1 MAVVAVGAIIAGA
14 SAGAAAYA
22 AGMTIAWSI
31 GIGLATAA
39 ISGLMSYMAMAQT
52 VPQYNTTDTATALGT
67 TSDPK
72 TVLPVVYGQQ
82 RVGGINVWKA
92 VGKDTTYLVQIFAV
106 CEGQIGGF
114 KSVYLDNKKIVLD
127 GNYQSGILNEQAI
140 HPDYRKYVE
149 VELSV
154 GAPNGHVFS
163 LAQKYLGKD
172 INNSGWPDS
181 ATGNNV
187 AAVCVVMRKRNKDL
201 QNQAD
206 ILQPNS
212 QMTADINGLLI
223 QDLNTG
229 KRETSR
235 NGPSQLL
242 DYATNTRYG
251 LAIPL
256 DKIDTESFKACAD
269 HSLRNN
275 LFSDGSTDPNAS
287 FKENITQM
295 TAAFQGVVFESFGRM
310 TCRIDGPDVVQFN
323 FNEDNISAGS
333 VTLNSGGSEGYYNT
347 LNVSYQEPSLDY
359 SDQVLRY
366 PSDVTNDGTIAKDK
380 RIIAKDITYRFVK
393 QKSQLDVVA
402 SIERNKS
409 LLKNQ
414 LVFSTVDAYT
424 VQAWDVIRVTFPELQ
439 LQDSLWRVT
448 QVDRSLEKGAAGLIT
463 ITAAEYDP
471 KVYTDLDYAKD
482 PNNSGSNI
490 PAASVLFAPKNLKVT
505 SVAETAIGRTF
516 NVQWDSEEDFN
527 RAGFF
532 IQYAIVG
539 TDSWT
544 QAGFTSG
551 NYFLIMNMDITKK
564 YDIRVCATG
573 LVYRSEW
580 VYQNNINPAVS
591 YQLPKVTGLH
601 LVNSDAGTNIT
612 TATQFEFAWDDQ
624 SSQKFNVNG
633 TTQTFNEVFQ
643 YYEVQI
649 TGTKTVSYK
658 TKNIN
663 FTYDFRMNQLNGLSR
678 EIIIKV
684 IAVGYAGMKSE
695 PVQITVKNSQHPA
708 IQNFVARTGISL
720 NSGMI
725 FTQWKP
731 STVPDFE
738 QTTVQIARD
747 KEFTKEVRAFVS
759 KDDVLNFELGD
770 KGEGTWYVKSAQNDV
785 FGSDNVIWTSPTI
798 LDVKYEIP
806 FTPDDIG
813 TIEDMLGLNEKLKD
827 TLNSANTHANSV
839 SEQARK
845 DAEKYADD
853 TVKTSEVKSKQYV
866 DGEIKKSDQYTDEQI
881 KNSDA
886 YTDDQIK
893 QADKRTDVKVTAAR
907 EYTDTQVVEA
917 SNALNQTIKDNT
929 TEITGKINGV
939 ETTINGKITTIE
951 KNQTTF
957 QNQTNQK
964 FTSMESNFN
973 TKIGE
978 SETRINA
985 KITGLTETVATND
998 KAYTQKFD
1006 KMESSIEDNSSEI
1019 DKSNGEIKKN
1029 SASITSLSKTVADNE
1044 KNTATSMQQL
1054 EARVGDKIANVS
1066 TEAKAE
1072 IDKVTNQVNSQYAMT
1087 VDANGVYAGFT
1098 LLAQDGPVKGSKA
1111 IFAADKFMIV
1121 PTEKD
1126 AEKARPVFAVDTTTR
1141 TVYLDNA
1148 VIKDASIGTAKI
1160 ADAAIDTAKI
1170 KDASITNGKIT
1181 GFIQS
1186 DNYVA
1191 GSQGWKVH
1199 KNGGSEFSN
1208 VVIRGEVHANSG
1220 VFNGTVNAQD
1230 GVFNGTVNANGGVF
1244 NNVRI
1249 EKNCTVLGTIY
1260 AENIQGDIVTMTDRV
1275 AKSWPSGDISTS
1287 SGTRYPIATIDA
1299 MPFNRIMVFTGDVSI
1314 QQVWRQNVTIRVDE
1328 TTVWTFD
1335 SGNEGKN
1342 FDTNIFSFRIPAA
1355 PMGTKQY
1362 VTIQWPNRGDTGK
1375 FKFTGVVSLY
1385 KTSGSIALA

>member
-14 SAGAAAYA
+14 AAGAAAYA
-22 AGMTIAWSI
+22 AGLTIAWSI

-39 ISGLMSYMAMAQT
+39 ISGLMSYMAMSQT

-72 TVLPVVYGQQ
+72 TVIPVVYGQQ

-92 VGKDTTYLVQIFAV
+92 VGKDTTYLVQIFAIS
-106 CEGQIGGF
+106 EGQIGGF
-114 KSVYLDNKKIVLD
+114 KSLYLDNKKIVLD

-140 HPDYRKYVE
+140 HPDYRKFVE

-154 GAPNGHVFS
+154 GAPKGHVFT

-187 AAVCVVMRKRNKDL
+187 ASVCVVMRKRNKDL

-212 QMTADINGLLI
+212 QLTADINGLLI

-229 KRETSR
+229 NREASR

-251 LAIPL
+251 LGIPL

-275 LFSDGSTDPNAS
+275 LYSDGSTDPNAT
-287 FKENITQM
+287 FKENLTQM
-295 TAAFQGVVFESFGRM
+295 AAAFQGVIFESFGRM
-310 TCRIDGPDVVQFN
+310 TCRIDGPDVVQFD

-347 LNVSYQEPSLDY
+347 LNVSYQDPALDY

-366 PSDVTNDGTIAKDK
+366 PSDTVNDGTIAKDK

-393 QKSQLDVVA
+393 QKSQLDVIA

-414 LVFSTVDAYT
+414 IVFSTVDAYT
-424 VQAWDVIRVTFPELQ
+424 VQAWDVIRVNFPELQ
-439 LQDSLWRVT
+439 LQDSLWRVF

-490 PAASVLFAPKNLKVT
+490 PNASVLIAPKNLQVT

-516 NVQWDSEEDFN
+516 KVQWESEEDFN
-527 RAGFF
+527 RAGFYV
-532 IQYAIVG
+532 QYAVSG
-539 TDSWT
+539 TDEWT

-551 NYFLIMNMDITKK
+551 NYFMIMNMDITKK

-580 VYQNNINPAVS
+580 VYQNNTNPAVS
-591 YQLPKVTGLH
+591 YQLPKVTGLR

-624 SSQKFNVNG
+624 SNQKFNVNG
-633 TTQTFNEVFQ
+633 TTQTFDEVFQ

-649 TGTKTVSYK
+649 TGTKTVSYR

-678 EIIIKV
+678 EITIKV

-695 PVQITVKNSQHPA
+695 PVQITVKNNQHPA

-747 KEFTKEVRAFVS
+747 KEFTKEVRSFVS
-759 KDDVLNFELGD
+759 KDDVLNFELGEN
-770 KGEGTWYVKSAQNDV
+770 GEGTWYVKAAQNDV
-785 FGSDNVIWTSPTI
+785 FGSDNVVWTSPTI

-806 FTPDDIG
+806 FTPDDID
-813 TIEDMLGLNEKLKD
+813 TIEDMLGLKDKLKD
-827 TLNSANTHANSV
+827 TLDSANTHANNV
-839 SEQARK
+839 SEQAKK

-853 TVKTSEVKSKQYV
+853 TVKRSEVKTKEYTDAEV
-866 DGEIKKSDQYTDEQI
+866 KKSNDYTDAEI
-881 KNSDA
+881 GKSND
-886 YTDDQIK
+886 
-893 QADKRTDVKVTAAR
+893 RTDGAIKDSEARTQVKITAAR

-917 SNALNQTIKDNT
+917 TKALNQTIAENT
-929 TEITGKINGV
+929 TEINGKIDGV
-939 ETTINGKITTIE
+939 ETSINGKITTIE

-957 QNQTNQK
+957 EKQTNQK
-964 FTSMESNFN
+964 FTSMESNFT

-978 SETRINA
+978 SEYRTNA
-985 KITGLTETVATND
+985 KITGLTETVTTND
-998 KAYTQKFD
+998 KAYAQKFD
-1006 KMESSIEDNSSEI
+1006 KMESSIENNSSEI

-1029 SASITSLSKTVADNE
+1029 TASISSLRETVATNE
-1044 KNTATSMQQL
+1044 KNTATSMEQL

-1121 PTEKD
+1121 PTEQD
-1126 AEKARPVFAVDTTTR
+1126 AAKAKPVFAVDTTTR
-1141 TVYLDNA
+1141 TIYLDNA

-1186 DNYVA
+1186 DNYVP
-1191 GSQGWKVH
+1191 GSQGWKIN

-1208 VVIRGEVHANSG
+1208 VVVRGEVHANSG
-1220 VFNGTVNAQD
+1220 VFNGTVNAQN

-1249 EKNCTVLGTIY
+1249 ERNCTVLGTIY

-1275 AKSWPSGDISTS
+1275 SKAWPPSGNTS
-1287 SGTRYPIATIDA
+1287 SGTRYPIATIDG
-1299 MPFNRIMVFTGDVSI
+1299 MPFNRVMVFSGDVSI
-1314 QQVWRQNVTIRVDE
+1314 QQTWRQNVTIRVNEDV
-1328 TTVWTFD
+1328 VWTFD
-1335 SGNEGKN
+1335 SGNDGKN
-1342 FDTNIFSFRIPAA
+1342 FNTNIFSFRVPAA

-1362 VTIQWPNRGDTGK
+1362 ITIQWPNRGDSGR
-1375 FKFTGVVSLY
+1375 FAFTGVVSLY

>member
-14 SAGAAAYA
+14 AAGAAAYA
-22 AGMTIAWSI
+22 AGMTIAFAI

-39 ISGLMSYMAMAQT
+39 ISGLMSYMAMNQT
-52 VPQYNTTDTATALGT
+52 IPRYNTTDTATALGT

-72 TVLPVVYGQQ
+72 TVIPVVYGQQ

-92 VGKDTTYLVQIFAV
+92 VGKDTTYLVQIFAL

-114 KSVYLDNKKIVLD
+114 KSLYLDNKKIVLD

-140 HPDYRKYVE
+140 HPDYRKFVE

-154 GAPNGHVFS
+154 GAPKGHVFT

-172 INNSGWPDS
+172 INKSGWPDS

-212 QMTADINGLLI
+212 QLTADINGLLI

-229 KRETSR
+229 NREASR

-251 LAIPL
+251 LGIPL

-275 LFSDGSTDPNAS
+275 LYSDGSTDPNAT
-287 FKENITQM
+287 FKENLTQM
-295 TAAFQGVVFESFGRM
+295 TAAFQGVIFESFGRM
-310 TCRIDGPDVVQFN
+310 TCRIDGPDVVQFD

-347 LNVSYQEPSLDY
+347 LNVSYQDPALDY

-366 PSDVTNDGTIAKDK
+366 PSDTVNDGTIAKDK

-393 QKSQLDVVA
+393 QKSQLDVIA

-414 LVFSTVDAYT
+414 IVFSTVDAYT
-424 VQAWDVIRVTFPELQ
+424 VQAWDVIRVNFPELQ
-439 LQDSLWRVT
+439 LQDSLWRVF

-471 KVYTDLDYAKD
+471 KVYTNLDYAKD

-490 PAASVLFAPKNLKVT
+490 PNASVLIAPKNLQVT

-516 NVQWDSEEDFN
+516 KVQWESEEDFN
-527 RAGFF
+527 RAGFYV
-532 IQYAIVG
+532 QYAVSG
-539 TDSWT
+539 TDEWT

-551 NYFLIMNMDITKK
+551 NYFMIMNMDITKK

-580 VYQNNINPAVS
+580 VYQNNTNPAVS
-591 YQLPKVTGLH
+591 YQLPKVTGLR

-624 SSQKFNVNG
+624 SNQKFNVNG
-633 TTQTFNEVFQ
+633 TTQTFDEVFQ

-649 TGTKTVSYK
+649 TGTKTVSYR

-678 EIIIKV
+678 EITIKV

-695 PVQITVKNSQHPA
+695 PVQITAKNNQHPA

-747 KEFTKEVRAFVS
+747 KEFTKEVRSFVS
-759 KDDVLNFELGD
+759 KDDVLNFELGEN
-770 KGEGTWYVKSAQNDV
+770 GEGTWYVKAAQNDV
-785 FGSDNVIWTSPTI
+785 FGSDNVVWTSPTI

-806 FTPDDIG
+806 FTPDDID

-827 TLNSANTHANSV
+827 TLDSANTHANNV
-839 SEQARK
+839 SEQAKK

-853 TVKTSEVKSKQYV
+853 TVKRSEVKTKEYTDAEV
-866 DGEIKKSDQYTDEQI
+866 KKSNDYTDAEI
-881 KNSDA
+881 GKSND
-886 YTDDQIK
+886 
-893 QADKRTDVKVTAAR
+893 RTDGAIKDSEARTQVKITAAR
-907 EYTDTQVVEA
+907 EYTDTQVAE
-917 SNALNQTIKDNT
+917 STKALNQTIAENI
-929 TEITGKINGV
+929 TEINGKIDGV
-939 ETTINGKITTIE
+939 ETSINGKITTIE

-957 QNQTNQK
+957 EEQTNQK
-964 FTSMESNFN
+964 LTSMESNFT

-978 SETRINA
+978 SEKRTNA
-985 KITGLTETVATND
+985 KITELNETVTTND
-998 KAYTQKFD
+998 EAYTQRFS
-1006 KMESSIEDNSSEI
+1006 KMESSIEDNTTEIGKNTASISSLSETVAT
-1019 DKSNGEIKKN
+1019 NEKN
-1029 SASITSLSKTVADNE
+1029 SA
-1044 KNTATSMQQL
+1044 TSMEQL
-1054 EARVGDKIANVS
+1054 EARVGDKIASVS
-1066 TEAKAE
+1066 SESKAE

-1121 PTEKD
+1121 PAEQD
-1126 AEKARPVFAVDTTTR
+1126 AAKAKPVFSVDTTTR

-1186 DNYVA
+1186 DNYVP
-1191 GSQGWKVH
+1191 GSQGWKIN

-1208 VVIRGEVHANSG
+1208 VVVRGEVHANSG
-1220 VFNGTVNAQD
+1220 VFNGTVNAQN

-1249 EKNCTVLGTIY
+1249 ERNCTVLGTIY

-1275 AKSWPSGDISTS
+1275 SKAWPPSGNTS
-1287 SGTRYPIATIDA
+1287 SGTRYPIATIDG
-1299 MPFNRIMVFTGDVSI
+1299 MPFNRVMVFSGDVSI
-1314 QQVWRQNVTIRVDE
+1314 QQTWRQNVTIRVNEDV
-1328 TTVWTFD
+1328 VWTFD
-1335 SGNEGKN
+1335 SGNDGKN
-1342 FDTNIFSFRIPAA
+1342 FDTNIFSFRVPAA

-1362 VTIQWPNRGDTGK
+1362 VTIQWPNRGDSGR
-1375 FKFTGVVSLY
+1375 FAFTGVVSLY

>member
-14 SAGAAAYA
+14 AAGAAAYA
-22 AGMTIAWSI
+22 AGMTIAFAI

-39 ISGLMSYMAMAQT
+39 ISGLMSYMAMNQT
-52 VPQYNTTDTATALGT
+52 VPRYNTTDTATALGT

-72 TVLPVVYGQQ
+72 TVIPVVYGQQ

-92 VGKDTTYLVQIFAV
+92 VGKDTTYLVQIFAL

-114 KSVYLDNKKIVLD
+114 KSLYLDNKKIVLD

-140 HPDYRKYVE
+140 HPDYRNFVE

-154 GAPNGHVFS
+154 GAPKGHVFT

-187 AAVCVVMRKRNKDL
+187 ASVCVVMRKRNKDL

-212 QMTADINGLLI
+212 QLTADINGLLI

-229 KRETSR
+229 NREASR

-251 LAIPL
+251 LGIPL

-275 LFSDGSTDPNAS
+275 LYSDGSTDPNAT
-287 FKENITQM
+287 FKENLTQM
-295 TAAFQGVVFESFGRM
+295 AAAFQGVIFESFGRM
-310 TCRIDGPDVVQFN
+310 TCRIDGPDVVQFD

-347 LNVSYQEPSLDY
+347 LNVSYQDPALDY

-366 PSDVTNDGTIAKDK
+366 PSDTVNDGTIAKDK

-393 QKSQLDVVA
+393 QKSQLDVIA

-414 LVFSTVDAYT
+414 IVFSTVDAYT
-424 VQAWDVIRVTFPELQ
+424 VQAWDVIRVNFPELQ
-439 LQDSLWRVT
+439 LQDSLWRVF

-471 KVYTDLDYAKD
+471 NVYTNLDYAKD

-490 PAASVLFAPKNLKVT
+490 PNASVLIAPKNLQVT

-516 NVQWDSEEDFN
+516 KVQWESEEDFN
-527 RAGFF
+527 RAGFYV
-532 IQYAIVG
+532 QYAVSG
-539 TDSWT
+539 TDEWT

-551 NYFLIMNMDITKK
+551 NYFMIMNMDITKK

-580 VYQNNINPAVS
+580 VYQNNTNPAVS
-591 YQLPKVTGLH
+591 YQLPKVTGLR

-624 SSQKFNVNG
+624 SNQKFNVNG
-633 TTQTFNEVFQ
+633 TTQTFDEVFQ

-649 TGTKTVSYK
+649 TGTKTVSYR

-678 EIIIKV
+678 EITIKV

-695 PVQITVKNSQHPA
+695 PVQITAKNNQHPA

-747 KEFTKEVRAFVS
+747 KEFTKDVRAFVS
-759 KDDVLNFELGD
+759 KDDVLNFELGEN
-770 KGEGTWYVKSAQNDV
+770 GEGTWYVKAAQNDV
-785 FGSDNVIWTSPTI
+785 FGSDNVVWTSPTI

-806 FTPDDIG
+806 FTPDDID
-813 TIEDMLGLNEKLKD
+813 TIEDMLGLKDKLKD
-827 TLNSANTHANSV
+827 TLDSANTHANNV
-839 SEQARK
+839 SEQAKK

-853 TVKTSEVKSKQYV
+853 TVKRSEVKTKEYTDAEV
-866 DGEIKKSDQYTDEQI
+866 KKSNDYTDAEI
-881 KNSDA
+881 GKSND
-886 YTDDQIK
+886 
-893 QADKRTDVKVTAAR
+893 RTDGAIKDSEARTQVKITAAR

-917 SNALNQTIKDNT
+917 TKALNQTIAENT
-929 TEITGKINGV
+929 TEINGKIDGV
-939 ETTINGKITTIE
+939 ETSINGKITTIE

-957 QNQTNQK
+957 EKQTNQK
-964 FTSMESNFN
+964 FTSMESNFT

-978 SETRINA
+978 SENRTNA
-985 KITGLTETVATND
+985 KITGLTETVTTND
-998 KAYTQKFD
+998 KAYAQKFD
-1006 KMESSIEDNSSEI
+1006 KMESSIENNSSEI

-1029 SASITSLSKTVADNE
+1029 TASISSLRETVATNE
-1044 KNTATSMQQL
+1044 KNTATSMEQL

-1121 PTEKD
+1121 PTEQD
-1126 AEKARPVFAVDTTTR
+1126 AAKAKPVFAVDTTTR

-1170 KDASITNGKIT
+1170 KDASITNAKIQNAS
-1181 GFIQS
+1181 INSAKISQEISS
-1186 DNYVA
+1186 DTHESDGYPTWYINKDGRA
-1191 GSQGWKVH
+1191 RFQ
-1199 KNGGSEFSN
+1199 N
-1208 VVIRGEVHANSG
+1208 VSVK
-1220 VFNGTVNAQD
+1220 GTVNAD
-1230 GVFNGTVNANGGVF
+1230 NGYFNGTVNANGGVF

-1275 AKSWPSGDISTS
+1275 SKAWPPSGNTS
-1287 SGTRYPIATIDA
+1287 SGTRYPIATIDG
-1299 MPFNRIMVFTGDVSI
+1299 MPFNRVMVFSGDVSI
-1314 QQVWRQNVTIRVDE
+1314 QQVWRQNVTIRVNEDV
-1328 TTVWTFD
+1328 VWTFD
-1335 SGNEGKN
+1335 SGNDGKN

>member
-14 SAGAAAYA
+14 AAGAAAYA
-22 AGMTIAWSI
+22 AGMTIAFAI

-39 ISGLMSYMAMAQT
+39 ISGLMSYMAMNQT
-52 VPQYNTTDTATALGT
+52 IPRYNTTDTATALGT

-72 TVLPVVYGQQ
+72 TVIPVVYGQQ

-92 VGKDTTYLVQIFAV
+92 VGKDTTYLVQIFAL

-114 KSVYLDNKKIVLD
+114 KSLYLDNKKIVLD

-140 HPDYRKYVE
+140 HPDYRKFVE

-154 GAPNGHVFS
+154 GAPKGHVFT

-212 QMTADINGLLI
+212 QLTADINGLLI

-229 KRETSR
+229 NREASR

-251 LAIPL
+251 LGIPL

-275 LFSDGSTDPNAS
+275 LYSDGSTDPNAT
-287 FKENITQM
+287 FKENLTQM
-295 TAAFQGVVFESFGRM
+295 TAAFQGVIFESFGRM
-310 TCRIDGPDVVQFN
+310 TCRIDGPDVVQFD

-347 LNVSYQEPSLDY
+347 LNVSYQDPALDY

-366 PSDVTNDGTIAKDK
+366 PSDTVNDGTIAKDK

-393 QKSQLDVVA
+393 QKSQLDVIA

-414 LVFSTVDAYT
+414 IVFSTVDAYT
-424 VQAWDVIRVTFPELQ
+424 VQAWDVIRVNFPELQ
-439 LQDSLWRVT
+439 LQDSLWRVF

-490 PAASVLFAPKNLKVT
+490 PNASVLIAPKNLQVT

-516 NVQWDSEEDFN
+516 KVQWESEEDFN
-527 RAGFF
+527 RAGFYV
-532 IQYAIVG
+532 QYAVSG
-539 TDSWT
+539 TDEWT

-551 NYFLIMNMDITKK
+551 NYFMIMNMDITKK

-580 VYQNNINPAVS
+580 VYQNNTNPAVS
-591 YQLPKVTGLH
+591 YQLPKVTGLR

-624 SSQKFNVNG
+624 SNQKFNVNG
-633 TTQTFNEVFQ
+633 TTQTFDEVFQ

-649 TGTKTVSYK
+649 TGTKTVSYR

-678 EIIIKV
+678 EITIKV

-695 PVQITVKNSQHPA
+695 PVQITAKNNQHPA

-731 STVPDFE
+731 SAVPDFE

-747 KEFTKEVRAFVS
+747 KEFTKEVRSFVS
-759 KDDVLNFELGD
+759 KDDVLNFELGEN
-770 KGEGTWYVKSAQNDV
+770 GEGTWYLKAAQNDV
-785 FGSDNVIWTSPTI
+785 FGSDNAVWTSPTI

-806 FTPDDIG
+806 FTPDDID

-827 TLNSANTHANSV
+827 TLDSANTHANNV
-839 SEQARK
+839 SEQAKK

-853 TVKTSEVKSKQYV
+853 TVKRSEVKTKEYTDAEV
-866 DGEIKKSDQYTDEQI
+866 KKSNDYTDAEI
-881 KNSDA
+881 GKSNDR
-886 YTDDQIK
+886 TDDAIK
-893 QADKRTDVKVTAAR
+893 DSEARTQVKITAAR
-907 EYTDTQVVEA
+907 EYTDTQVAE
-917 SNALNQTIKDNT
+917 STKALNQTIAEN
-929 TEITGKINGV
+929 ITVINGKIDGV
-939 ETTINGKITTIE
+939 ETSINGKITTIE

-957 QNQTNQK
+957 EEQTNQK
-964 FTSMESNFN
+964 LTSMESNFT

-978 SETRINA
+978 SEKRTNA
-985 KITGLTETVATND
+985 KITELNETVTTND
-998 KAYTQKFD
+998 EAYTQRFN
-1006 KMESSIEDNSSEI
+1006 KMESSIEDNTTEIGKNTASISSLSETVAT
-1019 DKSNGEIKKN
+1019 NEKN
-1029 SASITSLSKTVADNE
+1029 SA
-1044 KNTATSMQQL
+1044 TSMEQL
-1054 EARVGDKIANVS
+1054 EARVGDKIASVS
-1066 TEAKAE
+1066 SESKAE

-1121 PTEKD
+1121 PTEQD
-1126 AEKARPVFAVDTTTR
+1126 AAKAKPVFSVDTTTR

-1186 DNYVA
+1186 DNYVP
-1191 GSQGWKVH
+1191 GSQGWKIN

-1208 VVIRGEVHANSG
+1208 VVVRGEVHANS
-1220 VFNGTVNAQD
+1220 

-1249 EKNCTVLGTIY
+1249 ERNCTVLGTIY

-1275 AKSWPSGDISTS
+1275 SKAWPPSGNTS
-1287 SGTRYPIATIDA
+1287 SGTRYPIATIDG
-1299 MPFNRIMVFTGDVSI
+1299 MPFNRVMVFSGDVSI
-1314 QQVWRQNVTIRVDE
+1314 QQTWRQNVTIRVNEDV
-1328 TTVWTFD
+1328 VWTFD
-1335 SGNEGKN
+1335 SGNDGKN
-1342 FDTNIFSFRIPAA
+1342 FDTNIFSFRVPAA

-1362 VTIQWPNRGDTGK
+1362 VTIQWPNRGDSGR
-1375 FKFTGVVSLY
+1375 FAFTGVVSLY

>member
-14 SAGAAAYA
+14 AAGAAAYA
-22 AGMTIAWSI
+22 AGLTIAWSI

-39 ISGLMSYMAMAQT
+39 ISGLMSYMAMNQT
-52 VPQYNTTDTATALGT
+52 VPRYNTTDTATALGT

-72 TVLPVVYGQQ
+72 TVIPVVYGQQ

-92 VGKDTTYLVQIFAV
+92 VGKDTTYLVQIFAL

-114 KSVYLDNKKIVLD
+114 KSLYLDNKKIVLD

-140 HPDYRKYVE
+140 HPDYRKFVE

-154 GAPNGHVFS
+154 GAPKGHVFT

-212 QMTADINGLLI
+212 QLTADINGLLI

-229 KRETSR
+229 NREASR

-251 LAIPL
+251 LGIPL

-275 LFSDGSTDPNAS
+275 LYSDGSTDPNAT
-287 FKENITQM
+287 FKENLTQM
-295 TAAFQGVVFESFGRM
+295 TAAFQGVIFESFGRM
-310 TCRIDGPDVVQFN
+310 TCRIDGPDVVQFD

-347 LNVSYQEPSLDY
+347 LNVSYQDPALDY

-366 PSDVTNDGTIAKDK
+366 PSDTVNDGTIAKDK

-393 QKSQLDVVA
+393 QKSQLDVIA

-414 LVFSTVDAYT
+414 IVFSTVDAYT
-424 VQAWDVIRVTFPELQ
+424 VQAWDVIRVNFPELQ
-439 LQDSLWRVT
+439 LQDSLWRVF

-490 PAASVLFAPKNLKVT
+490 PNASVLIAPKNLQVT

-516 NVQWDSEEDFN
+516 KVQWESEEDFN
-527 RAGFF
+527 RAGFYV
-532 IQYAIVG
+532 QYAVSG
-539 TDSWT
+539 TDEWT

-551 NYFLIMNMDITKK
+551 NYFMIMNMDITKK

-580 VYQNNINPAVS
+580 VYQNNTNPAVS
-591 YQLPKVTGLH
+591 YQLPKVTGLR

-624 SSQKFNVNG
+624 SNQKFNVNG
-633 TTQTFNEVFQ
+633 TTQTFDEVFQ

-649 TGTKTVSYK
+649 TGTKTVSYR

-678 EIIIKV
+678 EITIKV

-695 PVQITVKNSQHPA
+695 PVQITVKNNQHPV

-747 KEFTKEVRAFVS
+747 KEFTKEVRSFVS
-759 KDDVLNFELGD
+759 KDDVLNFELGEN
-770 KGEGTWYVKSAQNDV
+770 GEGTWYVKAAQNDV
-785 FGSDNVIWTSPTI
+785 FGSDNVVWTSPTI

-806 FTPDDIG
+806 FTPDDID

-827 TLNSANTHANSV
+827 TLDSANTHANNV
-839 SEQARK
+839 SEQAKK

-853 TVKTSEVKSKQYV
+853 TVKRSEVKTK
-866 DGEIKKSDQYTDEQI
+866 EYTDAEVE
-881 KNSDA
+881 KSND
-886 YTDDQIK
+886 YTDAEIGKSND
-893 QADKRTDVKVTAAR
+893 RTDGAIKDSEARTQVKITAAR
-907 EYTDTQVVEA
+907 EYTDTQVAE
-917 SNALNQTIKDNT
+917 STKALNQTIAENI
-929 TEITGKINGV
+929 TEINGKIDGV
-939 ETTINGKITTIE
+939 ETSINGKITTIE

-957 QNQTNQK
+957 EEQTNQK
-964 FTSMESNFN
+964 LTSMESNFT

-978 SETRINA
+978 SEKRTNA
-985 KITGLTETVATND
+985 KITELNETVTTND
-998 KAYTQKFD
+998 EAYTQRFS
-1006 KMESSIEDNSSEI
+1006 KMESSIEDNTTEIGKNTASISSLSETVAT
-1019 DKSNGEIKKN
+1019 NEKN
-1029 SASITSLSKTVADNE
+1029 SA
-1044 KNTATSMQQL
+1044 TSMEQL
-1054 EARVGDKIANVS
+1054 EARVGDKIASVS
-1066 TEAKAE
+1066 SESKAE

-1121 PTEKD
+1121 PTEQD
-1126 AEKARPVFAVDTTTR
+1126 AAKAKPVFSVDTTTR

-1186 DNYVA
+1186 DNYVP
-1191 GSQGWKVH
+1191 GSQGWKIN

-1208 VVIRGEVHANSG
+1208 VVVRGEVHANSG
-1220 VFNGTVNAQD
+1220 VFNGTVNAQN

-1249 EKNCTVLGTIY
+1249 ERNCTVLGTIY
-1260 AENIQGDIVTMTDRV
+1260 AENIQGDIVTMSDRV
-1275 AKSWPSGDISTS
+1275 SKAWPPSGNTS
-1287 SGTRYPIATIDA
+1287 SGTRYPIATIDG
-1299 MPFNRIMVFTGDVSI
+1299 MPFNRVMVFSGDVSI
-1314 QQVWRQNVTIRVDE
+1314 QQTWRQNVTIRVNEDV
-1328 TTVWTFD
+1328 VWTFD
-1335 SGNEGKN
+1335 SGNDGKN
-1342 FDTNIFSFRIPAA
+1342 FDTNIFSFRVPAA

-1362 VTIQWPNRGDTGK
+1362 VTIQWPNRGDSGR
-1375 FKFTGVVSLY
+1375 FAFTGVVSLY

>member
-14 SAGAAAYA
+14 AAGAAAYA
-22 AGMTIAWSI
+22 AGMTIAFAI

-39 ISGLMSYMAMAQT
+39 ISGLMSYMAMNQT
-52 VPQYNTTDTATALGT
+52 VPRYNTTDTATALGT

-72 TVLPVVYGQQ
+72 TVIPVVYGQQ

-92 VGKDTTYLVQIFAV
+92 VGKDTTYLVQIFAL

-114 KSVYLDNKKIVLD
+114 KSLYLDNKKIVLD

-140 HPDYRKYVE
+140 HPDYRKFVE

-154 GAPNGHVFS
+154 GAPKGHVFT

-187 AAVCVVMRKRNKDL
+187 ASVCVVMRKRNKDL

-212 QMTADINGLLI
+212 QLTADINGLLI

-229 KRETSR
+229 NREASR

-251 LAIPL
+251 LGIPL

-275 LFSDGSTDPNAS
+275 LYSDGSTDPNAT
-287 FKENITQM
+287 FKENLTQM
-295 TAAFQGVVFESFGRM
+295 TAAFQGVIFESFGRM
-310 TCRIDGPDVVQFN
+310 TCRIDGPDVVQFD

-347 LNVSYQEPSLDY
+347 LNVSYQDPALDY

-366 PSDVTNDGTIAKDK
+366 PSDTVNDGTIAKDK

-393 QKSQLDVVA
+393 QKSQLDVIA

-414 LVFSTVDAYT
+414 IVFSTVDAYT
-424 VQAWDVIRVTFPELQ
+424 VQAWDVIRVNFPELQ
-439 LQDSLWRVT
+439 LQDSLWRVF

-471 KVYTDLDYAKD
+471 NVYTNLDYAKD

-490 PAASVLFAPKNLKVT
+490 PNASVLIAPKNLQVT

-516 NVQWDSEEDFN
+516 KVQWESEEDFN
-527 RAGFF
+527 RAGFYV
-532 IQYAIVG
+532 QYAVSG
-539 TDSWT
+539 TDEWT

-551 NYFLIMNMDITKK
+551 NYFMIMNMDITKK

-580 VYQNNINPAVS
+580 VYQNNTNPAVS

-624 SSQKFNVNG
+624 SNQKFNVNG
-633 TTQTFNEVFQ
+633 TTQTFDEVFQ

-649 TGTKTVSYK
+649 TGTKTVSYR

-678 EIIIKV
+678 EITIKV

-695 PVQITVKNSQHPA
+695 PVQITAKNNQHPA

-747 KEFTKEVRAFVS
+747 KEFTKEVRSFVS
-759 KDDVLNFELGD
+759 KDDVLNFELGEN
-770 KGEGTWYVKSAQNDV
+770 GEGTWYVKAAQNDV
-785 FGSDNVIWTSPTI
+785 FGSDNVVWTSPTI

-806 FTPDDIG
+806 FTPDDID

-827 TLNSANTHANSV
+827 TLDSANTHANNV
-839 SEQARK
+839 SEQAKK

-853 TVKTSEVKSKQYV
+853 TVKRSEVKTKEYTDAEV
-866 DGEIKKSDQYTDEQI
+866 KKSNDYTDAEI
-881 KNSDA
+881 GKSND
-886 YTDDQIK
+886 
-893 QADKRTDVKVTAAR
+893 RTDGAIKDSEARTQVKITAAR
-907 EYTDTQVVEA
+907 EYTDTQVAE
-917 SNALNQTIKDNT
+917 STKALNQTIAENT
-929 TEITGKINGV
+929 TEINGKIDGV
-939 ETTINGKITTIE
+939 ETSINGKITTIE

-957 QNQTNQK
+957 EEQTNQK
-964 FTSMESNFN
+964 LTSMESNFT

-978 SETRINA
+978 SEKRTNA
-985 KITGLTETVATND
+985 KITELNETVTTND
-998 KAYTQKFD
+998 EAYTQRFS
-1006 KMESSIEDNSSEI
+1006 KMESSIEDNTTEIGKNTASISSLSETVAT
-1019 DKSNGEIKKN
+1019 NEKN
-1029 SASITSLSKTVADNE
+1029 SA
-1044 KNTATSMQQL
+1044 TSMKQL
-1054 EARVGDKIANVS
+1054 EARVGDKIASVS
-1066 TEAKAE
+1066 SEAKAE

-1121 PTEKD
+1121 PTEQD
-1126 AEKARPVFAVDTTTR
+1126 AAKAKPVFSVDTTTR

-1186 DNYVA
+1186 DNYVP
-1191 GSQGWKVH
+1191 GSQGWKIN

-1208 VVIRGEVHANSG
+1208 VVVRGEVHANSG
-1220 VFNGTVNAQD
+1220 VFNGTVNAQN

-1249 EKNCTVLGTIY
+1249 ERNCTVLGTIY

-1275 AKSWPSGDISTS
+1275 SKAWPPSGNTS
-1287 SGTRYPIATIDA
+1287 SGTRYPIATIDG
-1299 MPFNRIMVFTGDVSI
+1299 MPFNRVMVFSGDVSI
-1314 QQVWRQNVTIRVDE
+1314 QQTWRQNVTIRVNEDV
-1328 TTVWTFD
+1328 VWTFD
-1335 SGNEGKN
+1335 SGNDGKN
-1342 FDTNIFSFRIPAA
+1342 FDTNIFSFRVPAA

-1362 VTIQWPNRGDTGK
+1362 VTIQWPNRGDSGR
-1375 FKFTGVVSLY
+1375 FAFTGVVSLY

>member
-14 SAGAAAYA
+14 AAGAAAYA
-22 AGMTIAWSI
+22 AGMTIAFAI

-39 ISGLMSYMAMAQT
+39 ISGLMSYMAMHQT
-52 VPQYNTTDTATALGT
+52 IPRYNTTDTATALGT

-72 TVLPVVYGQQ
+72 TVIPVVYGQQ

-92 VGKDTTYLVQIFAV
+92 VGKDTTYLVQIFAL

-114 KSVYLDNKKIVLD
+114 KSLYLDNKKIVLD

-140 HPDYRKYVE
+140 HPDYRKFVE

-154 GAPNGHVFS
+154 GAPKGHVFT

-212 QMTADINGLLI
+212 QLTADINGLLI

-229 KRETSR
+229 NREASR

-251 LAIPL
+251 LGIPL

-275 LFSDGSTDPNAS
+275 LYSDGSTDPNAT
-287 FKENITQM
+287 FKENLTQM
-295 TAAFQGVVFESFGRM
+295 TAAFQGVIFESFGRM
-310 TCRIDGPDVVQFN
+310 TCRIDGPDVVQFD

-347 LNVSYQEPSLDY
+347 LNVSYQDPALDY

-366 PSDVTNDGTIAKDK
+366 PSDTVNDGTIAKDK

-393 QKSQLDVVA
+393 QKSQLDVIA

-414 LVFSTVDAYT
+414 IVFSTVDAYT
-424 VQAWDVIRVTFPELQ
+424 VQAWDVIKVNFPELQ
-439 LQDSLWRVT
+439 LQDSLWRVF

-490 PAASVLFAPKNLKVT
+490 PNASVLIAPKNLQVT

-516 NVQWDSEEDFN
+516 KVQWESEEDFN
-527 RAGFF
+527 RAGFYV
-532 IQYAIVG
+532 QYAVSG
-539 TDSWT
+539 TDEWT

-551 NYFLIMNMDITKK
+551 NYFMIMNMDITKK

-580 VYQNNINPAVS
+580 VYQNNTNPAVS
-591 YQLPKVTGLH
+591 YQLPKVTGLR

-624 SSQKFNVNG
+624 SNQKFNVNG
-633 TTQTFNEVFQ
+633 TTQTFDEVFQ

-649 TGTKTVSYK
+649 TGTKTVSYR

-678 EIIIKV
+678 EITIKV

-695 PVQITVKNSQHPA
+695 PVQITAKNNQHPA

-747 KEFTKEVRAFVS
+747 KEFTKEVRSFVS
-759 KDDVLNFELGD
+759 KDDVLNFELGEN
-770 KGEGTWYVKSAQNDV
+770 GEGTWYLKAAQNDV
-785 FGSDNVIWTSPTI
+785 FGSDNAVWTSPTI

-806 FTPDDIG
+806 FTPDDID

-827 TLNSANTHANSV
+827 TLDSANTHANNV
-839 SEQARK
+839 SEQAKK

-853 TVKTSEVKSKQYV
+853 TVKRSEVKTKEYTDAEV
-866 DGEIKKSDQYTDEQI
+866 KKSNDYTDAEI
-881 KNSDA
+881 GKSND
-886 YTDDQIK
+886 
-893 QADKRTDVKVTAAR
+893 RTDGAIKDSEARTHVKITAAR
-907 EYTDTQVVEA
+907 EYTDTQVAE
-917 SNALNQTIKDNT
+917 STKALNQTIAENT
-929 TEITGKINGV
+929 TEINGKIDGV
-939 ETTINGKITTIE
+939 ETSINGKITTIE

-957 QNQTNQK
+957 EEQTNQK
-964 FTSMESNFN
+964 LTSMESNFT

-978 SETRINA
+978 SEKRTNA
-985 KITGLTETVATND
+985 KITELNETVTTND
-998 KAYTQKFD
+998 EAYTQRFS
-1006 KMESSIEDNSSEI
+1006 KMESSIEDNTTEIGKNTASISSLSETVAT
-1019 DKSNGEIKKN
+1019 NEKN
-1029 SASITSLSKTVADNE
+1029 SA
-1044 KNTATSMQQL
+1044 TSMEQL
-1054 EARVGDKIANVS
+1054 EARVGDKIASVS
-1066 TEAKAE
+1066 SESKAE

-1121 PTEKD
+1121 PTEQD
-1126 AEKARPVFAVDTTTR
+1126 AAKAKPVFSVDTTTR

-1186 DNYVA
+1186 DNYVP
-1191 GSQGWKVH
+1191 GSQGWKIN

-1208 VVIRGEVHANSG
+1208 VVVRGEVHANSG
-1220 VFNGTVNAQD
+1220 VFNGTVNAKD

-1249 EKNCTVLGTIY
+1249 ERNCTVLGTIY

-1275 AKSWPSGDISTS
+1275 SKAWPPSGNTS
-1287 SGTRYPIATIDA
+1287 SGTRYPIATIDG
-1299 MPFNRIMVFTGDVSI
+1299 MPFNRVMVFSGDVSI
-1314 QQVWRQNVTIRVDE
+1314 QQTWRQNVTIRVNEDV
-1328 TTVWTFD
+1328 VWTFD
-1335 SGNEGKN
+1335 SGNDGKN
-1342 FDTNIFSFRIPAA
+1342 FDTNIFSFRVPAA

-1362 VTIQWPNRGDTGK
+1362 VTIQWPNRGDSGR
-1375 FKFTGVVSLY
+1375 FAFTGVVSLY

>member
-14 SAGAAAYA
+14 AAGAAAYA
-22 AGMTIAWSI
+22 AGLTIAWSI

-39 ISGLMSYMAMAQT
+39 ISGLMSYMAMSQT

-72 TVLPVVYGQQ
+72 TVIPVVYGQQ

-92 VGKDTTYLVQIFAV
+92 VGKDTTYLVQIFAIS
-106 CEGQIGGF
+106 EGQIGGF
-114 KSVYLDNKKIVLD
+114 KSLYLDNKKIVLD

-140 HPDYRKYVE
+140 HPDYRKFVE

-154 GAPNGHVFS
+154 GAPKGHVFT

-187 AAVCVVMRKRNKDL
+187 ASVCVVMRKRNKDL

-212 QMTADINGLLI
+212 QLTADINGLLI

-229 KRETSR
+229 NREASR

-251 LAIPL
+251 LGIPL

-275 LFSDGSTDPNAS
+275 LYSDGSTDPNAT
-287 FKENITQM
+287 FKENLTQM
-295 TAAFQGVVFESFGRM
+295 AAAFQGVIFESFGRM
-310 TCRIDGPDVVQFN
+310 TCRIDGPDVVQFD

-347 LNVSYQEPSLDY
+347 LNVSYQDPALDY

-366 PSDVTNDGTIAKDK
+366 PSDTVNDGTIAKDK

-393 QKSQLDVVA
+393 QKSQLDVIA

-414 LVFSTVDAYT
+414 IVFSTVDAYT
-424 VQAWDVIRVTFPELQ
+424 VQAWDVIRVNFPELQ
-439 LQDSLWRVT
+439 LQDSLWRVF

-490 PAASVLFAPKNLKVT
+490 PNASVLIAPKNLQVT

-516 NVQWDSEEDFN
+516 KVQWESEEDFN
-527 RAGFF
+527 RAGFYV
-532 IQYAIVG
+532 QYAVSG
-539 TDSWT
+539 TDEWT

-551 NYFLIMNMDITKK
+551 NYFMIMNMDITKK

-580 VYQNNINPAVS
+580 VYQNNTNPAVS
-591 YQLPKVTGLH
+591 YQLPKVTGLR

-624 SSQKFNVNG
+624 SNQKFNVNG
-633 TTQTFNEVFQ
+633 TTQTFDEVFQ

-649 TGTKTVSYK
+649 TGTKTVSYR

-678 EIIIKV
+678 EITIKV

-695 PVQITVKNSQHPA
+695 PVQITVKNNQHPA

-747 KEFTKEVRAFVS
+747 KEFTKEVRSFVS
-759 KDDVLNFELGD
+759 KDDVLNFELGEN
-770 KGEGTWYVKSAQNDV
+770 GEGTWYVKAAQNDV
-785 FGSDNVIWTSPTI
+785 FGSDNVVWTSPTI

-806 FTPDDIG
+806 FTPDDID
-813 TIEDMLGLNEKLKD
+813 TIEDMLGLKDKLKD
-827 TLNSANTHANSV
+827 TLDSANTHANNV
-839 SEQARK
+839 SEQAKK

-853 TVKTSEVKSKQYV
+853 TVKRSEVKTKEYTDAEV
-866 DGEIKKSDQYTDEQI
+866 KKSNDYTDAEI
-881 KNSDA
+881 GKSND
-886 YTDDQIK
+886 
-893 QADKRTDVKVTAAR
+893 RTDGAIKDSEARTQVKITAAR

-917 SNALNQTIKDNT
+917 TKALNQTIAENT
-929 TEITGKINGV
+929 TEINGKIDGV
-939 ETTINGKITTIE
+939 ETSINGKITTIE

-957 QNQTNQK
+957 EKQTNQK
-964 FTSMESNFN
+964 FTSMESNFT

-978 SETRINA
+978 SENRTNA
-985 KITGLTETVATND
+985 KITGLTETVTTND
-998 KAYTQKFD
+998 KAYAQKFD
-1006 KMESSIEDNSSEI
+1006 KMESSIENNSSEI

-1029 SASITSLSKTVADNE
+1029 TASISSLRETVATNE
-1044 KNTATSMQQL
+1044 KNTATSMEQL

-1121 PTEKD
+1121 PTEQD
-1126 AEKARPVFAVDTTTR
+1126 AAKAKPVFAVDTTTR
-1141 TVYLDNA
+1141 TIYLDNA

-1186 DNYVA
+1186 DNYVP
-1191 GSQGWKVH
+1191 GSQGWKIN

-1208 VVIRGEVHANSG
+1208 VVVRGEVHANSG
-1220 VFNGTVNAQD
+1220 VFNGTVNAQN

-1249 EKNCTVLGTIY
+1249 ERNCTVLGTIY

-1275 AKSWPSGDISTS
+1275 SKAWPPSGNTS
-1287 SGTRYPIATIDA
+1287 SGTRYPIATIDG
-1299 MPFNRIMVFTGDVSI
+1299 MPFNRVMVFSGDVSI
-1314 QQVWRQNVTIRVDE
+1314 QQTWRQNVTIRVNEDV
-1328 TTVWTFD
+1328 VWTFD
-1335 SGNEGKN
+1335 SGNDGKN
-1342 FDTNIFSFRIPAA
+1342 FETNIFSFRVPAA

-1362 VTIQWPNRGDTGK
+1362 VTIQWPNRGDSGR
-1375 FKFTGVVSLY
+1375 FAFTGVVSLY

>member
-14 SAGAAAYA
+14 AAGAAAYA
-22 AGMTIAWSI
+22 AGLTIAWSI

-39 ISGLMSYMAMAQT
+39 ISGLMSYMAMNQT
-52 VPQYNTTDTATALGT
+52 VPRYNTTDTATALGT

-72 TVLPVVYGQQ
+72 TVIPVVYGQQ

-92 VGKDTTYLVQIFAV
+92 VGKDTTYLVQIFAL

-114 KSVYLDNKKIVLD
+114 KSLYLDNKKIVLD

-140 HPDYRKYVE
+140 HPDYRKFVE

-154 GAPNGHVFS
+154 GAPKGHVFT

-187 AAVCVVMRKRNKDL
+187 ASVCVVMRKRNKDL

-212 QMTADINGLLI
+212 QLTADINGLLI

-229 KRETSR
+229 NREASR

-251 LAIPL
+251 LGIPL

-275 LFSDGSTDPNAS
+275 LYSDGSTDPNAT
-287 FKENITQM
+287 FKENLTQM
-295 TAAFQGVVFESFGRM
+295 TAAFQGVIFESFGRM
-310 TCRIDGPDVVQFN
+310 TCRIDGPDVVQFD

-333 VTLNSGGSEGYYNT
+333 VTLNSGGSDGYYNT
-347 LNVSYQEPSLDY
+347 LNVSYQDPALDY

-366 PSDVTNDGTIAKDK
+366 PSDTVNDGTIAKDK

-393 QKSQLDVVA
+393 QKSQLDVIA

-414 LVFSTVDAYT
+414 IVFSTVDAYT
-424 VQAWDVIRVTFPELQ
+424 VQAWDVIRVNFPELQ
-439 LQDSLWRVT
+439 LQDSLWRVF

-490 PAASVLFAPKNLKVT
+490 PNASVLIAPKNLQVT

-516 NVQWDSEEDFN
+516 KVQWESEEDFN
-527 RAGFF
+527 RAGFYV
-532 IQYAIVG
+532 QYAVSG
-539 TDSWT
+539 TDEWT

-551 NYFLIMNMDITKK
+551 NYFMIMNMDITKK

-580 VYQNNINPAVS
+580 VYQNNTNPAVS
-591 YQLPKVTGLH
+591 YQLPKVTGLR

-624 SSQKFNVNG
+624 SNQKFNVNG
-633 TTQTFNEVFQ
+633 TTQTFDEVFQ

-649 TGTKTVSYK
+649 TGTKTVSYR

-678 EIIIKV
+678 EITIKV

-695 PVQITVKNSQHPA
+695 PVQITAKNNQHPA

-747 KEFTKEVRAFVS
+747 KEFTKEVRSFVS
-759 KDDVLNFELGD
+759 KDDVLNFELGEN
-770 KGEGTWYVKSAQNDV
+770 GEGTWYLKAAQNDV
-785 FGSDNVIWTSPTI
+785 FGSDNAVWTSPTI

-806 FTPDDIG
+806 FTPDDID
-813 TIEDMLGLNEKLKD
+813 TIENMLGLNEKLKD
-827 TLNSANTHANSV
+827 TLDNANTHANNV
-839 SEQARK
+839 SEQAKK

-853 TVKTSEVKSKQYV
+853 TVKRSEVKTKEYTDAEV
-866 DGEIKKSDQYTDEQI
+866 KKSNDYTDAEI
-881 KNSDA
+881 GKSND
-886 YTDDQIK
+886 
-893 QADKRTDVKVTAAR
+893 RTDGAIKDSEARTQVKITAAR

-917 SNALNQTIKDNT
+917 TKALNQTIAENT
-929 TEITGKINGV
+929 TEINGKIDGV
-939 ETTINGKITTIE
+939 ETSINGKITTIE

-957 QNQTNQK
+957 EEQTNQK
-964 FTSMESNFN
+964 LTSMESNFT

-978 SETRINA
+978 SEKRTNA
-985 KITGLTETVATND
+985 KITELNETVTTND
-998 KAYTQKFD
+998 EAYTQRFS
-1006 KMESSIEDNSSEI
+1006 KMESSIEDNTTEIGKNTASISSLSETVAT
-1019 DKSNGEIKKN
+1019 NEKN
-1029 SASITSLSKTVADNE
+1029 SA
-1044 KNTATSMQQL
+1044 TSMEQL
-1054 EARVGDKIANVS
+1054 EARVGDKIASVS
-1066 TEAKAE
+1066 SEAKAE

-1121 PTEKD
+1121 PTEQD
-1126 AEKARPVFAVDTTTR
+1126 AAKAKPVFSVDTTTR

-1186 DNYVA
+1186 DNYVP
-1191 GSQGWKVH
+1191 GSQGWKIN

-1208 VVIRGEVHANSG
+1208 VVVRGEVHANSG
-1220 VFNGTVNAQD
+1220 VFNGTVNAKD

-1249 EKNCTVLGTIY
+1249 ERNCTVLGTIY

-1275 AKSWPSGDISTS
+1275 SKAWPPSGNTS
-1287 SGTRYPIATIDA
+1287 SGTRYPIATIDG
-1299 MPFNRIMVFTGDVSI
+1299 MPFNRVMVFSGDVSI
-1314 QQVWRQNVTIRVDE
+1314 QQTWRQNVTIRVNEDV
-1328 TTVWTFD
+1328 VWTFD
-1335 SGNEGKN
+1335 SGNDGKN
-1342 FDTNIFSFRIPAA
+1342 FDTNIFSFRVPAA

-1362 VTIQWPNRGDTGK
+1362 VTIQWPNRGDSGR
-1375 FKFTGVVSLY
+1375 FAFTGVVSLY

>member
-14 SAGAAAYA
+14 AAGAAAYA
-22 AGMTIAWSI
+22 AGMTIAFAI

-39 ISGLMSYMAMAQT
+39 ISGLMSYMAMNQT
-52 VPQYNTTDTATALGT
+52 IPRYNTTDTATALGT

-72 TVLPVVYGQQ
+72 TVIPVVYGQQ

-92 VGKDTTYLVQIFAV
+92 VGKDTTYLVQIFAL

-114 KSVYLDNKKIVLD
+114 KSLYLDNKKIVLD

-140 HPDYRKYVE
+140 HPDYRKFVE

-154 GAPNGHVFS
+154 GAPKGHVFT

-212 QMTADINGLLI
+212 QLTADINGLLI

-229 KRETSR
+229 NREASR

-251 LAIPL
+251 LGIPL

-275 LFSDGSTDPNAS
+275 LYSDGSTDPNAT
-287 FKENITQM
+287 FKENLTQM
-295 TAAFQGVVFESFGRM
+295 TAAFQGVIFESFGRM
-310 TCRIDGPDVVQFN
+310 TCRIDGPDVVQFD

-347 LNVSYQEPSLDY
+347 LNVSYQDPALDY

-366 PSDVTNDGTIAKDK
+366 PSDTVNDGTIAKDK

-393 QKSQLDVVA
+393 QKSQLDVIA

-414 LVFSTVDAYT
+414 IVFSTVDAYT
-424 VQAWDVIRVTFPELQ
+424 VQAWDVIRVNFPELQ
-439 LQDSLWRVT
+439 LQDSLWRVF

-490 PAASVLFAPKNLKVT
+490 PNASVLIAPKNLQVT

-516 NVQWDSEEDFN
+516 KVQWESEEDFN
-527 RAGFF
+527 RAGFYV
-532 IQYAIVG
+532 QYAVSG
-539 TDSWT
+539 TDEWT

-551 NYFLIMNMDITKK
+551 NYFMIMNMDITKK

-580 VYQNNINPAVS
+580 VYQNNTNPAVS
-591 YQLPKVTGLH
+591 YKLPKVTGLR

-624 SSQKFNVNG
+624 SNQKFNVNG
-633 TTQTFNEVFQ
+633 TTQTFDEVFQ

-649 TGTKTVSYK
+649 TGTKTVSYR

-678 EIIIKV
+678 EITIKV

-695 PVQITVKNSQHPA
+695 PVQITAKNNQHPA

-731 STVPDFE
+731 SAVPDFE

-747 KEFTKEVRAFVS
+747 KEFTKEVRSFVS
-759 KDDVLNFELGD
+759 KDDVLNFELGEN
-770 KGEGTWYVKSAQNDV
+770 GEGTWYLKAAQNDV
-785 FGSDNVIWTSPTI
+785 FGSDNAVWTSPTI

-806 FTPDDIG
+806 FTPDDID

-827 TLNSANTHANSV
+827 TLDSANTHANNV
-839 SEQARK
+839 SEQAKK

-853 TVKTSEVKSKQYV
+853 TVKRSEVKTKEYTDAEV
-866 DGEIKKSDQYTDEQI
+866 KKSNDYTNAEIGKSND
-881 KNSDA
+881 
-886 YTDDQIK
+886 
-893 QADKRTDVKVTAAR
+893 RTDGAIKDSEARTQVKITAAR
-907 EYTDTQVVEA
+907 EYTDTQVAE
-917 SNALNQTIKDNT
+917 STKALNQTIAENI
-929 TEITGKINGV
+929 TEINGKIDGV
-939 ETTINGKITTIE
+939 ETSINGKITTIE

-957 QNQTNQK
+957 EEQTNQK
-964 FTSMESNFN
+964 LTSMESNFT

-978 SETRINA
+978 SEKRTNA
-985 KITGLTETVATND
+985 KITELNETVTTND
-998 KAYTQKFD
+998 EAYTQRFS
-1006 KMESSIEDNSSEI
+1006 KMESSIEDNTTEI
-1019 DKSNGEIKKN
+1019 GKN
-1029 SASITSLSKTVADNE
+1029 TASISSLSETVATNE
-1044 KNTATSMQQL
+1044 KNFATSMEQL
-1054 EARVGDKIANVS
+1054 EARVGDKIASVS
-1066 TEAKAE
+1066 SESKAE

-1121 PTEKD
+1121 PTEQD
-1126 AEKARPVFAVDTTTR
+1126 AAKAKPVFSVDTTTR

-1186 DNYVA
+1186 DNYVP
-1191 GSQGWKVH
+1191 GSQGWKIN

-1208 VVIRGEVHANSG
+1208 VVVRGEVHANSG
-1220 VFNGTVNAQD
+1220 VFNGTVNAKD

-1249 EKNCTVLGTIY
+1249 ERNCTVLGTIY

-1275 AKSWPSGDISTS
+1275 SKAWPPSGNTS
-1287 SGTRYPIATIDA
+1287 SGTRYPIATIDG
-1299 MPFNRIMVFTGDVSI
+1299 MPFNRVMVFSGDVSI
-1314 QQVWRQNVTIRVDE
+1314 QQTWRQNVTIRVNEDV
-1328 TTVWTFD
+1328 VWTFD
-1335 SGNEGKN
+1335 SGNDGKN
-1342 FDTNIFSFRIPAA
+1342 FDTNIFSFRVPAA

-1362 VTIQWPNRGDTGK
+1362 VTIQWPNRGDSGR
-1375 FKFTGVVSLY
+1375 FAFTGVVSLY

>member
-14 SAGAAAYA
+14 AAGAAAYA
-22 AGMTIAWSI
+22 AGMTIAFAI

-39 ISGLMSYMAMAQT
+39 ISGLMSYMAMNQT
-52 VPQYNTTDTATALGT
+52 IPRYNTTDTATALGT

-72 TVLPVVYGQQ
+72 TVIPVVYGQQ

-92 VGKDTTYLVQIFAV
+92 VGKDTTYLVQIFAL

-114 KSVYLDNKKIVLD
+114 KSLYLDNKKIVLD

-140 HPDYRKYVE
+140 HPDYRKFVE

-154 GAPNGHVFS
+154 GAPKGHVFT

-212 QMTADINGLLI
+212 QLTADINGLLI

-229 KRETSR
+229 NREASR

-251 LAIPL
+251 LGIPL

-275 LFSDGSTDPNAS
+275 LYSDGSTDPNAT
-287 FKENITQM
+287 FKENLTQM
-295 TAAFQGVVFESFGRM
+295 TAAFQGVIFESFGRM
-310 TCRIDGPDVVQFN
+310 TCRIDGPDVVQFD

-347 LNVSYQEPSLDY
+347 LNVSYQDPALDY

-366 PSDVTNDGTIAKDK
+366 PSDTVNDGTIAKDK

-393 QKSQLDVVA
+393 QKSQLDVIA

-414 LVFSTVDAYT
+414 IVFSTVDAYT
-424 VQAWDVIRVTFPELQ
+424 VQAWDVIRVNFPELQ
-439 LQDSLWRVT
+439 LQDSLWRVF

-471 KVYTDLDYAKD
+471 KVYTNLDYAKD

-490 PAASVLFAPKNLKVT
+490 PNASVLIAPKNLQVT

-516 NVQWDSEEDFN
+516 KVQWESEEDFN
-527 RAGFF
+527 RAGFYV
-532 IQYAIVG
+532 QYAVSG
-539 TDSWT
+539 TDEWT

-551 NYFLIMNMDITKK
+551 NYFMIMNMDITKK

-580 VYQNNINPAVS
+580 VYQNNTNPAVS
-591 YQLPKVTGLH
+591 YQLPKVTGLR

-624 SSQKFNVNG
+624 SNQKFNVNG
-633 TTQTFNEVFQ
+633 TTQTFDEVFQ

-649 TGTKTVSYK
+649 TGTKTVSYR

-678 EIIIKV
+678 EITIKV

-695 PVQITVKNSQHPA
+695 PVQITAKNNQHPA

-747 KEFTKEVRAFVS
+747 KEFTKEVRSFVS
-759 KDDVLNFELGD
+759 KDDVLNFELGEN
-770 KGEGTWYVKSAQNDV
+770 GEGTWYLKAAQNDV
-785 FGSDNVIWTSPTI
+785 FGSDNAVWTSPTI

-806 FTPDDIG
+806 FTPDDID

-827 TLNSANTHANSV
+827 TLDSANTHANNV
-839 SEQARK
+839 SEQAKK

-853 TVKTSEVKSKQYV
+853 TVKRSEVKTKEYTDAEV
-866 DGEIKKSDQYTDEQI
+866 KKSNDYTNAEIGKSND
-881 KNSDA
+881 
-886 YTDDQIK
+886 
-893 QADKRTDVKVTAAR
+893 RTDGAIKDSEARTQVKITAAR
-907 EYTDTQVVEA
+907 EYTDTQVAE
-917 SNALNQTIKDNT
+917 STKALNQTIAENI
-929 TEITGKINGV
+929 TEINGKIDGV
-939 ETTINGKITTIE
+939 ETSINGKITTIE

-957 QNQTNQK
+957 EEQTNQK
-964 FTSMESNFN
+964 LTSMESNFT

-978 SETRINA
+978 SEKRTNA
-985 KITGLTETVATND
+985 KITELNETVTTND
-998 KAYTQKFD
+998 EAYTQRFS
-1006 KMESSIEDNSSEI
+1006 KMESSIEDNTTEIGKNTASISSLSETVAT
-1019 DKSNGEIKKN
+1019 NEKN
-1029 SASITSLSKTVADNE
+1029 SA
-1044 KNTATSMQQL
+1044 TSMEQL
-1054 EARVGDKIANVS
+1054 EARVGDKIASVS
-1066 TEAKAE
+1066 SESKAE

-1121 PTEKD
+1121 PTEQD
-1126 AEKARPVFAVDTTTR
+1126 AAKAKPVFSVDTTTR

-1186 DNYVA
+1186 DNYVP
-1191 GSQGWKVH
+1191 GSQGWKIN

-1208 VVIRGEVHANSG
+1208 VVVRGEVHANSG
-1220 VFNGTVNAQD
+1220 VFNGTVNAKD

-1249 EKNCTVLGTIY
+1249 ERNCTVLGTIY

-1275 AKSWPSGDISTS
+1275 SKAWPPSGNTS
-1287 SGTRYPIATIDA
+1287 SGTRYPIATIDG
-1299 MPFNRIMVFTGDVSI
+1299 MPFNRVMVFSGDVSI
-1314 QQVWRQNVTIRVDE
+1314 QQTWRQNVTIRVNEDV
-1328 TTVWTFD
+1328 VWTFD
-1335 SGNEGKN
+1335 SGNDGKN
-1342 FDTNIFSFRIPAA
+1342 FDTNIFSFRVPAA

-1362 VTIQWPNRGDTGK
+1362 VTIQWPNRGDSGR
-1375 FKFTGVVSLY
+1375 FAFTGVVSLY

>member
-14 SAGAAAYA
+14 AAGAAAYA
-22 AGMTIAWSI
+22 AGLTIAWSI

-39 ISGLMSYMAMAQT
+39 ISGLMSYMAMNQT
-52 VPQYNTTDTATALGT
+52 VPRYNTTDTATALGT

-72 TVLPVVYGQQ
+72 TVIPVVYGQQ

-92 VGKDTTYLVQIFAV
+92 VGKDTTYLVQIFAL

-114 KSVYLDNKKIVLD
+114 KSLYLDNKKIVLD

-140 HPDYRKYVE
+140 HPDYRKFVE

-154 GAPNGHVFS
+154 GAPKGHVFT

-187 AAVCVVMRKRNKDL
+187 ASVCVVMRKRNKDL

-212 QMTADINGLLI
+212 QLTADINGLLI

-229 KRETSR
+229 NREASR

-251 LAIPL
+251 LGIPL

-275 LFSDGSTDPNAS
+275 LYSDGSTDPNAT
-287 FKENITQM
+287 FKENLTQM
-295 TAAFQGVVFESFGRM
+295 AAAFQGVIFESFGRM
-310 TCRIDGPDVVQFN
+310 TCRIDGPDVVQFD

-347 LNVSYQEPSLDY
+347 LNVSYQDPALDY

-366 PSDVTNDGTIAKDK
+366 PSDTVNDGIIAKDK

-393 QKSQLDVVA
+393 QKSQLDVIA

-414 LVFSTVDAYT
+414 IVFSTVDAYT
-424 VQAWDVIRVTFPELQ
+424 VQVWDVIRVNFPELQ
-439 LQDSLWRVT
+439 LQDSLWRVF

-490 PAASVLFAPKNLKVT
+490 PNASVLIAPKNLQVT

-516 NVQWDSEEDFN
+516 KVQWESEEDFN
-527 RAGFF
+527 RAGFYV
-532 IQYAIVG
+532 QYAVSG
-539 TDSWT
+539 TDEWT

-551 NYFLIMNMDITKK
+551 NYFMIMNMDITKK

-580 VYQNNINPAVS
+580 VYQNNTNPAVS
-591 YQLPKVTGLH
+591 YQLPKVTGLR

-624 SSQKFNVNG
+624 SNQKFNVNG

-649 TGTKTVSYK
+649 TGTKTVSYR

-678 EIIIKV
+678 EITIKV

-695 PVQITVKNSQHPA
+695 PVQITAKNNQHPA

-747 KEFTKEVRAFVS
+747 KEFTKEVRSFVS
-759 KDDVLNFELGD
+759 KDDVLNFELGEN
-770 KGEGTWYVKSAQNDV
+770 GEGTWYVKAAQNDV
-785 FGSDNVIWTSPTI
+785 FGSDNVVWTSPTI

-806 FTPDDIG
+806 FTPDDID

-827 TLNSANTHANSV
+827 TLDSANTHANNV
-839 SEQARK
+839 SEQAKK

-853 TVKTSEVKSKQYV
+853 TVKRSEVKTKEYTDAEV
-866 DGEIKKSDQYTDEQI
+866 KKSNDYTDAEI
-881 KNSDA
+881 GKSND
-886 YTDDQIK
+886 
-893 QADKRTDVKVTAAR
+893 RTDGAIKDSEARTQVKITAAR
-907 EYTDTQVVEA
+907 EYTDTQVAE
-917 SNALNQTIKDNT
+917 STKALNQTIAENT
-929 TEITGKINGV
+929 TEINGKIDGV
-939 ETTINGKITTIE
+939 ETSINGKITTIE

-957 QNQTNQK
+957 EEQTNQK
-964 FTSMESNFN
+964 LTSMESNFT

-978 SETRINA
+978 SEKRTNA
-985 KITGLTETVATND
+985 KITELNETVTTND
-998 KAYTQKFD
+998 KAYTQRFS
-1006 KMESSIEDNSSEI
+1006 KMESSIEDNTTEIGKNTASISSLSETVAT
-1019 DKSNGEIKKN
+1019 NEKN
-1029 SASITSLSKTVADNE
+1029 SA
-1044 KNTATSMQQL
+1044 TSMEQL
-1054 EARVGDKIANVS
+1054 EARVGDKIASVS
-1066 TEAKAE
+1066 SESKAE

-1121 PTEKD
+1121 PTEQD
-1126 AEKARPVFAVDTTTR
+1126 AAKAKPVFSVDTTTR

-1186 DNYVA
+1186 DNYVP
-1191 GSQGWKVH
+1191 GSQGWKIN

-1208 VVIRGEVHANSG
+1208 VVVRGEVHANSG
-1220 VFNGTVNAQD
+1220 VFNGTVNAQN

-1249 EKNCTVLGTIY
+1249 ERNCTVLGTIY

-1275 AKSWPSGDISTS
+1275 SKAWPPSGNTS
-1287 SGTRYPIATIDA
+1287 SGTRYPIATIDG
-1299 MPFNRIMVFTGDVSI
+1299 MPFNRVMVFSGDVSI
-1314 QQVWRQNVTIRVDE
+1314 QQTWRQNVTIRVNEDV
-1328 TTVWTFD
+1328 VWTFD
-1335 SGNEGKN
+1335 SGNDGKN
-1342 FDTNIFSFRIPAA
+1342 FDTNIFSFRVPAA

-1362 VTIQWPNRGDTGK
+1362 VTIQWPNRGDSGR
-1375 FKFTGVVSLY
+1375 FAFTGVISLY

>member
-14 SAGAAAYA
+14 AAGAAAYA
-22 AGMTIAWSI
+22 AGMTIAFAI

-39 ISGLMSYMAMAQT
+39 ISGLMSYMAMNQT
-52 VPQYNTTDTATALGT
+52 VPRYNTTDTATALGT

-72 TVLPVVYGQQ
+72 TVIPVVYGQQ

-92 VGKDTTYLVQIFAV
+92 VGKDTTYLVQIFAL

-114 KSVYLDNKKIVLD
+114 KSLYLDNKKIVLD

-140 HPDYRKYVE
+140 HPDYRNFVE

-154 GAPNGHVFS
+154 GAPKGHVFT

-187 AAVCVVMRKRNKDL
+187 ASVCVVMRKRNKDL

-212 QMTADINGLLI
+212 QLTADINGLLI

-229 KRETSR
+229 NREASR

-251 LAIPL
+251 LGIPL

-275 LFSDGSTDPNAS
+275 LYSDGSTDPNAT
-287 FKENITQM
+287 FKENLTQM
-295 TAAFQGVVFESFGRM
+295 AAAFQGVIFESFGRM
-310 TCRIDGPDVVQFN
+310 TCRIDGPDVVQFD

-347 LNVSYQEPSLDY
+347 LNVSYQDPALDY

-366 PSDVTNDGTIAKDK
+366 PSDTVNDGTIAKDK

-393 QKSQLDVVA
+393 QKSQLDVIA

-414 LVFSTVDAYT
+414 IVFSTVDAYT
-424 VQAWDVIRVTFPELQ
+424 VQAWDVIRVNFPELQ
-439 LQDSLWRVT
+439 LQDSLWRVF

-471 KVYTDLDYAKD
+471 NVYTNLDYAKD

-490 PAASVLFAPKNLKVT
+490 PNASVLIAPKNLQVT

-516 NVQWDSEEDFN
+516 KVQWESEEDFN
-527 RAGFF
+527 RAGFYV
-532 IQYAIVG
+532 QYAVSG
-539 TDSWT
+539 TDEWT

-551 NYFLIMNMDITKK
+551 NYFMIMNMDITKK

-580 VYQNNINPAVS
+580 VYQNNTNPAVS
-591 YQLPKVTGLH
+591 YQLPKVTGLR

-624 SSQKFNVNG
+624 SNQKFNVNG
-633 TTQTFNEVFQ
+633 TTQTFDEVFQ

-649 TGTKTVSYK
+649 TGTKTVSYR

-678 EIIIKV
+678 EITIKV

-695 PVQITVKNSQHPA
+695 PVQITAKNNQHPA

-747 KEFTKEVRAFVS
+747 KEFTKEVRSFVS
-759 KDDVLNFELGD
+759 KDDVLNFELGEN
-770 KGEGTWYVKSAQNDV
+770 GEGTWYVKAAQNDV
-785 FGSDNVIWTSPTI
+785 FGSDNVVWTSPTI

-806 FTPDDIG
+806 FTPDDID
-813 TIEDMLGLNEKLKD
+813 TIEDMLGLKDKLKD
-827 TLNSANTHANSV
+827 TLDSANTHANNV
-839 SEQARK
+839 SEQAKK

-853 TVKTSEVKSKQYV
+853 TVKRSEVKTKEYTDAEV
-866 DGEIKKSDQYTDEQI
+866 KKSNDYTDAEI
-881 KNSDA
+881 GKSND
-886 YTDDQIK
+886 
-893 QADKRTDVKVTAAR
+893 RTDGAIKDSEARTQVKITAAR

-917 SNALNQTIKDNT
+917 TKALNQTIAENT
-929 TEITGKINGV
+929 TEINGKIDGV
-939 ETTINGKITTIE
+939 ETSINGKITTIE

-957 QNQTNQK
+957 EKQTNQK
-964 FTSMESNFN
+964 FTSMESNFT

-978 SETRINA
+978 SENRTNA
-985 KITGLTETVATND
+985 KITGLTETVTTND
-998 KAYTQKFD
+998 KAYAQKFD
-1006 KMESSIEDNSSEI
+1006 KMESSIENNSSEI

-1029 SASITSLSKTVADNE
+1029 TASISSLRETVATNE
-1044 KNTATSMQQL
+1044 KNTATSMEQL

-1121 PTEKD
+1121 PTEQD
-1126 AEKARPVFAVDTTTR
+1126 AAKAKPVFAVDTTTR

-1170 KDASITNGKIT
+1170 KDASITNAKIQNAS
-1181 GFIQS
+1181 INSAKISQEISS
-1186 DNYVA
+1186 DTHESDGYPTWYINKDGRA
-1191 GSQGWKVH
+1191 RFQ
-1199 KNGGSEFSN
+1199 N
-1208 VVIRGEVHANSG
+1208 VSVK
-1220 VFNGTVNAQD
+1220 GTVNAD
-1230 GVFNGTVNANGGVF
+1230 NGYFNGTVNANGGVF

-1275 AKSWPSGDISTS
+1275 SKAWPPSGNTS
-1287 SGTRYPIATIDA
+1287 SGTRYPIATIDG
-1299 MPFNRIMVFTGDVSI
+1299 MPFNRVMVFSGDVSI
-1314 QQVWRQNVTIRVDE
+1314 QQVWRQNVTIRVNEDV
-1328 TTVWTFD
+1328 VWTFD
-1335 SGNEGKN
+1335 SGNDGKN

>member
-14 SAGAAAYA
+14 AAGAAAYA
-22 AGMTIAWSI
+22 AGLTIAWSI

-39 ISGLMSYMAMAQT
+39 ISGLMSYMAMNQT
-52 VPQYNTTDTATALGT
+52 VPRYNTTDTATALGT

-72 TVLPVVYGQQ
+72 TVIPVVYGQQ

-92 VGKDTTYLVQIFAV
+92 VGKDTTYLVQIFAL

-114 KSVYLDNKKIVLD
+114 KSLYLDNKKIVLD

-140 HPDYRKYVE
+140 HPDYRKFVE

-154 GAPNGHVFS
+154 GASKGHVFT

-212 QMTADINGLLI
+212 QLTADINGLLI

-229 KRETSR
+229 NREASR

-251 LAIPL
+251 LGIPL

-275 LFSDGSTDPNAS
+275 LYSDGSTDPNAT
-287 FKENITQM
+287 FKENLTQM
-295 TAAFQGVVFESFGRM
+295 TAAFQGVIFESFGRM
-310 TCRIDGPDVVQFN
+310 TCRIDGPDVVQFD

-347 LNVSYQEPSLDY
+347 LNVSYQDPALDY

-366 PSDVTNDGTIAKDK
+366 PSDTVNDGTIAKDK

-393 QKSQLDVVA
+393 QKSQLDVIA

-414 LVFSTVDAYT
+414 IVFSTVDAYT
-424 VQAWDVIRVTFPELQ
+424 VQAWDVIRVNFPELQ
-439 LQDSLWRVT
+439 LQDSLWRVF

-490 PAASVLFAPKNLKVT
+490 PNASVLIAPKNLQVT

-516 NVQWDSEEDFN
+516 KVQWESEEDFN
-527 RAGFF
+527 RAGFYV
-532 IQYAIVG
+532 QYAVSG
-539 TDSWT
+539 TDEWT

-551 NYFLIMNMDITKK
+551 NYFMIMNMDITKK

-580 VYQNNINPAVS
+580 VYQNNTNPAVS
-591 YQLPKVTGLH
+591 YQLPKVTGLR

-624 SSQKFNVNG
+624 SNQKFNVNG
-633 TTQTFNEVFQ
+633 TTQTFDEVFQ

-649 TGTKTVSYK
+649 TGTKTVSYR

-678 EIIIKV
+678 EITIKV

-695 PVQITVKNSQHPA
+695 PVQITVKNNQHPV

-747 KEFTKEVRAFVS
+747 KEFTKEVRSFVS
-759 KDDVLNFELGD
+759 KDDVLNFELGEN
-770 KGEGTWYVKSAQNDV
+770 GEGTWYVKAAQNDV
-785 FGSDNVIWTSPTI
+785 FGSDNAVWTSPTI

-806 FTPDDIG
+806 FTPDDID

-827 TLNSANTHANSV
+827 TLDSANTHANNV
-839 SEQARK
+839 SEQAKK

-853 TVKTSEVKSKQYV
+853 TVKRSEVKTK
-866 DGEIKKSDQYTDEQI
+866 EYTDAEVE
-881 KNSDA
+881 KSND
-886 YTDDQIK
+886 YTDAEIGKSND
-893 QADKRTDVKVTAAR
+893 RTDGAIKDSEARTQVKITAAR
-907 EYTDTQVVEA
+907 EYTDTQVAE
-917 SNALNQTIKDNT
+917 STKALNQTIAENI
-929 TEITGKINGV
+929 TEINGKIDGV
-939 ETTINGKITTIE
+939 ETSINGKITTIE

-957 QNQTNQK
+957 EEQTNQK
-964 FTSMESNFN
+964 LTSMESNFT

-978 SETRINA
+978 SEKRTNA
-985 KITGLTETVATND
+985 KITELNETVTTND
-998 KAYTQKFD
+998 EAYTQRFS
-1006 KMESSIEDNSSEI
+1006 KMESSIEDNTTEIGKNTASISSLSETVAT
-1019 DKSNGEIKKN
+1019 NEKN
-1029 SASITSLSKTVADNE
+1029 SA
-1044 KNTATSMQQL
+1044 TSMEQL
-1054 EARVGDKIANVS
+1054 EARVGDKIASVS
-1066 TEAKAE
+1066 SESKAE

-1121 PTEKD
+1121 PTEQD
-1126 AEKARPVFAVDTTTR
+1126 AAKAKPVFSVDTTTR

-1186 DNYVA
+1186 DNYVP
-1191 GSQGWKVH
+1191 GSQGWKIN

-1208 VVIRGEVHANSG
+1208 VVVRGEVHANSG
-1220 VFNGTVNAQD
+1220 VFNGTVNAQN

-1249 EKNCTVLGTIY
+1249 ERNCTVLGTIY

-1275 AKSWPSGDISTS
+1275 SKAWPPSGNTS
-1287 SGTRYPIATIDA
+1287 SGTRYPIATIDG
-1299 MPFNRIMVFTGDVSI
+1299 MPFNRVMVFSGDVSI
-1314 QQVWRQNVTIRVDE
+1314 QQTWRQNVTIRVNEDV
-1328 TTVWTFD
+1328 VWTFD
-1335 SGNEGKN
+1335 SGNDGKN
-1342 FDTNIFSFRIPAA
+1342 FDTNIFSFRVPAA

-1362 VTIQWPNRGDTGK
+1362 VTIQWPNRGDSGR
-1375 FKFTGVVSLY
+1375 FAFTGVVSLY

>member
-14 SAGAAAYA
+14 AAGAAAYA
-22 AGMTIAWSI
+22 AGMTIAFAI

-39 ISGLMSYMAMAQT
+39 ISGLMSYMAMNQT
-52 VPQYNTTDTATALGT
+52 VPRYNTTDTATALGT

-72 TVLPVVYGQQ
+72 TVIPVVYGQQ

-92 VGKDTTYLVQIFAV
+92 VGKDTTYLVQIFAL

-114 KSVYLDNKKIVLD
+114 KSLYLDNKKIVLD

-140 HPDYRKYVE
+140 HPDYRNFVE

-154 GAPNGHVFS
+154 GAPKGHVFT

-187 AAVCVVMRKRNKDL
+187 ASVCVVMRKRNKDL

-212 QMTADINGLLI
+212 QLTADINGLLI

-229 KRETSR
+229 NREASR

-251 LAIPL
+251 LGIPL

-275 LFSDGSTDPNAS
+275 LYSDGSTDPNAT
-287 FKENITQM
+287 FKENLTQM
-295 TAAFQGVVFESFGRM
+295 AAAFQGVIFESFGRM
-310 TCRIDGPDVVQFN
+310 TCRIDGPDVVQFD

-347 LNVSYQEPSLDY
+347 LNVSYQDPALDY

-366 PSDVTNDGTIAKDK
+366 PSDTVNDGTIAKDK

-393 QKSQLDVVA
+393 QKSQLDVIA

-414 LVFSTVDAYT
+414 IVFSTVDAYT
-424 VQAWDVIRVTFPELQ
+424 VQAWDVIRVNFPELQ
-439 LQDSLWRVT
+439 LQDSLWRVF

-471 KVYTDLDYAKD
+471 NVYTNLDYAKD

-490 PAASVLFAPKNLKVT
+490 PNASVLIAPKNLQVT

-516 NVQWDSEEDFN
+516 KVQWESEEDFN
-527 RAGFF
+527 RAGFYV
-532 IQYAIVG
+532 QYAVSG
-539 TDSWT
+539 TDEWT

-551 NYFLIMNMDITKK
+551 NYFMIMNMDITKK

-580 VYQNNINPAVS
+580 VYQNNTNPAVS
-591 YQLPKVTGLH
+591 YQLPKVTGLR

-624 SSQKFNVNG
+624 SNQKFNVNG
-633 TTQTFNEVFQ
+633 TTQTFDEVFQ

-649 TGTKTVSYK
+649 TGTKTVSYR

-678 EIIIKV
+678 EITIKV

-695 PVQITVKNSQHPA
+695 PVQITAKNNQHPA

-747 KEFTKEVRAFVS
+747 KEFTKDVRAFVS
-759 KDDVLNFELGD
+759 KDDVLNFELGEN
-770 KGEGTWYVKSAQNDV
+770 GEGTWYVKAAQNDV

-827 TLNSANTHANSV
+827 TLDSANTHANNV

-907 EYTDTQVVEA
+907 DYANTQVVEA
-917 SNALNQTIKDNT
+917 TKALNQTIEDNT

-957 QNQTNQK
+957 ETQTNQK

-978 SETRINA
+978 SEKSTNA

-998 KAYTQKFD
+998 KAYAQKFD

-1066 TEAKAE
+1066 TETKAE
-1072 IDKVTNQVNSQYAMT
+1072 IDKVTDQVNSQYTMT

-1121 PTEKD
+1121 PTEQD
-1126 AEKARPVFAVDTTTR
+1126 AAKAKPVFAVDTTTR

-1170 KDASITNGKIT
+1170 KDASITNAKIQNAS
-1181 GFIQS
+1181 INSAKISQEISS
-1186 DNYVA
+1186 DTRESDGHPTWYINKDGRA
-1191 GSQGWKVH
+1191 RFQ
-1199 KNGGSEFSN
+1199 N
-1208 VVIRGEVHANSG
+1208 VSVK
-1220 VFNGTVNAQD
+1220 GTVNAD
-1230 GVFNGTVNANGGVF
+1230 NGYFNGTVNANGGVF

-1275 AKSWPSGDISTS
+1275 SKAWPPSGNTS
-1287 SGTRYPIATIDA
+1287 SGTRYPIATIDG
-1299 MPFNRIMVFTGDVSI
+1299 MPFNRVMVFSGDVSI
-1314 QQVWRQNVTIRVDE
+1314 QQVWRQNVTIRVNEDV
-1328 TTVWTFD
+1328 VWTFD
-1335 SGNEGKN
+1335 SGNDGKN

>member
-14 SAGAAAYA
+14 AAGAAAYA
-22 AGMTIAWSI
+22 AGLTIAWSI

-39 ISGLMSYMAMAQT
+39 ISGLMSYMAMNQT
-52 VPQYNTTDTATALGT
+52 VPRYNTTDTATALGT

-72 TVLPVVYGQQ
+72 TVIPVVYGQQ

-92 VGKDTTYLVQIFAV
+92 VGKDTTYLVQIFAL

-114 KSVYLDNKKIVLD
+114 KSLYLDNKKIVLD

-140 HPDYRKYVE
+140 HPDYRKFVE

-154 GAPNGHVFS
+154 GAPKGHVFT

-187 AAVCVVMRKRNKDL
+187 ASVCVVMRKRNKDL

-212 QMTADINGLLI
+212 QLTADINGLLI

-229 KRETSR
+229 NREASR

-251 LAIPL
+251 LGIPL

-275 LFSDGSTDPNAS
+275 LYSDGSTDPNAT
-287 FKENITQM
+287 FKENLTQM
-295 TAAFQGVVFESFGRM
+295 TAAFQGVIFESFGRM
-310 TCRIDGPDVVQFN
+310 TCRIDGPDVVQFD

-347 LNVSYQEPSLDY
+347 LNVSYQDPALDY

-366 PSDVTNDGTIAKDK
+366 PSDTVNDGTIAKDK

-393 QKSQLDVVA
+393 QKSQLDVIA

-414 LVFSTVDAYT
+414 IVFSTVDAYT
-424 VQAWDVIRVTFPELQ
+424 VQAWDVIRVNFPELQ
-439 LQDSLWRVT
+439 LQDSLWRVF

-490 PAASVLFAPKNLKVT
+490 PNASVLIAPKNLQVT

-516 NVQWDSEEDFN
+516 KVQWESEEDFN
-527 RAGFF
+527 RAGFYV
-532 IQYAIVG
+532 QYAVSG
-539 TDSWT
+539 TDEWT

-551 NYFLIMNMDITKK
+551 NYFMIMNMDITKK

-580 VYQNNINPAVS
+580 VYQNNTNPTVS

-624 SSQKFNVNG
+624 SNQKFNVNG
-633 TTQTFNEVFQ
+633 TTQTFDEVFQ

-649 TGTKTVSYK
+649 TGTKTVSYR

-678 EIIIKV
+678 EITIKV

-695 PVQITVKNSQHPA
+695 PVQITAKNNQHPA

-747 KEFTKEVRAFVS
+747 KEFTKEVRSFVS
-759 KDDVLNFELGD
+759 KDDVLNFELGEN
-770 KGEGTWYVKSAQNDV
+770 GEGTWYVKAAQNDV
-785 FGSDNVIWTSPTI
+785 FGSDNVVWTSPTI

-806 FTPDDIG
+806 FTPDDID

-827 TLNSANTHANSV
+827 TLDSANTHANNV
-839 SEQARK
+839 SEQAKK

-853 TVKTSEVKSKQYV
+853 TVKRSEVKTKEYTDAEV
-866 DGEIKKSDQYTDEQI
+866 KKSNDYTDAEI
-881 KNSDA
+881 GKSND
-886 YTDDQIK
+886 
-893 QADKRTDVKVTAAR
+893 RTDGAIKDSEARTQVKITAAR
-907 EYTDTQVVEA
+907 EYTDTQVAE
-917 SNALNQTIKDNT
+917 STKALNQTIAENT
-929 TEITGKINGV
+929 TEINGKIDGV
-939 ETTINGKITTIE
+939 ETSINGKITTIE

-957 QNQTNQK
+957 EEQTNQK
-964 FTSMESNFN
+964 LTSMESNFT

-978 SETRINA
+978 SEKRTNA
-985 KITGLTETVATND
+985 KITELNETVTTND
-998 KAYTQKFD
+998 EAYTQRFS
-1006 KMESSIEDNSSEI
+1006 KMESSIEDNTTEIGKNTASISSLSETVAT
-1019 DKSNGEIKKN
+1019 NEKN
-1029 SASITSLSKTVADNE
+1029 SA
-1044 KNTATSMQQL
+1044 TSMKQL
-1054 EARVGDKIANVS
+1054 EARVGDKIASVS
-1066 TEAKAE
+1066 SEAKAE

-1121 PTEKD
+1121 PTEQD
-1126 AEKARPVFAVDTTTR
+1126 AAKAKPVFSVDTTTR

-1186 DNYVA
+1186 DNYVP
-1191 GSQGWKVH
+1191 GSQGWKIN

-1208 VVIRGEVHANSG
+1208 VVVRGEVHANSG
-1220 VFNGTVNAQD
+1220 VFNGTVNAQN

-1249 EKNCTVLGTIY
+1249 ERNCTVLGTIY
-1260 AENIQGDIVTMTDRV
+1260 AENIQGDIVTMTGRV
-1275 AKSWPSGDISTS
+1275 SKAWPPSGNTS
-1287 SGTRYPIATIDA
+1287 SGTRYPIATIDG
-1299 MPFNRIMVFTGDVSI
+1299 MPFNRVMVFSGDVSI
-1314 QQVWRQNVTIRVDE
+1314 QQTWRQNVTIRVNEDV
-1328 TTVWTFD
+1328 VWTFD
-1335 SGNEGKN
+1335 SGNNGKN
-1342 FDTNIFSFRIPAA
+1342 FDTNIFSFRVPAA

-1362 VTIQWPNRGDTGK
+1362 VTIQWPNRGDSGR
-1375 FKFTGVVSLY
+1375 FAFTGVVSLY

>member
-14 SAGAAAYA
+14 AAGAAAYA
-22 AGMTIAWSI
+22 AGLTIAWSI

-39 ISGLMSYMAMAQT
+39 ISGLMSYMAMSQT

-72 TVLPVVYGQQ
+72 TVIPVVYGQQ

-92 VGKDTTYLVQIFAV
+92 VGKDTTYLVQIFAIS
-106 CEGQIGGF
+106 EGQIGGF
-114 KSVYLDNKKIVLD
+114 KSLYLDNKKIVLD

-140 HPDYRKYVE
+140 HPDYRKFVE

-154 GAPNGHVFS
+154 GAPKGHVFT

-187 AAVCVVMRKRNKDL
+187 ASVCVVMRKRNKDL

-212 QMTADINGLLI
+212 QLTADINGLLI

-229 KRETSR
+229 NREASR

-251 LAIPL
+251 LGIPL

-275 LFSDGSTDPNAS
+275 LYSDGSTDPNAT
-287 FKENITQM
+287 FKENLTQM
-295 TAAFQGVVFESFGRM
+295 AAAFQGVIFESFGRM
-310 TCRIDGPDVVQFN
+310 TCRIDGPDVVQFD

-347 LNVSYQEPSLDY
+347 LNVSYQDPALDY

-366 PSDVTNDGTIAKDK
+366 PSDTVNDGTIAKDK

-393 QKSQLDVVA
+393 QKSQLDVIA

-414 LVFSTVDAYT
+414 IVFSTVDAYT
-424 VQAWDVIRVTFPELQ
+424 VQAWDVIRVNFPELQ
-439 LQDSLWRVT
+439 LQDSLWRVF

-490 PAASVLFAPKNLKVT
+490 PNASVLIAPKNLQVT

-516 NVQWDSEEDFN
+516 KVQWESEEDFN
-527 RAGFF
+527 RAGFYV
-532 IQYAIVG
+532 QYSVSG
-539 TDSWT
+539 TDEWT

-551 NYFLIMNMDITKK
+551 NYFMIMNMDITKK

-580 VYQNNINPAVS
+580 VYQNNTNPAVS
-591 YQLPKVTGLH
+591 YQLPKVTGLR

-624 SSQKFNVNG
+624 SNQKFNVNG
-633 TTQTFNEVFQ
+633 TTQTFDEVFQ

-649 TGTKTVSYK
+649 TGTKTVSYR

-678 EIIIKV
+678 EVTIKV

-695 PVQITVKNSQHPA
+695 PVQITAKNNQHPV

-747 KEFTKEVRAFVS
+747 KEFTKEVRSFVS
-759 KDDVLNFELGD
+759 KDDVLNFELGEN
-770 KGEGTWYVKSAQNDV
+770 GEGTWYVKAAQNDV
-785 FGSDNVIWTSPTI
+785 FGSDNVVWTSPTI

-806 FTPDDIG
+806 FTPDDID
-813 TIEDMLGLNEKLKD
+813 TIEDMLGLKDKLKD
-827 TLNSANTHANSV
+827 TLDSANTHANNV
-839 SEQARK
+839 SEQAKK

-853 TVKTSEVKSKQYV
+853 TVKRSEVKTKEYTDAEV
-866 DGEIKKSDQYTDEQI
+866 KKSNDYTDAEI
-881 KNSDA
+881 GKSND
-886 YTDDQIK
+886 
-893 QADKRTDVKVTAAR
+893 RTDGAIKDSEARTQVKITAAR

-917 SNALNQTIKDNT
+917 TKALNQTIAENT
-929 TEITGKINGV
+929 TEINGKIDGV
-939 ETTINGKITTIE
+939 ETSINGKITTIE

-957 QNQTNQK
+957 EKQTNQK
-964 FTSMESNFN
+964 FTSMESNFT

-978 SETRINA
+978 SEYRTNA
-985 KITGLTETVATND
+985 KITGLTETVTTND
-998 KAYTQKFD
+998 KAYAQKFD
-1006 KMESSIEDNSSEI
+1006 KMESSIENNSSEI

-1029 SASITSLSKTVADNE
+1029 TASISSLRETVATNE
-1044 KNTATSMQQL
+1044 KNTATSMEQL
-1054 EARVGDKIANVS
+1054 EARVGDKIASVS
-1066 TEAKAE
+1066 SESKAE

-1121 PTEKD
+1121 PTEQD
-1126 AEKARPVFAVDTTTR
+1126 AAKAKPVFAVDTTTR
-1141 TVYLDNA
+1141 TIYLDNA

-1186 DNYVA
+1186 DNYVP
-1191 GSQGWKVH
+1191 GSQGWKIN

-1208 VVIRGEVHANSG
+1208 VVVRGEVHANSG
-1220 VFNGTVNAQD
+1220 VFNGTVNAQN

-1249 EKNCTVLGTIY
+1249 ERNCTVLGTIY

-1275 AKSWPSGDISTS
+1275 SKAWPPSGNTS
-1287 SGTRYPIATIDA
+1287 SGTRYPIATIDG
-1299 MPFNRIMVFTGDVSI
+1299 MPFNRVMVFSGDVSI
-1314 QQVWRQNVTIRVDE
+1314 QQTWRQNVTIRVNEDV
-1328 TTVWTFD
+1328 VWTFD
-1335 SGNEGKN
+1335 SGNDGKN
-1342 FDTNIFSFRIPAA
+1342 FNTNIFSFRVPAA

-1362 VTIQWPNRGDTGK
+1362 ITIQWPNRGDSGR
-1375 FKFTGVVSLY
+1375 FAFTGVVSLY

>member
-14 SAGAAAYA
+14 AAGAAAYA
-22 AGMTIAWSI
+22 AGLTIAWSI

-39 ISGLMSYMAMAQT
+39 ISGLMSYMAMNQT
-52 VPQYNTTDTATALGT
+52 VPRYNTTDTATALGT

-72 TVLPVVYGQQ
+72 TVIPVVYGQQ

-92 VGKDTTYLVQIFAV
+92 VGKDTTYLVQIFAL

-114 KSVYLDNKKIVLD
+114 KSLYLDNKKIVLD

-140 HPDYRKYVE
+140 HPDYRKFVE

-154 GAPNGHVFS
+154 GAPKGHVFT

-187 AAVCVVMRKRNKDL
+187 ASVCVVMRKRNKDL

-212 QMTADINGLLI
+212 QLTADINGLLI

-229 KRETSR
+229 NREASR

-251 LAIPL
+251 LGIPL

-275 LFSDGSTDPNAS
+275 LYSDGSTDPNAT
-287 FKENITQM
+287 FKENLTQM
-295 TAAFQGVVFESFGRM
+295 TAAFQGVIFESFGRM
-310 TCRIDGPDVVQFN
+310 TCRIDGPDVVQFD

-347 LNVSYQEPSLDY
+347 LNVSYQDPALDY

-366 PSDVTNDGTIAKDK
+366 PSDTVNDGTIAKDK

-393 QKSQLDVVA
+393 QKSQLDVIA

-414 LVFSTVDAYT
+414 IVFSTVDAYT
-424 VQAWDVIRVTFPELQ
+424 VQAWDVIRVNFPELQ
-439 LQDSLWRVT
+439 LQDSLWRVF

-490 PAASVLFAPKNLKVT
+490 PNASVLIAPKNLQVT

-516 NVQWDSEEDFN
+516 KVQWESEEDFN
-527 RAGFF
+527 RAGFYV
-532 IQYAIVG
+532 QYAVSG
-539 TDSWT
+539 TDEWT

-551 NYFLIMNMDITKK
+551 NYFMIMNMDITKK

-580 VYQNNINPAVS
+580 VYQNNTNPAVS
-591 YQLPKVTGLH
+591 YQLPKVTGLR

-624 SSQKFNVNG
+624 SNQKFNVNG
-633 TTQTFNEVFQ
+633 TTQTFDEVFQ

-649 TGTKTVSYK
+649 TGTKTVSYR

-678 EIIIKV
+678 EITIKV

-695 PVQITVKNSQHPA
+695 PVQITVKNNQHPA

-747 KEFTKEVRAFVS
+747 KEFTKEVRSFVS
-759 KDDVLNFELGD
+759 KDDVLNFELGEN
-770 KGEGTWYVKSAQNDV
+770 GEGTWYVKAAQNDV
-785 FGSDNVIWTSPTI
+785 FGSDNVVWTSPTI

-806 FTPDDIG
+806 FTPDDID

-827 TLNSANTHANSV
+827 TLDSANTHANNV
-839 SEQARK
+839 SEQAKK

-853 TVKTSEVKSKQYV
+853 TVKRSEVKTK
-866 DGEIKKSDQYTDEQI
+866 EYTDAEVE
-881 KNSDA
+881 KSND
-886 YTDDQIK
+886 YTDAEIGKSND
-893 QADKRTDVKVTAAR
+893 RTDGAIKDSEARTQVKITAAR

-917 SNALNQTIKDNT
+917 TKALNQTIAENT
-929 TEITGKINGV
+929 TEINGKIDGV
-939 ETTINGKITTIE
+939 ETSINGKITTIE

-957 QNQTNQK
+957 EKQTNQK
-964 FTSMESNFN
+964 FTSMESNFT

-978 SETRINA
+978 SESRTNA
-985 KITGLTETVATND
+985 KITELNETVTTND
-998 KAYTQKFD
+998 EAYTQRFS
-1006 KMESSIEDNSSEI
+1006 KMESSIEDNTTEIGKNTASISSLSETVAT
-1019 DKSNGEIKKN
+1019 NEKN
-1029 SASITSLSKTVADNE
+1029 SA
-1044 KNTATSMQQL
+1044 TSMEQL
-1054 EARVGDKIANVS
+1054 EARVGDKIASVS
-1066 TEAKAE
+1066 SESKAE

-1121 PTEKD
+1121 PTEQD
-1126 AEKARPVFAVDTTTR
+1126 AAKAKPVFSVDTTTR

-1186 DNYVA
+1186 DNYVP
-1191 GSQGWKVH
+1191 GSQGWKIN

-1208 VVIRGEVHANSG
+1208 VVVRGEVHANSG
-1220 VFNGTVNAQD
+1220 VFNGTVNAQN

-1249 EKNCTVLGTIY
+1249 ERNCTVLGTIY

-1275 AKSWPSGDISTS
+1275 SKAWPPSGNTS
-1287 SGTRYPIATIDA
+1287 SGTRYPIATIDG
-1299 MPFNRIMVFTGDVSI
+1299 MPFNRVMVFSGDVSI
-1314 QQVWRQNVTIRVDE
+1314 QQTWRQNVTIRVNEDV
-1328 TTVWTFD
+1328 VWTFD
-1335 SGNEGKN
+1335 SGNDGKN
-1342 FDTNIFSFRIPAA
+1342 FDTNIFSFRVPAA

-1362 VTIQWPNRGDTGK
+1362 VTIQWPNRGDSGR
-1375 FKFTGVVSLY
+1375 FAFTGVVSLY

>member
-14 SAGAAAYA
+14 AAGAAAYA
-22 AGMTIAWSI
+22 AGLTIAWSI

-39 ISGLMSYMAMAQT
+39 ISGLMSYMAMSQT

-72 TVLPVVYGQQ
+72 TVIPVVYGQQ

-92 VGKDTTYLVQIFAV
+92 VGKDTTYLVQIFAIS
-106 CEGQIGGF
+106 EGQIGGF
-114 KSVYLDNKKIVLD
+114 KSLYLDNKKIVLD

-140 HPDYRKYVE
+140 HPDYRKFVE

-154 GAPNGHVFS
+154 GAPKGHVFT

-187 AAVCVVMRKRNKDL
+187 ASVCVVMRKRNKDL

-212 QMTADINGLLI
+212 QLTADINGLLI

-229 KRETSR
+229 NREASR

-251 LAIPL
+251 LGIPL

-275 LFSDGSTDPNAS
+275 LYSDGSTDPNAT
-287 FKENITQM
+287 FKENLTQM
-295 TAAFQGVVFESFGRM
+295 AAAFQGVIFESFGRM
-310 TCRIDGPDVVQFN
+310 TCRIDGPDVVQFD

-347 LNVSYQEPSLDY
+347 LNVSYQDPALDY

-366 PSDVTNDGTIAKDK
+366 PSDTVNDGTIAKDK

-393 QKSQLDVVA
+393 QKSQLDVIA

-414 LVFSTVDAYT
+414 IVFSTVDAYT
-424 VQAWDVIRVTFPELQ
+424 VQAWDVIRVNFPELQ
-439 LQDSLWRVT
+439 LQDSLWRVF

-490 PAASVLFAPKNLKVT
+490 PNASVLIAPKNLQVT

-516 NVQWDSEEDFN
+516 KVQWESEEDFN
-527 RAGFF
+527 RAGFYV
-532 IQYAIVG
+532 QYAVSG
-539 TDSWT
+539 TDEWT

-551 NYFLIMNMDITKK
+551 NYFMIMNMDITKK

-580 VYQNNINPAVS
+580 VYQNNTNPAVS
-591 YQLPKVTGLH
+591 YQLPRVTGLR

-624 SSQKFNVNG
+624 SNQKFNVNG
-633 TTQTFNEVFQ
+633 TTQTFDEVFQ

-649 TGTKTVSYK
+649 TGTKTVSYR

-678 EIIIKV
+678 EITIKV

-695 PVQITVKNSQHPA
+695 PVQITVKNNQHPA

-747 KEFTKEVRAFVS
+747 KEFTKEVRSFVS
-759 KDDVLNFELGD
+759 KDDVLNFELGEN
-770 KGEGTWYVKSAQNDV
+770 GEGTWYVKAAQNDV
-785 FGSDNVIWTSPTI
+785 FGSDNVVWTSPTI

-806 FTPDDIG
+806 FTPDDID
-813 TIEDMLGLNEKLKD
+813 TIEDMLGLKDKLKD
-827 TLNSANTHANSV
+827 TLDSANTHANNV
-839 SEQARK
+839 SEQAKK

-853 TVKTSEVKSKQYV
+853 TVKRSEVKTKEYTDAEV
-866 DGEIKKSDQYTDEQI
+866 KKSNDYTDAEI
-881 KNSDA
+881 GKSND
-886 YTDDQIK
+886 
-893 QADKRTDVKVTAAR
+893 RTDGAIKDSEARTQVKITAAR

-917 SNALNQTIKDNT
+917 TKALNQKIEENT
-929 TEITGKINGV
+929 TEINGKIDGV
-939 ETTINGKITTIE
+939 ETSINGKITTIE

-957 QNQTNQK
+957 EKQTNQK
-964 FTSMESNFN
+964 FTSMESNFT

-978 SETRINA
+978 SENRTNA
-985 KITGLTETVATND
+985 KITGLTETVTTND
-998 KAYTQKFD
+998 KAYAQKFD
-1006 KMESSIEDNSSEI
+1006 KMESSIENNSSEI

-1029 SASITSLSKTVADNE
+1029 TASISSLRETVATNE
-1044 KNTATSMQQL
+1044 KNTATSMEQL

-1121 PTEKD
+1121 PTEQD
-1126 AEKARPVFAVDTTTR
+1126 AAKAKPVFAVDTTTR

-1186 DNYVA
+1186 DNYVP
-1191 GSQGWKVH
+1191 GSQGWKIN

-1208 VVIRGEVHANSG
+1208 VVVRGEVHANSG
-1220 VFNGTVNAQD
+1220 VFNGTVNAQN

-1249 EKNCTVLGTIY
+1249 ERNCTVLGTIY

-1275 AKSWPSGDISTS
+1275 SKAWPPSGNTS
-1287 SGTRYPIATIDA
+1287 SGTRYPIATIDG
-1299 MPFNRIMVFTGDVSI
+1299 MPFNRVMVFSGDVSI
-1314 QQVWRQNVTIRVDE
+1314 QQTWRQNVTIRVNEDV
-1328 TTVWTFD
+1328 VWTFD
-1335 SGNEGKN
+1335 SGNDGKN
-1342 FDTNIFSFRIPAA
+1342 FNTNIFSFRVPAA

-1362 VTIQWPNRGDTGK
+1362 ITIQWPNRSDSGR
-1375 FKFTGVVSLY
+1375 FAFTGVVSLY

>member
-14 SAGAAAYA
+14 AAGAAAYA
-22 AGMTIAWSI
+22 AGMTIAFAI

-39 ISGLMSYMAMAQT
+39 ISGLMSYMAMNQT
-52 VPQYNTTDTATALGT
+52 IPKYNTTDTATALGT

-72 TVLPVVYGQQ
+72 TVIPVVYGQQ

-92 VGKDTTYLVQIFAV
+92 VGKDTTYLVQIFAL

-114 KSVYLDNKKIVLD
+114 KSLYLDNKKIVLD

-140 HPDYRKYVE
+140 HPDYRKFVE

-154 GAPNGHVFS
+154 GAPKGHVFT

-212 QMTADINGLLI
+212 QLTADINGLLI

-229 KRETSR
+229 NREASR

-251 LAIPL
+251 LGIPL

-275 LFSDGSTDPNAS
+275 LYSDGSTDPNAT
-287 FKENITQM
+287 FKENLTQM
-295 TAAFQGVVFESFGRM
+295 TAAFQGVIFESFGRM
-310 TCRIDGPDVVQFN
+310 TCRIDGPDVVQFD

-347 LNVSYQEPSLDY
+347 LNVSYQDPALDY

-366 PSDVTNDGTIAKDK
+366 PSDTVNDGTIAKDK

-393 QKSQLDVVA
+393 QKSQLDVIA

-414 LVFSTVDAYT
+414 IVFSTVDAYT
-424 VQAWDVIRVTFPELQ
+424 VQAWDVIRVNFPELQ
-439 LQDSLWRVT
+439 LQDSLWRVF

-490 PAASVLFAPKNLKVT
+490 PNASVLIAPKNLQVT

-516 NVQWDSEEDFN
+516 KVQWESEEDFN
-527 RAGFF
+527 RAGFYV
-532 IQYAIVG
+532 QYAVSG
-539 TDSWT
+539 TDEWT

-551 NYFLIMNMDITKK
+551 NYFMIMNMDITKK

-580 VYQNNINPAVS
+580 VYQNNTNPAVS
-591 YQLPKVTGLH
+591 YKLPKVTGLR

-624 SSQKFNVNG
+624 SNQKFNVNG
-633 TTQTFNEVFQ
+633 TTQTFDEVFQ

-649 TGTKTVSYK
+649 TGTKTVSYR

-678 EIIIKV
+678 EITIKV

-695 PVQITVKNSQHPA
+695 PVQITAKNNQHPA

-731 STVPDFE
+731 SAVPDFE

-747 KEFTKEVRAFVS
+747 KEFTKEVRSFVS
-759 KDDVLNFELGD
+759 KDDVLNFELGEN
-770 KGEGTWYVKSAQNDV
+770 GEGTWYLKAAQNDV
-785 FGSDNVIWTSPTI
+785 FGSDNAVWTSPTI
-798 LDVKYEIP
+798 LDVKYKIP
-806 FTPDDIG
+806 FTPDDID

-827 TLNSANTHANSV
+827 TLDSANTHANNV
-839 SEQARK
+839 SEQAKK

-853 TVKTSEVKSKQYV
+853 TVKRSEVKTKEYTDAEV
-866 DGEIKKSDQYTDEQI
+866 KKSNDYTNAEIGKSND
-881 KNSDA
+881 
-886 YTDDQIK
+886 
-893 QADKRTDVKVTAAR
+893 RTDGAIKDSEARTQVKITAAR
-907 EYTDTQVVEA
+907 EYTDTQVAE
-917 SNALNQTIKDNT
+917 STKALNQTIAENI
-929 TEITGKINGV
+929 TEINGKIDGV
-939 ETTINGKITTIE
+939 ETSINGKITTIE

-957 QNQTNQK
+957 EEQTNQK
-964 FTSMESNFN
+964 LTSMESNFT

-978 SETRINA
+978 SEKRTNA
-985 KITGLTETVATND
+985 KITELNETVTTND
-998 KAYTQKFD
+998 EAYTQRFS
-1006 KMESSIEDNSSEI
+1006 KMESSIEDNTTEIGKNTASISSLSETVAT
-1019 DKSNGEIKKN
+1019 NEKN
-1029 SASITSLSKTVADNE
+1029 SA
-1044 KNTATSMQQL
+1044 TSMEQL
-1054 EARVGDKIANVS
+1054 EARVGDKIASVS
-1066 TEAKAE
+1066 SESKAE

-1121 PTEKD
+1121 PTEQD
-1126 AEKARPVFAVDTTTR
+1126 AAKAKPVFSVDTTTR

-1186 DNYVA
+1186 DNYVP
-1191 GSQGWKVH
+1191 GSQGWKIN

-1208 VVIRGEVHANSG
+1208 VVVRGEVHANSG
-1220 VFNGTVNAQD
+1220 VFNGTVNAKD

-1249 EKNCTVLGTIY
+1249 ERNCTVLGTIY

-1275 AKSWPSGDISTS
+1275 SKAWPPSGNTS
-1287 SGTRYPIATIDA
+1287 SGTRYPIATIDG
-1299 MPFNRIMVFTGDVSI
+1299 MPFNRVMVFSGDVSI
-1314 QQVWRQNVTIRVDE
+1314 QQTWRQNVTIRVNEDV
-1328 TTVWTFD
+1328 VWTFD
-1335 SGNEGKN
+1335 SGNDGKN
-1342 FDTNIFSFRIPAA
+1342 FDTNIFSFRVPAA

-1362 VTIQWPNRGDTGK
+1362 VTIQWPNRGDSGR
-1375 FKFTGVVSLY
+1375 FAFTGVVSLY

>member
-14 SAGAAAYA
+14 AAGAAAYA
-22 AGMTIAWSI
+22 AGLTIAWSI

-39 ISGLMSYMAMAQT
+39 ISGLMSYMAMSQT

-72 TVLPVVYGQQ
+72 TVIPVVYGQQ

-92 VGKDTTYLVQIFAV
+92 VGKDTTYLVQIFAIS
-106 CEGQIGGF
+106 EGQIGGF
-114 KSVYLDNKKIVLD
+114 KSLYLDNKKIVLD

-140 HPDYRKYVE
+140 HPDYRKFVE

-154 GAPNGHVFS
+154 GAPKGHVFT

-187 AAVCVVMRKRNKDL
+187 ASVCVVMRKRNKDL

-212 QMTADINGLLI
+212 QLTADINGLLI

-229 KRETSR
+229 NREASR

-251 LAIPL
+251 LGIPL

-275 LFSDGSTDPNAS
+275 LYSDGSTDPNAT
-287 FKENITQM
+287 FKENLTQM
-295 TAAFQGVVFESFGRM
+295 AAAFQGVIFESFGRM
-310 TCRIDGPDVVQFN
+310 TCRIDGPDVVQFD

-347 LNVSYQEPSLDY
+347 LNVSYQDPALDY

-366 PSDVTNDGTIAKDK
+366 PSDTVNDGTIAKDK

-393 QKSQLDVVA
+393 QKSQLDVIA

-414 LVFSTVDAYT
+414 IVFSTVDAYT
-424 VQAWDVIRVTFPELQ
+424 VQAWDVIRVNFPELQ
-439 LQDSLWRVT
+439 LQDSLWRVF

-490 PAASVLFAPKNLKVT
+490 PNASVLIAPKNLQVT

-516 NVQWDSEEDFN
+516 KVQWESEEDFN
-527 RAGFF
+527 RAGFYV
-532 IQYAIVG
+532 QYAVSG
-539 TDSWT
+539 TDEWT

-551 NYFLIMNMDITKK
+551 NYFMIMNMDITKK

-580 VYQNNINPAVS
+580 VYQNNTNPAVS
-591 YQLPKVTGLH
+591 YQLPKVTGLR

-624 SSQKFNVNG
+624 SNQKFNVNG
-633 TTQTFNEVFQ
+633 TTQTFDEVFQ

-649 TGTKTVSYK
+649 TGTKTVSYR

-678 EIIIKV
+678 EITIKV

-695 PVQITVKNSQHPA
+695 PVQITVKNNQHPA

-747 KEFTKEVRAFVS
+747 KEFTKEVRSFVS
-759 KDDVLNFELGD
+759 KDDVLNFELGEN
-770 KGEGTWYVKSAQNDV
+770 GEGTWYVKAAQNDV
-785 FGSDNVIWTSPTI
+785 FGSDNVVWTSPTI

-806 FTPDDIG
+806 FTPDDID
-813 TIEDMLGLNEKLKD
+813 TIEDMLGLKDKLKD
-827 TLNSANTHANSV
+827 TLDSANTHANNV
-839 SEQARK
+839 SEQAKK

-853 TVKTSEVKSKQYV
+853 TVKRSEVKTKEYTDAEV
-866 DGEIKKSDQYTDEQI
+866 KKSNDYTDAEI
-881 KNSDA
+881 GKSND
-886 YTDDQIK
+886 
-893 QADKRTDVKVTAAR
+893 RTDGAIKDSEARTQVKITAAR

-917 SNALNQTIKDNT
+917 TKALNQTIAENT
-929 TEITGKINGV
+929 TEINGKIDGV
-939 ETTINGKITTIE
+939 ETSINGKITTIE

-957 QNQTNQK
+957 EKQTNQK
-964 FTSMESNFN
+964 FTSMESNFT

-978 SETRINA
+978 SENRTNA
-985 KITGLTETVATND
+985 KITGLTETVTTND
-998 KAYTQKFD
+998 KAYAQKFD
-1006 KMESSIEDNSSEI
+1006 KMESSIENNSSEI

-1029 SASITSLSKTVADNE
+1029 TASISSLRETVATNE
-1044 KNTATSMQQL
+1044 KNTATSMEQL

-1121 PTEKD
+1121 PTEQD
-1126 AEKARPVFAVDTTTR
+1126 AAKAKPVFAVDTTTR

-1186 DNYVA
+1186 DNYVP
-1191 GSQGWKVH
+1191 GSQGWKIN

-1208 VVIRGEVHANSG
+1208 VVVRGEVHANSG
-1220 VFNGTVNAQD
+1220 VFNGTVNAQN

-1249 EKNCTVLGTIY
+1249 ERNCTVLGTIY

-1275 AKSWPSGDISTS
+1275 SKAWPPSGNTS
-1287 SGTRYPIATIDA
+1287 SGTRYPIATIDG
-1299 MPFNRIMVFTGDVSI
+1299 MPFNRVMVFSGDVSI
-1314 QQVWRQNVTIRVDE
+1314 QQTWRQNVTIRVNEDV
-1328 TTVWTFD
+1328 VWTFD
-1335 SGNEGKN
+1335 SGNDGKN
-1342 FDTNIFSFRIPAA
+1342 FNTNIFSFRVPAA

-1362 VTIQWPNRGDTGK
+1362 ITIQWPNRGDSGR
-1375 FKFTGVVSLY
+1375 FAFTGVVSLY

>member
-14 SAGAAAYA
+14 AAGAAAYA
-22 AGMTIAWSI
+22 AGLTIAWSI

-39 ISGLMSYMAMAQT
+39 ISGLMSYMAMKQT
-52 VPQYNTTDTATALGT
+52 VPRYNTTDTATALGT

-72 TVLPVVYGQQ
+72 TVIPVVYGQQ

-92 VGKDTTYLVQIFAV
+92 VGKDTTYLVQIFAL

-114 KSVYLDNKKIVLD
+114 KSLYLDNKKIVLD

-140 HPDYRKYVE
+140 HPDYRKFVE

-154 GAPNGHVFS
+154 GAPKGHVFT

-187 AAVCVVMRKRNKDL
+187 ASVCVVMRKRNKDL

-212 QMTADINGLLI
+212 QLTADISGLLI

-229 KRETSR
+229 NREASR

-251 LAIPL
+251 LGIPL

-275 LFSDGSTDPNAS
+275 LYSDGSTDPNAT
-287 FKENITQM
+287 FKENLTQM
-295 TAAFQGVVFESFGRM
+295 TAAFQGVIFESFGRM
-310 TCRIDGPDVVQFN
+310 TCRIDGPDVVQFD

-347 LNVSYQEPSLDY
+347 LNVSYQDPALDY

-366 PSDVTNDGTIAKDK
+366 PSDTVNDGTIAKDK

-393 QKSQLDVVA
+393 QKSQLDVIA

-414 LVFSTVDAYT
+414 IVFSTVDAYT
-424 VQAWDVIRVTFPELQ
+424 VQVWDVIRVNFPELQ
-439 LQDSLWRVT
+439 LQDSLWRVF

-490 PAASVLFAPKNLKVT
+490 PNASVLIAPKNLQVT

-516 NVQWDSEEDFN
+516 KVQWESEEDFN
-527 RAGFF
+527 RAGFYV
-532 IQYAIVG
+532 QYAVSG
-539 TDSWT
+539 TDEWT

-551 NYFLIMNMDITKK
+551 NYFMIMNMDITKK

-580 VYQNNINPAVS
+580 VYQNNTNPAVS
-591 YQLPKVTGLH
+591 YQLPKVTGLR

-624 SSQKFNVNG
+624 SNQKFNVNG

-649 TGTKTVSYK
+649 TGTKTVSYR

-678 EIIIKV
+678 EITIKV

-695 PVQITVKNSQHPA
+695 PVQITAKNNQHPA

-747 KEFTKEVRAFVS
+747 KEFTKEVRSFVS
-759 KDDVLNFELGD
+759 KDDVLNFELGEN
-770 KGEGTWYVKSAQNDV
+770 GEGTWYVKAAQNDV
-785 FGSDNVIWTSPTI
+785 FGSDNVVWTSPTI

-806 FTPDDIG
+806 FTPDDID
-813 TIEDMLGLNEKLKD
+813 TIEDMLGLKDKLKD
-827 TLNSANTHANSV
+827 TLDSANTHANNV
-839 SEQARK
+839 SEQAKK

-853 TVKTSEVKSKQYV
+853 TVKRSEVKTKEYTDAEV
-866 DGEIKKSDQYTDEQI
+866 KKSNDYTDAEI
-881 KNSDA
+881 GKSND
-886 YTDDQIK
+886 
-893 QADKRTDVKVTAAR
+893 RTDGAIKDSEARTQVKITAAR

-917 SNALNQTIKDNT
+917 TKALNQTIAENT
-929 TEITGKINGV
+929 TEINGKIDGV
-939 ETTINGKITTIE
+939 ETSINGKITTIE

-957 QNQTNQK
+957 EKQTNQK
-964 FTSMESNFN
+964 FTSMESNFT

-978 SETRINA
+978 SENRTNA
-985 KITGLTETVATND
+985 KITGLNETVTTND
-998 KAYTQKFD
+998 KAYTQRFS
-1006 KMESSIEDNSSEI
+1006 KMESSIEDNTTEIGKNTASISSLSETVAT
-1019 DKSNGEIKKN
+1019 NEKN
-1029 SASITSLSKTVADNE
+1029 SA
-1044 KNTATSMQQL
+1044 TSMEQL
-1054 EARVGDKIANVS
+1054 EARVGDKIASVS
-1066 TEAKAE
+1066 SESKAE

-1121 PTEKD
+1121 PTEQD
-1126 AEKARPVFAVDTTTR
+1126 AAKAKPVFSVDTTTR

-1186 DNYVA
+1186 DNYVP
-1191 GSQGWKVH
+1191 GSQGWKIN

-1208 VVIRGEVHANSG
+1208 VVVRGEVHANSG
-1220 VFNGTVNAQD
+1220 VFNGTVNAKD

-1249 EKNCTVLGTIY
+1249 ERNCTVLGTIY

-1275 AKSWPSGDISTS
+1275 SKAWPPSGNTS
-1287 SGTRYPIATIDA
+1287 SGTRYPIATIDG
-1299 MPFNRIMVFTGDVSI
+1299 MPFTRVMVFSGDVSI
-1314 QQVWRQNVTIRVDE
+1314 QQTWRQNVTIRVNEDV
-1328 TTVWTFD
+1328 VWTFD
-1335 SGNEGKN
+1335 SGNDGKN
-1342 FDTNIFSFRIPAA
+1342 FNTNIFSFRVPAA

-1362 VTIQWPNRGDTGK
+1362 ITIQWPNRGDSGR
-1375 FKFTGVVSLY
+1375 FAFTGVISLY

>member
-14 SAGAAAYA
+14 AAGAAAYA
-22 AGMTIAWSI
+22 AGLTIAWSI

-39 ISGLMSYMAMAQT
+39 ISGLMSYMAMNQT
-52 VPQYNTTDTATALGT
+52 VPRYNTTDTATALGT

-72 TVLPVVYGQQ
+72 TVIPVVYGQQ

-92 VGKDTTYLVQIFAV
+92 VGKDTTYLVQIFAL

-114 KSVYLDNKKIVLD
+114 KSLYLDNKKIVLD

-140 HPDYRKYVE
+140 HPDYRKFVE

-154 GAPNGHVFS
+154 GAPKGHVFT

-187 AAVCVVMRKRNKDL
+187 ASVCVVMRKRNKDL

-212 QMTADINGLLI
+212 QLTADINGLLI

-229 KRETSR
+229 NREASR

-251 LAIPL
+251 LGIPL

-275 LFSDGSTDPNAS
+275 LYSDGSTDPNAT
-287 FKENITQM
+287 FKENLTQM
-295 TAAFQGVVFESFGRM
+295 TAAFQGVIFESFGRM
-310 TCRIDGPDVVQFN
+310 TCRIDGPDVVQFD

-347 LNVSYQEPSLDY
+347 LNVSYQDPALDY

-366 PSDVTNDGTIAKDK
+366 PSDTVNDGTIAKDK

-393 QKSQLDVVA
+393 QKSQLDVIA

-414 LVFSTVDAYT
+414 IVFSTVDAYT
-424 VQAWDVIRVTFPELQ
+424 VQAWDVIRVNFPELQ
-439 LQDSLWRVT
+439 LQDSLWRVF

-490 PAASVLFAPKNLKVT
+490 PNASVLIAPKNLQVT

-516 NVQWDSEEDFN
+516 KVQWESEEDFN
-527 RAGFF
+527 RAGFYV
-532 IQYAIVG
+532 QYAVSG
-539 TDSWT
+539 TDEWT

-551 NYFLIMNMDITKK
+551 NYFMIMNMDITKK

-580 VYQNNINPAVS
+580 VYQNNTNPAVS
-591 YQLPKVTGLH
+591 YQLPKVTGLR

-624 SSQKFNVNG
+624 SNQKFNVNG
-633 TTQTFNEVFQ
+633 TTQTFDEVFQ

-649 TGTKTVSYK
+649 TGTKTVSYR

-678 EIIIKV
+678 EITIKV

-695 PVQITVKNSQHPA
+695 PVQITVKNNQHPV

-747 KEFTKEVRAFVS
+747 KEFTKEVRSFVS
-759 KDDVLNFELGD
+759 KDDVLNFELGEN
-770 KGEGTWYVKSAQNDV
+770 GEGTWYVKAAQNDV
-785 FGSDNVIWTSPTI
+785 FGSDNVVWTSPTI

-806 FTPDDIG
+806 FTPDDID
-813 TIEDMLGLNEKLKD
+813 TIEDMLGLKDKLKD
-827 TLNSANTHANSV
+827 TLDSANTHANNV
-839 SEQARK
+839 SEQAKK

-853 TVKTSEVKSKQYV
+853 TVKRSEVKTKEYTDAEV
-866 DGEIKKSDQYTDEQI
+866 KKSNDYTDAEI
-881 KNSDA
+881 GKSND
-886 YTDDQIK
+886 
-893 QADKRTDVKVTAAR
+893 RTDGAIKDSEARTQVKITAAR

-917 SNALNQTIKDNT
+917 TKALNQTIAENT
-929 TEITGKINGV
+929 TEINGKIDGV
-939 ETTINGKITTIE
+939 ETSINGKITTIE

-957 QNQTNQK
+957 EKQTNQK
-964 FTSMESNFN
+964 FTSMESNFT

-978 SETRINA
+978 SESRTNA
-985 KITGLTETVATND
+985 KITELNETVTTND
-998 KAYTQKFD
+998 EAYTQRFS
-1006 KMESSIEDNSSEI
+1006 KMESSIEDNTTEIGKNTASISSLSETVAT
-1019 DKSNGEIKKN
+1019 NEKN
-1029 SASITSLSKTVADNE
+1029 SA
-1044 KNTATSMQQL
+1044 TSMKQL
-1054 EARVGDKIANVS
+1054 EARVGDKIASVS
-1066 TEAKAE
+1066 SEAKAE

-1121 PTEKD
+1121 PTEQD
-1126 AEKARPVFAVDTTTR
+1126 AAKAKPVFSVDTTTR

-1186 DNYVA
+1186 DNYVP
-1191 GSQGWKVH
+1191 GSQGWKIN

-1208 VVIRGEVHANSG
+1208 VVVRGEVHANSG
-1220 VFNGTVNAQD
+1220 VFNGTVNAQN

-1249 EKNCTVLGTIY
+1249 ERNCTVLGTIY

-1275 AKSWPSGDISTS
+1275 SKAWPPSGNTS
-1287 SGTRYPIATIDA
+1287 SGTRYPIATIDG
-1299 MPFNRIMVFTGDVSI
+1299 MPFNRVMVFSGDVSI
-1314 QQVWRQNVTIRVDE
+1314 QQTWRQNVTIRVNEDV
-1328 TTVWTFD
+1328 VWTFD
-1335 SGNEGKN
+1335 SGNDGKN
-1342 FDTNIFSFRIPAA
+1342 FNTNIFSFRVPAA

-1362 VTIQWPNRGDTGK
+1362 VTIQWPNRGDSGR
-1375 FKFTGVVSLY
+1375 FAFTGVVSLY

>member
-14 SAGAAAYA
+14 AAGAAAYA
-22 AGMTIAWSI
+22 AGLTIAWSI

-39 ISGLMSYMAMAQT
+39 ISGLMSYMAMKQT
-52 VPQYNTTDTATALGT
+52 VPRYNTTDTATALGT

-72 TVLPVVYGQQ
+72 TVIPVVYGQQ

-92 VGKDTTYLVQIFAV
+92 VGKDTTYLVQIFAL

-114 KSVYLDNKKIVLD
+114 KSLYLDNKKIVLD

-140 HPDYRKYVE
+140 HPDYRKFVE

-154 GAPNGHVFS
+154 GAPKGHVFT

-187 AAVCVVMRKRNKDL
+187 ASVCVVMRKRNKDL

-212 QMTADINGLLI
+212 QLTADINGLLI

-229 KRETSR
+229 NREASR

-251 LAIPL
+251 LGIPL

-275 LFSDGSTDPNAS
+275 LYSDGSTDPNAT
-287 FKENITQM
+287 FKENLTQM
-295 TAAFQGVVFESFGRM
+295 TAAFQGVIFESFGRM
-310 TCRIDGPDVVQFN
+310 TCRIDGPDVVQFD

-347 LNVSYQEPSLDY
+347 LNVSYQDPALDY

-366 PSDVTNDGTIAKDK
+366 PSDTVNDGTIAKDK

-393 QKSQLDVVA
+393 QKSQLDVIA

-414 LVFSTVDAYT
+414 IVFSTVDAYT
-424 VQAWDVIRVTFPELQ
+424 VQVWDVIRVNFPELQ
-439 LQDSLWRVT
+439 LQDSLWRVF

-490 PAASVLFAPKNLKVT
+490 PNASVLIAPKNLQVT

-516 NVQWDSEEDFN
+516 KVQWESEEDFN
-527 RAGFF
+527 RAGFYV
-532 IQYAIVG
+532 QYAVSG
-539 TDSWT
+539 TDEWT

-551 NYFLIMNMDITKK
+551 NYFMIMNMDITKK

-580 VYQNNINPAVS
+580 VYQNNTNPAVS
-591 YQLPKVTGLH
+591 YQLPKVTGLR

-624 SSQKFNVNG
+624 SNQKFNVNG

-649 TGTKTVSYK
+649 TGTKTVSYR

-678 EIIIKV
+678 EITIKV

-695 PVQITVKNSQHPA
+695 PVQITAKNNQHPA

-747 KEFTKEVRAFVS
+747 KEFTKEVRSFVS
-759 KDDVLNFELGD
+759 KDDVLNFELGEN
-770 KGEGTWYVKSAQNDV
+770 GEGTWYVKAAQNDV
-785 FGSDNVIWTSPTI
+785 FGSDNVVWTSPTI

-806 FTPDDIG
+806 FTPDDID

-827 TLNSANTHANSV
+827 TLDSANTHANNV
-839 SEQARK
+839 SEQAKK

-853 TVKTSEVKSKQYV
+853 TVKRSEVKTK
-866 DGEIKKSDQYTDEQI
+866 EYTDAEI
-881 KNSDA
+881 EKSND
-886 YTDDQIK
+886 
-893 QADKRTDVKVTAAR
+893 RTDGAIKDSEARTQVKITAAR

-917 SNALNQTIKDNT
+917 TKALNQTIAENT
-929 TEITGKINGV
+929 TEINGKIDGV
-939 ETTINGKITTIE
+939 ETSINGKITTIE

-957 QNQTNQK
+957 EEQTNQK
-964 FTSMESNFN
+964 LTSMESNFT

-978 SETRINA
+978 SEKRTNA
-985 KITGLTETVATND
+985 KITELNETVTTND
-998 KAYTQKFD
+998 KAYTQRFS
-1006 KMESSIEDNSSEI
+1006 KMESSIEDNTTEIGKNTASISSLSETVAT
-1019 DKSNGEIKKN
+1019 NEKN
-1029 SASITSLSKTVADNE
+1029 SA
-1044 KNTATSMQQL
+1044 TSMEQL

-1121 PTEKD
+1121 PTEQD
-1126 AEKARPVFAVDTTTR
+1126 AAKAKPVFAVDTTTR
-1141 TVYLDNA
+1141 TIYLDNA

-1186 DNYVA
+1186 DNYVP
-1191 GSQGWKVH
+1191 GSQGWKIN

-1208 VVIRGEVHANSG
+1208 VVVRGEVHANSG
-1220 VFNGTVNAQD
+1220 VFNGTVNAQN

-1249 EKNCTVLGTIY
+1249 ERNCTVLGTIY

-1275 AKSWPSGDISTS
+1275 SKAWPPSGNTS
-1287 SGTRYPIATIDA
+1287 SGTRYPIATIDG
-1299 MPFNRIMVFTGDVSI
+1299 MPFNRVMVFSGDVSI
-1314 QQVWRQNVTIRVDE
+1314 QQTWRQNVTIRVNEDV
-1328 TTVWTFD
+1328 VWTFD
-1335 SGNEGKN
+1335 SGNDGKDFN
-1342 FDTNIFSFRIPAA
+1342 TNIFSFRVPAA

-1362 VTIQWPNRGDTGK
+1362 VTIQWPNRGDSGR
-1375 FKFTGVVSLY
+1375 FAFTGVISLY

>member
-14 SAGAAAYA
+14 AAGAAAYA
-22 AGMTIAWSI
+22 AGLTIAWSI

-39 ISGLMSYMAMAQT
+39 ISGLMSYMAMSQT

-72 TVLPVVYGQQ
+72 TVIPVVYGQQ

-92 VGKDTTYLVQIFAV
+92 VGKDTTYLVQIFAIS
-106 CEGQIGGF
+106 EGQIGGF
-114 KSVYLDNKKIVLD
+114 KSLYLDNKKIVLD

-140 HPDYRKYVE
+140 HPDYRKFVE

-154 GAPNGHVFS
+154 GAPKGHVFT

-187 AAVCVVMRKRNKDL
+187 ASVCVVMRKRNKDL

-212 QMTADINGLLI
+212 QLTADINGLLI

-229 KRETSR
+229 NREASR

-251 LAIPL
+251 LGIPL

-275 LFSDGSTDPNAS
+275 LYSDGSTDPNAT
-287 FKENITQM
+287 FKENLTQM
-295 TAAFQGVVFESFGRM
+295 AAAFQGVIFESFGRM
-310 TCRIDGPDVVQFN
+310 TCRIDGPDVVQFD

-347 LNVSYQEPSLDY
+347 LNVSYQDPALDY

-366 PSDVTNDGTIAKDK
+366 PSDTVNDGTIAKDK

-393 QKSQLDVVA
+393 QKSQLDVIA

-414 LVFSTVDAYT
+414 IVFSTVDAYT
-424 VQAWDVIRVTFPELQ
+424 VQAWDVIRVNFPELQ
-439 LQDSLWRVT
+439 LQDSLWRVF

-490 PAASVLFAPKNLKVT
+490 PNASVLIAPKNLQVT

-516 NVQWDSEEDFN
+516 KVQWESEEDFN
-527 RAGFF
+527 RAGFYV
-532 IQYAIVG
+532 QYAVSG
-539 TDSWT
+539 TDEWT

-551 NYFLIMNMDITKK
+551 NYFMIMNMDITKK

-580 VYQNNINPAVS
+580 VYQNNTNPAVS
-591 YQLPKVTGLH
+591 YQLPRVTGLR

-624 SSQKFNVNG
+624 SNQKFNVNG
-633 TTQTFNEVFQ
+633 TTQTFDEVFQ

-649 TGTKTVSYK
+649 TGTKTVSYR

-678 EIIIKV
+678 EITIKV

-695 PVQITVKNSQHPA
+695 PVQITVKNNQHPA

-747 KEFTKEVRAFVS
+747 KEFTKEVRSFVS
-759 KDDVLNFELGD
+759 KDDVLNFELGEN
-770 KGEGTWYVKSAQNDV
+770 GEGTWYVKAAQNDV
-785 FGSDNVIWTSPTI
+785 FGSDNVVWTSPTI

-806 FTPDDIG
+806 FTPDDID
-813 TIEDMLGLNEKLKD
+813 TIEDMLGLKDKLKD
-827 TLNSANTHANSV
+827 TLDSANTHANNV
-839 SEQARK
+839 SEQAKK

-853 TVKTSEVKSKQYV
+853 TVKRSEVKTKEYTDAEV
-866 DGEIKKSDQYTDEQI
+866 KKSNDYTDAEI
-881 KNSDA
+881 GKSND
-886 YTDDQIK
+886 
-893 QADKRTDVKVTAAR
+893 RTDGAIKDSEARTQVKITAAR

-917 SNALNQTIKDNT
+917 TKALNQKIEENT
-929 TEITGKINGV
+929 TEINGKIDGV
-939 ETTINGKITTIE
+939 ETSINGKITTIE

-957 QNQTNQK
+957 EKQTNQK
-964 FTSMESNFN
+964 FTSMESNFT

-978 SETRINA
+978 SENRTNA
-985 KITGLTETVATND
+985 KITGLTETVTTND
-998 KAYTQKFD
+998 KAYAQKFD
-1006 KMESSIEDNSSEI
+1006 KMESSIENNSSEI

-1029 SASITSLSKTVADNE
+1029 TASISSLRETVATNE
-1044 KNTATSMQQL
+1044 KNTATSMEQL

-1121 PTEKD
+1121 PTEQD
-1126 AEKARPVFAVDTTTR
+1126 AAKAKPVFAVDTTTR

-1186 DNYVA
+1186 DNYVP
-1191 GSQGWKVH
+1191 GSQGWKIN

-1208 VVIRGEVHANSG
+1208 VVVRGEVHANSG
-1220 VFNGTVNAQD
+1220 VFNGTVNAQN

-1249 EKNCTVLGTIY
+1249 ERNCTVLGTIY

-1275 AKSWPSGDISTS
+1275 SKAWPPSGNTS
-1287 SGTRYPIATIDA
+1287 SGTRYPIATIDG
-1299 MPFNRIMVFTGDVSI
+1299 MPFNRVMVFSGDVSI
-1314 QQVWRQNVTIRVDE
+1314 QQTWRQNVTIRVNEDV
-1328 TTVWTFD
+1328 VWTFD
-1335 SGNEGKN
+1335 SGNDGKN
-1342 FDTNIFSFRIPAA
+1342 FDTNIFSFRVPAA

-1362 VTIQWPNRGDTGK
+1362 VTIQWPNRGDSGR
-1375 FKFTGVVSLY
+1375 FAFTGVVSLY

>member
-14 SAGAAAYA
+14 AAGAAAYA
-22 AGMTIAWSI
+22 AGMTIAFAI

-39 ISGLMSYMAMAQT
+39 ISGLMSYMAMNQT
-52 VPQYNTTDTATALGT
+52 VPRYNTTDTATALGT

-72 TVLPVVYGQQ
+72 TVIPVVYGQQ

-92 VGKDTTYLVQIFAV
+92 VGKDTTYLVQIFAL

-114 KSVYLDNKKIVLD
+114 KSLYLDNKKIVLD

-140 HPDYRKYVE
+140 HPDYRKFVE

-154 GAPNGHVFS
+154 GAPKGHVFT

-187 AAVCVVMRKRNKDL
+187 ASVCVVMRKRNKDL

-212 QMTADINGLLI
+212 QLTADINGLLI

-229 KRETSR
+229 NREASR

-251 LAIPL
+251 LGIPL

-275 LFSDGSTDPNAS
+275 LYSDGSTDPNAT
-287 FKENITQM
+287 FKENLTQM
-295 TAAFQGVVFESFGRM
+295 TAAFQGVIFESFGRM
-310 TCRIDGPDVVQFN
+310 TCRIDGPDVVQFD

-347 LNVSYQEPSLDY
+347 LNVSYQDPALDY

-366 PSDVTNDGTIAKDK
+366 PSDTVNDGTIAKDK

-393 QKSQLDVVA
+393 QKSQLDVIA

-414 LVFSTVDAYT
+414 IVFSTVDAYT
-424 VQAWDVIRVTFPELQ
+424 VQAWDVIRVNFPELQ
-439 LQDSLWRVT
+439 LQDSLWRVF

-471 KVYTDLDYAKD
+471 NVYTNLDYAKD

-490 PAASVLFAPKNLKVT
+490 PNASVLIAPKNLQVT

-516 NVQWDSEEDFN
+516 KVQWESEEDFN
-527 RAGFF
+527 RAGFYV
-532 IQYAIVG
+532 QYAVSG
-539 TDSWT
+539 TDEWT

-551 NYFLIMNMDITKK
+551 NYFMIMNMDITKK

-580 VYQNNINPAVS
+580 VYQNNTNPAVS

-624 SSQKFNVNG
+624 SNQKFNVNG
-633 TTQTFNEVFQ
+633 TTQTFDEVFQ

-649 TGTKTVSYK
+649 TGTKTVSYR

-678 EIIIKV
+678 EITIKV

-695 PVQITVKNSQHPA
+695 PVQITAKNNQHPA

-747 KEFTKEVRAFVS
+747 KEFTKEVRSFVS
-759 KDDVLNFELGD
+759 KDDVLNFELGVN
-770 KGEGTWYVKSAQNDV
+770 GEGTWYVKAAQNDV
-785 FGSDNVIWTSPTI
+785 FGSDNVVWTSPTI

-806 FTPDDIG
+806 FTPDDID

-827 TLNSANTHANSV
+827 TLDSANTHANNV
-839 SEQARK
+839 SEQAKK

-853 TVKTSEVKSKQYV
+853 TVKRSEVKTKEYTDAEV
-866 DGEIKKSDQYTDEQI
+866 KKSNDYTDAEI
-881 KNSDA
+881 GKSND
-886 YTDDQIK
+886 
-893 QADKRTDVKVTAAR
+893 RTDGAIKDSEARTQVKITAAR
-907 EYTDTQVVEA
+907 EYTDTQVAE
-917 SNALNQTIKDNT
+917 STKALNQTIAENT
-929 TEITGKINGV
+929 TEINGKIDGV
-939 ETTINGKITTIE
+939 ETSINGKITTIE

-957 QNQTNQK
+957 EEQTNQK
-964 FTSMESNFN
+964 LTSMESNFT

-978 SETRINA
+978 SEKRTNA
-985 KITGLTETVATND
+985 KITELNETVTTND
-998 KAYTQKFD
+998 EAYTQRFS
-1006 KMESSIEDNSSEI
+1006 KMESSIEDNTTEIGKNTASISSLSETVAT
-1019 DKSNGEIKKN
+1019 NEKN
-1029 SASITSLSKTVADNE
+1029 SA
-1044 KNTATSMQQL
+1044 TSMKQL
-1054 EARVGDKIANVS
+1054 EARVGDKIASVS
-1066 TEAKAE
+1066 SEAKAE

-1121 PTEKD
+1121 PTEQD
-1126 AEKARPVFAVDTTTR
+1126 AAKAKPVFSVDTTTR

-1186 DNYVA
+1186 DNYVP
-1191 GSQGWKVH
+1191 GSQGWKIN

-1208 VVIRGEVHANSG
+1208 VVVRGEVHANSG
-1220 VFNGTVNAQD
+1220 VFNGTVNAQN

-1249 EKNCTVLGTIY
+1249 ERNCTVLGTIY

-1275 AKSWPSGDISTS
+1275 SKAWPPSGNTS
-1287 SGTRYPIATIDA
+1287 SGTRYPIATIDG
-1299 MPFNRIMVFTGDVSI
+1299 MPFNRVMVFSGDVSI
-1314 QQVWRQNVTIRVDE
+1314 QQTWRQNVTIRVNEDV
-1328 TTVWTFD
+1328 VWTFD
-1335 SGNEGKN
+1335 SGNDGKN
-1342 FDTNIFSFRIPAA
+1342 FDTNIFSFRVPAA

-1362 VTIQWPNRGDTGK
+1362 VTIQWPNRGDSGR
-1375 FKFTGVVSLY
+1375 FAFTGVVSLY

>member
-14 SAGAAAYA
+14 AAGAAAYA
-22 AGMTIAWSI
+22 AGMTIAFAI

-39 ISGLMSYMAMAQT
+39 ISGLMSYMAMNQT
-52 VPQYNTTDTATALGT
+52 IPRYNTTDTATALGT

-72 TVLPVVYGQQ
+72 TVIPVVYGQQ

-92 VGKDTTYLVQIFAV
+92 VGKDTTYLVQIFAL

-114 KSVYLDNKKIVLD
+114 KSLYLDNKKIVLD

-140 HPDYRKYVE
+140 HPDYRKFVE

-154 GAPNGHVFS
+154 GAPKGHVFT

-212 QMTADINGLLI
+212 QLTADINGLLI

-229 KRETSR
+229 NREASR

-251 LAIPL
+251 LGIPL

-275 LFSDGSTDPNAS
+275 LYSDGSTDPNAT
-287 FKENITQM
+287 FKENLTQM
-295 TAAFQGVVFESFGRM
+295 TAAFQGVIFESFGRM
-310 TCRIDGPDVVQFN
+310 TCRIDGPDVVQFD

-347 LNVSYQEPSLDY
+347 LNVSYQDPALDY

-366 PSDVTNDGTIAKDK
+366 PSDTVNDGTIAKDK

-393 QKSQLDVVA
+393 QKSQLDVIA

-414 LVFSTVDAYT
+414 IVFSTVDAYT
-424 VQAWDVIRVTFPELQ
+424 VQAWDVIRVNFPELQ
-439 LQDSLWRVT
+439 LQDSLWRVF

-471 KVYTDLDYAKD
+471 KVYTNLDYAKD

-490 PAASVLFAPKNLKVT
+490 PNASVLIAPKNLQVT

-516 NVQWDSEEDFN
+516 KVQWESEEDFN
-527 RAGFF
+527 RAGFYV
-532 IQYAIVG
+532 QYAVSG
-539 TDSWT
+539 TDEWT

-551 NYFLIMNMDITKK
+551 NYFMIMNMDITKK

-580 VYQNNINPAVS
+580 VYQNNTNPAVS
-591 YQLPKVTGLH
+591 YQLPKVTGLR

-612 TATQFEFAWDDQ
+612 TSTQFEFAWDDQ
-624 SSQKFNVNG
+624 SNQKFNVNG
-633 TTQTFNEVFQ
+633 TTQTFDEVFQ

-649 TGTKTVSYK
+649 TGTKTVSYR

-678 EIIIKV
+678 EITIKV

-695 PVQITVKNSQHPA
+695 PVQITAKNNQHPA

-747 KEFTKEVRAFVS
+747 KEFTKEVRSFVS
-759 KDDVLNFELGD
+759 KDDVLNFELGEN
-770 KGEGTWYVKSAQNDV
+770 GEGTWYLKAAQNDV
-785 FGSDNVIWTSPTI
+785 FGSDNAVWTSPTI

-806 FTPDDIG
+806 FTPDDID

-827 TLNSANTHANSV
+827 TLDSANTHANNV
-839 SEQARK
+839 SEQAKK

-853 TVKTSEVKSKQYV
+853 TVKRSEVKTKEYTDAEV
-866 DGEIKKSDQYTDEQI
+866 KKSNDYTNAEIGKSND
-881 KNSDA
+881 
-886 YTDDQIK
+886 
-893 QADKRTDVKVTAAR
+893 RTDGAIKDSEARTQVKITAAR
-907 EYTDTQVVEA
+907 EYTDTQVAE
-917 SNALNQTIKDNT
+917 STKALNQTIAENI
-929 TEITGKINGV
+929 TEINGKIDGV
-939 ETTINGKITTIE
+939 ETSINGKITTIE

-957 QNQTNQK
+957 EEQTNQK
-964 FTSMESNFN
+964 LTSMESNFT

-978 SETRINA
+978 SEKRTNA
-985 KITGLTETVATND
+985 KITELNETVTTND
-998 KAYTQKFD
+998 EAYTQRFS
-1006 KMESSIEDNSSEI
+1006 KMESSIEDNTTEIGKNTASISSLSETVAT
-1019 DKSNGEIKKN
+1019 NEKN
-1029 SASITSLSKTVADNE
+1029 SA
-1044 KNTATSMQQL
+1044 TSMEQL
-1054 EARVGDKIANVS
+1054 EARVGDKIASVS
-1066 TEAKAE
+1066 SESKAE

-1121 PTEKD
+1121 PTEQD
-1126 AEKARPVFAVDTTTR
+1126 AAKAKPVFSVDTTTR

-1186 DNYVA
+1186 DNYVP
-1191 GSQGWKVH
+1191 GSQGWKIN

-1208 VVIRGEVHANSG
+1208 VVVRGEVHANSG
-1220 VFNGTVNAQD
+1220 VFNGTVNAKD

-1249 EKNCTVLGTIY
+1249 ERNCTVLGTIY

-1275 AKSWPSGDISTS
+1275 SKAWPPSGNTS
-1287 SGTRYPIATIDA
+1287 SGTRYPIATIDG
-1299 MPFNRIMVFTGDVSI
+1299 MPFNRVMVFSGDVSI
-1314 QQVWRQNVTIRVDE
+1314 QQTWRQNVTIRVNEDV
-1328 TTVWTFD
+1328 VWTFD
-1335 SGNEGKN
+1335 SGNDGKN
-1342 FDTNIFSFRIPAA
+1342 FDTNIFSFRVPAA

-1362 VTIQWPNRGDTGK
+1362 VTIQWPNRGDSGR
-1375 FKFTGVVSLY
+1375 FAFTGVVSLY

>member
-14 SAGAAAYA
+14 AAGAAAYA
-22 AGMTIAWSI
+22 AGLTIAWSI

-39 ISGLMSYMAMAQT
+39 ISGLMSYMAMNQT
-52 VPQYNTTDTATALGT
+52 VPRYNTTDTATALGT

-72 TVLPVVYGQQ
+72 TVIPVVYGQQ

-92 VGKDTTYLVQIFAV
+92 VGKDTTYLVQIFAL

-114 KSVYLDNKKIVLD
+114 KSLYLDNKKIVLD

-140 HPDYRKYVE
+140 HPDYRKFVE

-154 GAPNGHVFS
+154 GAPKGHVFT

-187 AAVCVVMRKRNKDL
+187 ASVCVVMRKRNKDL

-212 QMTADINGLLI
+212 QLTADINGLLI

-229 KRETSR
+229 NREASR

-251 LAIPL
+251 LGIPL

-275 LFSDGSTDPNAS
+275 LYSDGSTDPNAT
-287 FKENITQM
+287 FKENLTQM
-295 TAAFQGVVFESFGRM
+295 TAAFQGVIFESFGRM
-310 TCRIDGPDVVQFN
+310 TCRIDGPDVVQFD

-347 LNVSYQEPSLDY
+347 LNVSYQDPALDY

-366 PSDVTNDGTIAKDK
+366 PSDTVNDGTIAKDK

-393 QKSQLDVVA
+393 QKSQLDVIA

-414 LVFSTVDAYT
+414 IVFSTVDAYT
-424 VQAWDVIRVTFPELQ
+424 VQAWDVIRVNFPELQ
-439 LQDSLWRVT
+439 LQDSLWRVF

-490 PAASVLFAPKNLKVT
+490 PNASVLIAPKNLQVT

-516 NVQWDSEEDFN
+516 KVQWESEEDFN
-527 RAGFF
+527 RAGFYV
-532 IQYAIVG
+532 QYAVSG
-539 TDSWT
+539 TDEWT

-551 NYFLIMNMDITKK
+551 NYFMIMNMDITKK

-580 VYQNNINPAVS
+580 VYQNNTNPAVS
-591 YQLPKVTGLH
+591 YQLPKVTGLR

-624 SSQKFNVNG
+624 SNQKFNVNG
-633 TTQTFNEVFQ
+633 TTQTFDEVFQ

-649 TGTKTVSYK
+649 TGTKTVSYR

-678 EIIIKV
+678 EITIKV

-695 PVQITVKNSQHPA
+695 PVQITVKNNQHPA

-747 KEFTKEVRAFVS
+747 KEFTKEVRSFVS
-759 KDDVLNFELGD
+759 KDDVLNFELGEN
-770 KGEGTWYVKSAQNDV
+770 GEGTWYVKAAQNDV
-785 FGSDNVIWTSPTI
+785 FGSDNVVWTSPTI

-806 FTPDDIG
+806 FTPDDID
-813 TIEDMLGLNEKLKD
+813 TIEDMLGLKDKLKD
-827 TLNSANTHANSV
+827 TLDSANTHANNV
-839 SEQARK
+839 SEQAKK

-853 TVKTSEVKSKQYV
+853 TVKRSEVKTKEYTDAEV
-866 DGEIKKSDQYTDEQI
+866 KKSNDYTDAEI
-881 KNSDA
+881 GKSND
-886 YTDDQIK
+886 
-893 QADKRTDVKVTAAR
+893 RTDGAIKDSEARTQVKITAAR

-917 SNALNQTIKDNT
+917 TKALNQTIAENT
-929 TEITGKINGV
+929 TEINGKIDGV
-939 ETTINGKITTIE
+939 ETSINGKITTIE

-957 QNQTNQK
+957 EKQTNQK
-964 FTSMESNFN
+964 FTSMESNFT

-978 SETRINA
+978 SESRTNA
-985 KITGLTETVATND
+985 KITELNETVTTND
-998 KAYTQKFD
+998 EAYTQRFS
-1006 KMESSIEDNSSEI
+1006 KMESSIEDNTTEIGKNTASISSLSETVAT
-1019 DKSNGEIKKN
+1019 NEKN
-1029 SASITSLSKTVADNE
+1029 SA
-1044 KNTATSMQQL
+1044 TSMKQL
-1054 EARVGDKIANVS
+1054 EARVGDKIASVS
-1066 TEAKAE
+1066 SEAKAE

-1121 PTEKD
+1121 PTEQD
-1126 AEKARPVFAVDTTTR
+1126 AAKAKPVFSVDTTTR

-1186 DNYVA
+1186 DNYVP
-1191 GSQGWKVH
+1191 GSQGWKIN

-1208 VVIRGEVHANSG
+1208 VVVRGEVHANSG
-1220 VFNGTVNAQD
+1220 VFNGTVNAQN

-1249 EKNCTVLGTIY
+1249 ERNCTVLGTIY

-1275 AKSWPSGDISTS
+1275 SKAWPPSGNTS
-1287 SGTRYPIATIDA
+1287 SGTRYPIATIDG
-1299 MPFNRIMVFTGDVSI
+1299 MPFNRVMVFSGDVSI
-1314 QQVWRQNVTIRVDE
+1314 QQTWRQNVTIRVNEDV
-1328 TTVWTFD
+1328 VWTFD
-1335 SGNEGKN
+1335 SGNDGKN
-1342 FDTNIFSFRIPAA
+1342 FNTNIFSFRVPAA

-1362 VTIQWPNRGDTGK
+1362 VTIQWPNRGDSGR
-1375 FKFTGVVSLY
+1375 FAFTGVVSLY

>member
-14 SAGAAAYA
+14 AAGAAAYA
-22 AGMTIAWSI
+22 AGMTIAFAI

-39 ISGLMSYMAMAQT
+39 ISGLMSYMAMNQT
-52 VPQYNTTDTATALGT
+52 IPRYNTTDTATALGT

-72 TVLPVVYGQQ
+72 TVIPVVYGQQ

-92 VGKDTTYLVQIFAV
+92 VGKDTTYLVQIFAL

-114 KSVYLDNKKIVLD
+114 KSLYLDNKKIVLD

-140 HPDYRKYVE
+140 HPDYRKFVE

-154 GAPNGHVFS
+154 GAPKGHVFT

-212 QMTADINGLLI
+212 QLTADINGLLI

-229 KRETSR
+229 NREASR

-251 LAIPL
+251 LGIPL

-275 LFSDGSTDPNAS
+275 LYSDGSTDPNAT
-287 FKENITQM
+287 FKENLTQM
-295 TAAFQGVVFESFGRM
+295 TAAFQGVIFESFGRM
-310 TCRIDGPDVVQFN
+310 TCRIDGPDVVQFD

-347 LNVSYQEPSLDY
+347 LNVSYQDPALDY

-366 PSDVTNDGTIAKDK
+366 PSDTVNDGTIAKDK

-393 QKSQLDVVA
+393 QKSQLDVIA

-414 LVFSTVDAYT
+414 IVFSTVDAYT
-424 VQAWDVIRVTFPELQ
+424 VQAWDVIRVNFPELQ
-439 LQDSLWRVT
+439 LQDSLWRVF

-490 PAASVLFAPKNLKVT
+490 PNASVLIAPKNLQVT

-516 NVQWDSEEDFN
+516 KVQWESEEDFN
-527 RAGFF
+527 RAGFYV
-532 IQYAIVG
+532 QYAVSG
-539 TDSWT
+539 TDEWT

-551 NYFLIMNMDITKK
+551 NYFMIMNMDITKK

-580 VYQNNINPAVS
+580 VYQNNTNPAVS
-591 YQLPKVTGLH
+591 YQLPKVTGLR

-624 SSQKFNVNG
+624 SNQKFNVNG
-633 TTQTFNEVFQ
+633 TTQTFDEVFQ

-649 TGTKTVSYK
+649 TGTKTVSYR

-678 EIIIKV
+678 EITIKV

-695 PVQITVKNSQHPA
+695 PVQITAKNNQHPA

-747 KEFTKEVRAFVS
+747 KEFTKEVRSFVS
-759 KDDVLNFELGD
+759 KDDVLNFELGEN
-770 KGEGTWYVKSAQNDV
+770 GEGTWYLKAAQNDV
-785 FGSDNVIWTSPTI
+785 FGSDNAVWTSPTI

-806 FTPDDIG
+806 FTPDDID

-827 TLNSANTHANSV
+827 TLDNANTHANNV
-839 SEQARK
+839 SEQAKK

-853 TVKTSEVKSKQYV
+853 TVKRSEVKTKEYTDAEV
-866 DGEIKKSDQYTDEQI
+866 KKSNDYTDAEI
-881 KNSDA
+881 GKSND
-886 YTDDQIK
+886 
-893 QADKRTDVKVTAAR
+893 RTDGAIKDSEARTQVKITAAR

-917 SNALNQTIKDNT
+917 TKALNQTIAENT
-929 TEITGKINGV
+929 TEINGKIDGV
-939 ETTINGKITTIE
+939 ETSINGKITTIE

-957 QNQTNQK
+957 EEQTNQK
-964 FTSMESNFN
+964 LTSMESNFT

-978 SETRINA
+978 SEKRTNA
-985 KITGLTETVATND
+985 KITELNETVTTND
-998 KAYTQKFD
+998 EAYTQRFS
-1006 KMESSIEDNSSEI
+1006 KMESSIEDNTTEIGKNTASISSLSETVAT
-1019 DKSNGEIKKN
+1019 NEKN
-1029 SASITSLSKTVADNE
+1029 SA
-1044 KNTATSMQQL
+1044 TSMEQL
-1054 EARVGDKIANVS
+1054 EARVGDKIASVS
-1066 TEAKAE
+1066 SESKAE

-1121 PTEKD
+1121 PTEQD
-1126 AEKARPVFAVDTTTR
+1126 AAKAKPVFSVDTTTR

-1186 DNYVA
+1186 DNYVP
-1191 GSQGWKVH
+1191 GSQGWKIN

-1208 VVIRGEVHANSG
+1208 VVVRGEVHANSG
-1220 VFNGTVNAQD
+1220 VFNGTVNAKD

-1249 EKNCTVLGTIY
+1249 ERNCTVLGTIY

-1275 AKSWPSGDISTS
+1275 SKAWPPSGNTS
-1287 SGTRYPIATIDA
+1287 SGTRYPIATIDG
-1299 MPFNRIMVFTGDVSI
+1299 MPFNRVMVFSGDVSI
-1314 QQVWRQNVTIRVDE
+1314 QQTWRQNVTIRVNEDV
-1328 TTVWTFD
+1328 VWTFD
-1335 SGNEGKN
+1335 SGNDGKN
-1342 FDTNIFSFRIPAA
+1342 FDTNIFSFRVPAA

-1362 VTIQWPNRGDTGK
+1362 VTIQWPNRGDSGR
-1375 FKFTGVVSLY
+1375 FAFTGVVSLY

>member
-14 SAGAAAYA
+14 AAGAAAYA
-22 AGMTIAWSI
+22 AGLTIAWSI

-39 ISGLMSYMAMAQT
+39 ISGLMSYMAMKQT
-52 VPQYNTTDTATALGT
+52 VPRYNTTDTATALGT

-72 TVLPVVYGQQ
+72 TVIPVVYGQQ

-92 VGKDTTYLVQIFAV
+92 VGKDTTYLVQIFAL

-114 KSVYLDNKKIVLD
+114 KSLYLDNKKIVLD

-140 HPDYRKYVE
+140 HPDYRKFVE

-154 GAPNGHVFS
+154 GAPKGHVFT

-187 AAVCVVMRKRNKDL
+187 ASVCVVMRKRNKDL

-212 QMTADINGLLI
+212 QLTADINGLLI

-229 KRETSR
+229 NREASR

-251 LAIPL
+251 LGIPL

-275 LFSDGSTDPNAS
+275 LYSDGSTDPNAT
-287 FKENITQM
+287 FKENLTQM
-295 TAAFQGVVFESFGRM
+295 TAAFQGVIFESFGRM
-310 TCRIDGPDVVQFN
+310 TCRIDGPDVVQFD

-347 LNVSYQEPSLDY
+347 LNVSYQDPALDY

-366 PSDVTNDGTIAKDK
+366 PSDTVNDGTIAKDK

-393 QKSQLDVVA
+393 QKSQLDVIA

-414 LVFSTVDAYT
+414 IVFSTVDAYT
-424 VQAWDVIRVTFPELQ
+424 VQVWDVIRVNFPELQ
-439 LQDSLWRVT
+439 LQDSLWRVF

-490 PAASVLFAPKNLKVT
+490 PNASVLIAPKNLQVT

-516 NVQWDSEEDFN
+516 KVQWESEEDFN
-527 RAGFF
+527 RAGFYV
-532 IQYAIVG
+532 QYAVSG
-539 TDSWT
+539 TDEWT

-551 NYFLIMNMDITKK
+551 NYFMIMNMDITKK

-580 VYQNNINPAVS
+580 VYQNNTNPAVS
-591 YQLPKVTGLH
+591 YQLPKVTGLR

-624 SSQKFNVNG
+624 SNQKFNVNG

-649 TGTKTVSYK
+649 TGTKTVSYR

-678 EIIIKV
+678 EITIKV

-695 PVQITVKNSQHPA
+695 PVQITAKNNQHPA

-747 KEFTKEVRAFVS
+747 KEFTKEVRSFVS
-759 KDDVLNFELGD
+759 KDDVLNFELGEN
-770 KGEGTWYVKSAQNDV
+770 GEGTWYVKAAQNDV
-785 FGSDNVIWTSPTI
+785 FGSDNVVWTSPTI

-806 FTPDDIG
+806 FTPDDID

-827 TLNSANTHANSV
+827 TLDSANTHANNV
-839 SEQARK
+839 SEQAKK

-853 TVKTSEVKSKQYV
+853 TVKRSEVKTK
-866 DGEIKKSDQYTDEQI
+866 EYTDAEI
-881 KNSDA
+881 EKSND
-886 YTDDQIK
+886 
-893 QADKRTDVKVTAAR
+893 RTDGAIKDSEARTQVKITAAR

-917 SNALNQTIKDNT
+917 TKALNQTIAENT
-929 TEITGKINGV
+929 TEINGKIDGV
-939 ETTINGKITTIE
+939 ETSINGKITTIE

-957 QNQTNQK
+957 EEQTNQK
-964 FTSMESNFN
+964 LTSMESNFT

-978 SETRINA
+978 SEKRSNA
-985 KITGLTETVATND
+985 KITELNETVTTND
-998 KAYTQKFD
+998 KAYTQRFS
-1006 KMESSIEDNSSEI
+1006 KMESSIEDNTTEIGKNTASISSLSETVAT
-1019 DKSNGEIKKN
+1019 NEKN
-1029 SASITSLSKTVADNE
+1029 SA
-1044 KNTATSMQQL
+1044 TSMEQL
-1054 EARVGDKIANVS
+1054 EARVGDKIASVS
-1066 TEAKAE
+1066 SESKAE

-1121 PTEKD
+1121 PTEQD
-1126 AEKARPVFAVDTTTR
+1126 AAKAKPVFSVDTTTR

-1186 DNYVA
+1186 DNYVP
-1191 GSQGWKVH
+1191 GSQGWKIN

-1208 VVIRGEVHANSG
+1208 VVVRGEVHANSG
-1220 VFNGTVNAQD
+1220 VFNGTVNAKD

-1249 EKNCTVLGTIY
+1249 ERNCTVLGTIY

-1275 AKSWPSGDISTS
+1275 SKAWPPSGNTS
-1287 SGTRYPIATIDA
+1287 SGTRYPIATIDG
-1299 MPFNRIMVFTGDVSI
+1299 MPFNRVMVFSGDVSI
-1314 QQVWRQNVTIRVDE
+1314 QQTWRQNVTIRVNEDV
-1328 TTVWTFD
+1328 VWTFD
-1335 SGNEGKN
+1335 SGNDGKN
-1342 FDTNIFSFRIPAA
+1342 FETNIFSFRVPAA

-1362 VTIQWPNRGDTGK
+1362 VTIQWPNRGDSGR
-1375 FKFTGVVSLY
+1375 FAFTGVISLY

>member
-14 SAGAAAYA
+14 AAGAAAYA
-22 AGMTIAWSI
+22 AGMTIAFAI

-39 ISGLMSYMAMAQT
+39 ISGLMSYMAMNQT
-52 VPQYNTTDTATALGT
+52 IPRYNTTDTATALGT

-72 TVLPVVYGQQ
+72 TVIPVVYGQQ

-92 VGKDTTYLVQIFAV
+92 VGKDTTYLVQIFAL

-114 KSVYLDNKKIVLD
+114 KSLYLDNKKIVLD

-140 HPDYRKYVE
+140 HPDYRKFVE

-154 GAPNGHVFS
+154 GAPKGHVFT

-212 QMTADINGLLI
+212 QLTADINGLLI

-229 KRETSR
+229 NREASR

-251 LAIPL
+251 LGIPL

-275 LFSDGSTDPNAS
+275 LYSDGSTDPNAT
-287 FKENITQM
+287 FKENLTQM
-295 TAAFQGVVFESFGRM
+295 TAAFQGVIFESFGRM
-310 TCRIDGPDVVQFN
+310 TCRIDGPDVVQFD

-347 LNVSYQEPSLDY
+347 LNVSYQDPALDY

-366 PSDVTNDGTIAKDK
+366 PSDTVNDGTIAKDK

-393 QKSQLDVVA
+393 QKSQLDVIA

-414 LVFSTVDAYT
+414 IVFSTVDAYT
-424 VQAWDVIRVTFPELQ
+424 VQAWDVIRVNFPELQ
-439 LQDSLWRVT
+439 LQDSLWRVF

-490 PAASVLFAPKNLKVT
+490 PNASVLIAPKKLQVT

-516 NVQWDSEEDFN
+516 KVQWESEEDFN
-527 RAGFF
+527 RAGFYV
-532 IQYAIVG
+532 QYAVSG
-539 TDSWT
+539 TDEWT

-551 NYFLIMNMDITKK
+551 NYFMIMNMDITKK

-580 VYQNNINPAVS
+580 VYQNNTNPAVS
-591 YQLPKVTGLH
+591 YQLPKVTGLR

-624 SSQKFNVNG
+624 SNQKFNVNG
-633 TTQTFNEVFQ
+633 TTQTFDEVFQ

-649 TGTKTVSYK
+649 TGTKTVSYR

-678 EIIIKV
+678 EITIKV

-695 PVQITVKNSQHPA
+695 PVQITAKNNQHPA

-731 STVPDFE
+731 SAVPDFE

-747 KEFTKEVRAFVS
+747 KEFTKEVRSFVS
-759 KDDVLNFELGD
+759 KDDVLNFELGEN
-770 KGEGTWYVKSAQNDV
+770 GEGTWYLKAAQNDV
-785 FGSDNVIWTSPTI
+785 FGSDNAVWTSPTI

-806 FTPDDIG
+806 FTPDDID

-827 TLNSANTHANSV
+827 TLDSANTHANNV
-839 SEQARK
+839 SEQAKK

-853 TVKTSEVKSKQYV
+853 TVKRSEVKTKEYADAEV
-866 DGEIKKSDQYTDEQI
+866 KKSNDYTDAEI
-881 KNSDA
+881 GKSND
-886 YTDDQIK
+886 
-893 QADKRTDVKVTAAR
+893 RTDGAIKDSEARTQVKITAAR
-907 EYTDTQVVEA
+907 EYTDTQVAE
-917 SNALNQTIKDNT
+917 STKALNQTIAENT
-929 TEITGKINGV
+929 TEINGKIDGV
-939 ETTINGKITTIE
+939 ETSINGKITTIE

-957 QNQTNQK
+957 EEQTNQK
-964 FTSMESNFN
+964 LTSMESNFT

-978 SETRINA
+978 SEKRTNA
-985 KITGLTETVATND
+985 KITELNETVTTND
-998 KAYTQKFD
+998 EAYTQRFS
-1006 KMESSIEDNSSEI
+1006 KMESSIEDNTTEIGKNTASISSLSETVAT
-1019 DKSNGEIKKN
+1019 NEKN
-1029 SASITSLSKTVADNE
+1029 SA
-1044 KNTATSMQQL
+1044 TSMEQL
-1054 EARVGDKIANVS
+1054 EARVGDKIASVS
-1066 TEAKAE
+1066 SESKAE

-1121 PTEKD
+1121 PTEQD
-1126 AEKARPVFAVDTTTR
+1126 AAKAKPVFSVDTTTR

-1186 DNYVA
+1186 DNYVP
-1191 GSQGWKVH
+1191 GSQGWKIN

-1208 VVIRGEVHANSG
+1208 VVVRGEVHANSG
-1220 VFNGTVNAQD
+1220 VFNGTVNAKD

-1249 EKNCTVLGTIY
+1249 ERNCTVLGTIY

-1275 AKSWPSGDISTS
+1275 SKAWPPSGNTS
-1287 SGTRYPIATIDA
+1287 SGTRYPIATIDG
-1299 MPFNRIMVFTGDVSI
+1299 MPFNRVMVFSGDVSI
-1314 QQVWRQNVTIRVDE
+1314 QQTWRQNVTIRVNEDV
-1328 TTVWTFD
+1328 VWTFD
-1335 SGNEGKN
+1335 SGNDGKN
-1342 FDTNIFSFRIPAA
+1342 FDTNIFSFRVPAA

-1362 VTIQWPNRGDTGK
+1362 VTIQWPNRGDSGR
-1375 FKFTGVVSLY
+1375 FAFTGVVSLY

>member
-14 SAGAAAYA
+14 AAGAAAYA
-22 AGMTIAWSI
+22 AGMTIAFAI

-39 ISGLMSYMAMAQT
+39 ISGLMSYMAMNQT
-52 VPQYNTTDTATALGT
+52 IPRYNTTDTATALGT

-72 TVLPVVYGQQ
+72 TVIPVVYGQQ

-92 VGKDTTYLVQIFAV
+92 VGKDTTYLVQIFAL

-114 KSVYLDNKKIVLD
+114 KSLYLDNKKIVLD

-140 HPDYRKYVE
+140 HPDYRKFVE

-154 GAPNGHVFS
+154 GAPKGHVFT
-163 LAQKYLGKD
+163 LAQKYLDKD

-187 AAVCVVMRKRNKDL
+187 ASVCVVMRKRNKDL

-212 QMTADINGLLI
+212 QLTADINGLLI

-229 KRETSR
+229 NREASR

-251 LAIPL
+251 LGIPL

-275 LFSDGSTDPNAS
+275 LYSDGSTDPNAT
-287 FKENITQM
+287 FKENLTQM
-295 TAAFQGVVFESFGRM
+295 TAAFQGVIFESFGRM
-310 TCRIDGPDVVQFN
+310 TCRIDGPDVVQFD

-347 LNVSYQEPSLDY
+347 LNVSYQDPALDY

-366 PSDVTNDGTIAKDK
+366 PSDTVNDGTIAKDK

-393 QKSQLDVVA
+393 QKSQLDVIA

-414 LVFSTVDAYT
+414 IVFSTVDAYT
-424 VQAWDVIRVTFPELQ
+424 VQAWDVIRVNFPELQ
-439 LQDSLWRVT
+439 LQDSLWRVF

-490 PAASVLFAPKNLKVT
+490 PNASVLIAPKNLQVT

-516 NVQWDSEEDFN
+516 KVQWESEEDFN
-527 RAGFF
+527 RAGFYV
-532 IQYAIVG
+532 QYAVSG
-539 TDSWT
+539 TDEWT

-551 NYFLIMNMDITKK
+551 NYFMIMNMDITKK

-580 VYQNNINPAVS
+580 VYQNNTNPAVS
-591 YQLPKVTGLH
+591 YQLPKVTGLR

-624 SSQKFNVNG
+624 SNQKFNVNG
-633 TTQTFNEVFQ
+633 TTQTFDEVFQ

-649 TGTKTVSYK
+649 TGTKTVSYR

-678 EIIIKV
+678 EITIKV

-695 PVQITVKNSQHPA
+695 PVQITAKNNQHPA

-747 KEFTKEVRAFVS
+747 KEFTKEVRSFVS
-759 KDDVLNFELGD
+759 KDDVLNFELGEN
-770 KGEGTWYVKSAQNDV
+770 GEGTWYLKAAQNDV
-785 FGSDNVIWTSPTI
+785 FGSDNAVWTSPTI

-806 FTPDDIG
+806 FTPDDID
-813 TIEDMLGLNEKLKD
+813 TIENMLGLNEKLKD
-827 TLNSANTHANSV
+827 TLDNANTHANNV
-839 SEQARK
+839 SEQAKK

-853 TVKTSEVKSKQYV
+853 TVKRSEVKTKEYTDAEV
-866 DGEIKKSDQYTDEQI
+866 KKSNDYTDAEI
-881 KNSDA
+881 GKSND
-886 YTDDQIK
+886 
-893 QADKRTDVKVTAAR
+893 RTDGAIKDSEARTQVKITAAR

-917 SNALNQTIKDNT
+917 TKALNQTIAENT
-929 TEITGKINGV
+929 TEINGKIDGV
-939 ETTINGKITTIE
+939 ETSINGKITTIE

-957 QNQTNQK
+957 AEQTNQK
-964 FTSMESNFN
+964 LTSMESNFT

-978 SETRINA
+978 SEKRTNA
-985 KITGLTETVATND
+985 KITELNETVTTND
-998 KAYTQKFD
+998 EAYTQRFS
-1006 KMESSIEDNSSEI
+1006 KMESSIEDNTTEIGKNTASISSLSETVAT
-1019 DKSNGEIKKN
+1019 NEKN
-1029 SASITSLSKTVADNE
+1029 SA
-1044 KNTATSMQQL
+1044 TSMEQL
-1054 EARVGDKIANVS
+1054 EARVGDKIASVS
-1066 TEAKAE
+1066 SESKAE

-1121 PTEKD
+1121 PTEQD
-1126 AEKARPVFAVDTTTR
+1126 AAKAKPVFSVDTTTR

-1186 DNYVA
+1186 DNYVP
-1191 GSQGWKVH
+1191 GSQGWKIN

-1208 VVIRGEVHANSG
+1208 VVVRGEVHANSG
-1220 VFNGTVNAQD
+1220 VFNGTVNAKD

-1249 EKNCTVLGTIY
+1249 ERNCTVLGTIY

-1275 AKSWPSGDISTS
+1275 SKAWPPSGNTS
-1287 SGTRYPIATIDA
+1287 SGTRYPIATIDG
-1299 MPFNRIMVFTGDVSI
+1299 MPFNRVMVFSGDVSI
-1314 QQVWRQNVTIRVDE
+1314 QQTWRQNVTIRVNEDV
-1328 TTVWTFD
+1328 VWTFD
-1335 SGNEGKN
+1335 SGNDGKN
-1342 FDTNIFSFRIPAA
+1342 FDTNIFSFRVPAA

-1362 VTIQWPNRGDTGK
+1362 VTIQWPNRGDSGR
-1375 FKFTGVVSLY
+1375 FAFTGVVSLY

>member
-14 SAGAAAYA
+14 AAGAAAYA
-22 AGMTIAWSI
+22 AGLTIAWSI

-39 ISGLMSYMAMAQT
+39 ISGLMSYMAMNQT
-52 VPQYNTTDTATALGT
+52 VPRYNTTDTATALGT

-72 TVLPVVYGQQ
+72 TVIPVVYGQQ

-92 VGKDTTYLVQIFAV
+92 VGKDTTYLVQIFAL

-114 KSVYLDNKKIVLD
+114 KSLYLDNKKIVLD

-140 HPDYRKYVE
+140 HPDYRKFVE

-154 GAPNGHVFS
+154 GAPKGHVFT

-187 AAVCVVMRKRNKDL
+187 ASVCVVMRKRNKDL

-212 QMTADINGLLI
+212 QLTADINGLLI

-229 KRETSR
+229 NREASR

-251 LAIPL
+251 LGIPL

-275 LFSDGSTDPNAS
+275 LYSDGSTDPNAT
-287 FKENITQM
+287 FKENLTQM
-295 TAAFQGVVFESFGRM
+295 TAAFQGVIFESFGRM
-310 TCRIDGPDVVQFN
+310 TCRIDGPDVVQFD

-347 LNVSYQEPSLDY
+347 LNVSYQDPALDY

-366 PSDVTNDGTIAKDK
+366 PSDTVNDGTIAKDK

-393 QKSQLDVVA
+393 QKSQLDVIA

-414 LVFSTVDAYT
+414 IVFSTVDAYT
-424 VQAWDVIRVTFPELQ
+424 VQAWDVIRVNFPELQ
-439 LQDSLWRVT
+439 LQDSLWRVF

-490 PAASVLFAPKNLKVT
+490 PNASVLIAPKNLQVT

-516 NVQWDSEEDFN
+516 KVQWESEEDFN
-527 RAGFF
+527 RAGFYV
-532 IQYAIVG
+532 QYAVSG
-539 TDSWT
+539 TDEWT

-551 NYFLIMNMDITKK
+551 NYFMIMNMDITKK

-580 VYQNNINPAVS
+580 VYQNNTNPAVS
-591 YQLPKVTGLH
+591 YQLPKVTGLR

-624 SSQKFNVNG
+624 SNQKFNVNG
-633 TTQTFNEVFQ
+633 TTQTFDEVFQ

-649 TGTKTVSYK
+649 TGTKTVSYR

-678 EIIIKV
+678 EITIKV

-695 PVQITVKNSQHPA
+695 PVQITAKNNQHPA

-747 KEFTKEVRAFVS
+747 KEFTKEVRSFVS
-759 KDDVLNFELGD
+759 KDDVLNFELGEN
-770 KGEGTWYVKSAQNDV
+770 GEGTWYLKAAQNDV
-785 FGSDNVIWTSPTI
+785 FGSDNAVWTSPTI

-806 FTPDDIG
+806 FTPDDID

-827 TLNSANTHANSV
+827 TLDNANTHANNV
-839 SEQARK
+839 SEQAKK

-853 TVKTSEVKSKQYV
+853 TVKRSEVKTKEYTDAEV
-866 DGEIKKSDQYTDEQI
+866 KKSNDYTDAEI
-881 KNSDA
+881 GKSND
-886 YTDDQIK
+886 
-893 QADKRTDVKVTAAR
+893 RTDGAIKDSEARTQVKITAAR
-907 EYTDTQVVEA
+907 EYTDTQVAE
-917 SNALNQTIKDNT
+917 STKALNQTIAENI
-929 TEITGKINGV
+929 TEINGKIDGV
-939 ETTINGKITTIE
+939 ETSINGKITTIE

-957 QNQTNQK
+957 EEQTNQK
-964 FTSMESNFN
+964 LTSMESNFT

-978 SETRINA
+978 SEKRTNA
-985 KITGLTETVATND
+985 KITELNETVTTND
-998 KAYTQKFD
+998 EAYTQRFS
-1006 KMESSIEDNSSEI
+1006 KMESSIEDNTTEIGKNTASISSLSETVAT
-1019 DKSNGEIKKN
+1019 NEKN
-1029 SASITSLSKTVADNE
+1029 SA
-1044 KNTATSMQQL
+1044 TSMEQL
-1054 EARVGDKIANVS
+1054 EARVGDKIASVS
-1066 TEAKAE
+1066 SESKAE

-1121 PTEKD
+1121 PTEQD
-1126 AEKARPVFAVDTTTR
+1126 AAKAKPVFSVDTTTR

-1186 DNYVA
+1186 DNYVP
-1191 GSQGWKVH
+1191 GSQGWKIN

-1208 VVIRGEVHANSG
+1208 VVVRGEVHANSG
-1220 VFNGTVNAQD
+1220 VFNGTVNAKD

-1249 EKNCTVLGTIY
+1249 ERNCTVLGTIY

-1275 AKSWPSGDISTS
+1275 SKAWPPSGNTS
-1287 SGTRYPIATIDA
+1287 SGTRYPIATIDG
-1299 MPFNRIMVFTGDVSI
+1299 MPFNRVMVFSGDVSI
-1314 QQVWRQNVTIRVDE
+1314 QQTWRQNVTIRVNEDV
-1328 TTVWTFD
+1328 VWTFD
-1335 SGNEGKN
+1335 SGNDGKN
-1342 FDTNIFSFRIPAA
+1342 FDTNIFSFRVPAA

-1362 VTIQWPNRGDTGK
+1362 VTIQWPNRGDSGR
-1375 FKFTGVVSLY
+1375 FAFTGVVSLY

>member
-14 SAGAAAYA
+14 AAGAAAYA
-22 AGMTIAWSI
+22 AGLTIAWSI

-39 ISGLMSYMAMAQT
+39 ISGLMSYMAMNQT
-52 VPQYNTTDTATALGT
+52 VPRYNTTDTATALGT

-72 TVLPVVYGQQ
+72 TVIPVVYGQQ

-92 VGKDTTYLVQIFAV
+92 VGKDTTYLVQIFAL

-114 KSVYLDNKKIVLD
+114 KSLYLDNKKIVLD

-140 HPDYRKYVE
+140 HPDYRKFVE

-154 GAPNGHVFS
+154 GAPKGHVFT

-212 QMTADINGLLI
+212 QLTADINGLLI

-229 KRETSR
+229 NREASR

-251 LAIPL
+251 LGIPL

-275 LFSDGSTDPNAS
+275 LYSDGSTDPNAT
-287 FKENITQM
+287 FKENLTQM
-295 TAAFQGVVFESFGRM
+295 TAAFQGVIFESFGRM
-310 TCRIDGPDVVQFN
+310 TCRIDGPDVVQFD

-347 LNVSYQEPSLDY
+347 LNVSYQDPALDY

-366 PSDVTNDGTIAKDK
+366 PSDTVNDGTIAKDK

-393 QKSQLDVVA
+393 QKSQLDVIA

-414 LVFSTVDAYT
+414 IVFSTVDAYT
-424 VQAWDVIRVTFPELQ
+424 VQAWDVIRVNFPELQ
-439 LQDSLWRVT
+439 LQDSLWRVF

-490 PAASVLFAPKNLKVT
+490 PNASVLIAPKNLQVT

-516 NVQWDSEEDFN
+516 KVQWESEEDFN
-527 RAGFF
+527 RAGFYV
-532 IQYAIVG
+532 QYAVSG
-539 TDSWT
+539 TDEWT

-551 NYFLIMNMDITKK
+551 NYFMIMNMDITKK

-580 VYQNNINPAVS
+580 VYQNNTNPAVS
-591 YQLPKVTGLH
+591 YQLPKVTGLR

-624 SSQKFNVNG
+624 SNQKFNVNG
-633 TTQTFNEVFQ
+633 TTQTFDEVFQ

-649 TGTKTVSYK
+649 TGTKTVSYR

-678 EIIIKV
+678 EITIKV

-695 PVQITVKNSQHPA
+695 PVQITVKNNQHPV

-747 KEFTKEVRAFVS
+747 KEFTKEVRSFVS
-759 KDDVLNFELGD
+759 KDDVLNFELGEN
-770 KGEGTWYVKSAQNDV
+770 GEGTWYVKAAQNDV
-785 FGSDNVIWTSPTI
+785 FGSDNVVWTSPTI

-806 FTPDDIG
+806 FTPDDID

-827 TLNSANTHANSV
+827 TLDSANTHANNV
-839 SEQARK
+839 SEQAKK

-853 TVKTSEVKSKQYV
+853 TVKRSEVKTK
-866 DGEIKKSDQYTDEQI
+866 EYTDAEVE
-881 KNSDA
+881 KSND
-886 YTDDQIK
+886 YTDAEIGKSND
-893 QADKRTDVKVTAAR
+893 RTDGAIKDSEARTQVKITAAR
-907 EYTDTQVVEA
+907 EYTDTQVAE
-917 SNALNQTIKDNT
+917 STKALNQTIAENI
-929 TEITGKINGV
+929 TEINGKIDGV
-939 ETTINGKITTIE
+939 ETSINGKITTIE

-957 QNQTNQK
+957 EEQTNQK
-964 FTSMESNFN
+964 LTSMESNFT

-978 SETRINA
+978 SEKRTNA
-985 KITGLTETVATND
+985 KITELNETVTTND
-998 KAYTQKFD
+998 EAYTQRFS
-1006 KMESSIEDNSSEI
+1006 KMESSIEDNTTEIGKNTASISSLSETVAT
-1019 DKSNGEIKKN
+1019 NEKN
-1029 SASITSLSKTVADNE
+1029 SA
-1044 KNTATSMQQL
+1044 TSMEQL
-1054 EARVGDKIANVS
+1054 EARVGDKIASVS
-1066 TEAKAE
+1066 SESKAE

-1121 PTEKD
+1121 PTEQD
-1126 AEKARPVFAVDTTTR
+1126 AAKAKPVFSVDTTTR

-1186 DNYVA
+1186 DNYVP
-1191 GSQGWKVH
+1191 GSQGWKIN

-1208 VVIRGEVHANSG
+1208 VVVRGEVHANSG
-1220 VFNGTVNAQD
+1220 VFNGTVNAQN

-1249 EKNCTVLGTIY
+1249 ERNCTVLGTIY

-1275 AKSWPSGDISTS
+1275 SKAWPPSGNTS
-1287 SGTRYPIATIDA
+1287 SGTRYPIATIDG
-1299 MPFNRIMVFTGDVSI
+1299 MPFNRVMVFSGDVSI
-1314 QQVWRQNVTIRVDE
+1314 QQTWRQNVTIRVNEDV
-1328 TTVWTFD
+1328 VWTFD
-1335 SGNEGKN
+1335 SGNDGKN
-1342 FDTNIFSFRIPAA
+1342 FDTNIFSFRVPAA

-1362 VTIQWPNRGDTGK
+1362 VTIQWPNRGDSGR
-1375 FKFTGVVSLY
+1375 FAFTGVVSLY

>member
-14 SAGAAAYA
+14 AAGAAAYA
-22 AGMTIAWSI
+22 AGLTIAWSI

-39 ISGLMSYMAMAQT
+39 ISGLMSYMAMSQT

-72 TVLPVVYGQQ
+72 TVIPVVYGQQ

-92 VGKDTTYLVQIFAV
+92 VGKDTTYLVQIFAIS
-106 CEGQIGGF
+106 EGQIGGF
-114 KSVYLDNKKIVLD
+114 KSLYLDNKKIVLD

-140 HPDYRKYVE
+140 HPDYRKFVE

-154 GAPNGHVFS
+154 GAPKGHVFT

-187 AAVCVVMRKRNKDL
+187 ASVCVVMRKRNKDL

-212 QMTADINGLLI
+212 QLTADINGLLI

-229 KRETSR
+229 NREASR

-251 LAIPL
+251 LGIPL

-275 LFSDGSTDPNAS
+275 LYSDGSTDPNAT
-287 FKENITQM
+287 FKENLTQM
-295 TAAFQGVVFESFGRM
+295 AAAFQGVIFESFGRM
-310 TCRIDGPDVVQFN
+310 TCRIDGPDVVQFD

-347 LNVSYQEPSLDY
+347 LNVSYQDPALDY

-366 PSDVTNDGTIAKDK
+366 PSDTVNDGTIAKDK

-393 QKSQLDVVA
+393 QKSQLDVIA

-414 LVFSTVDAYT
+414 IVFSTVDAYT
-424 VQAWDVIRVTFPELQ
+424 VQAWDVIRVNFPELQ
-439 LQDSLWRVT
+439 LQDSLWRVF

-490 PAASVLFAPKNLKVT
+490 PNASVLIAPKNLQVT

-516 NVQWDSEEDFN
+516 KVQWESEEDFN
-527 RAGFF
+527 RAGFYV
-532 IQYAIVG
+532 QYAVSG
-539 TDSWT
+539 TDEWT

-551 NYFLIMNMDITKK
+551 NYFMIMNMDITKK

-580 VYQNNINPAVS
+580 VYQNNTNPAVS
-591 YQLPKVTGLH
+591 YQLPKVTGLR

-624 SSQKFNVNG
+624 SNQKFNVNG
-633 TTQTFNEVFQ
+633 TTQTFDEVFQ

-649 TGTKTVSYK
+649 TGTKTVSYR

-678 EIIIKV
+678 EITIKV

-695 PVQITVKNSQHPA
+695 PVQITVKNNQHPA

-747 KEFTKEVRAFVS
+747 KEFTKEVRSFVS
-759 KDDVLNFELGD
+759 KDDVLNFELGEN
-770 KGEGTWYVKSAQNDV
+770 GEGTWYVKAAQNDV
-785 FGSDNVIWTSPTI
+785 FGSDNVVWTSPTI

-806 FTPDDIG
+806 FTPDDID
-813 TIEDMLGLNEKLKD
+813 TIEDMLGLKDKLKD
-827 TLNSANTHANSV
+827 TLDSANTHANNV
-839 SEQARK
+839 SEQAKK

-853 TVKTSEVKSKQYV
+853 TVKRSEVKTKEYTDAEV
-866 DGEIKKSDQYTDEQI
+866 KKSNDYTDAEI
-881 KNSDA
+881 GKSND
-886 YTDDQIK
+886 
-893 QADKRTDVKVTAAR
+893 RTDGAIKDSEARTQVKITAAR

-917 SNALNQTIKDNT
+917 TKALNQKIEENT
-929 TEITGKINGV
+929 TEINGKIDGV
-939 ETTINGKITTIE
+939 ETSINGKITTIE

-957 QNQTNQK
+957 EKQTNQK
-964 FTSMESNFN
+964 FTSMESNFT

-978 SETRINA
+978 SENRTNA
-985 KITGLTETVATND
+985 KITGLTETVTTND
-998 KAYTQKFD
+998 KAYAQKFD
-1006 KMESSIEDNSSEI
+1006 KMESSIENNSSEI

-1029 SASITSLSKTVADNE
+1029 TASISSLRETVATNE
-1044 KNTATSMQQL
+1044 KNTATSMEQL

-1121 PTEKD
+1121 PTEQD
-1126 AEKARPVFAVDTTTR
+1126 AAKAKPVFAVDTTTR

-1186 DNYVA
+1186 DNYVP
-1191 GSQGWKVH
+1191 GSQGWKIN

-1208 VVIRGEVHANSG
+1208 VVVRGEVHANSG
-1220 VFNGTVNAQD
+1220 VFNGTVNAQN

-1249 EKNCTVLGTIY
+1249 ERNCTVLGTIY

-1275 AKSWPSGDISTS
+1275 SKAWPPSGNTS
-1287 SGTRYPIATIDA
+1287 SGTRYPIATIDG
-1299 MPFNRIMVFTGDVSI
+1299 MPFNRVMVFSGDVSI
-1314 QQVWRQNVTIRVDE
+1314 QQTWRQNVTIRVNEDV
-1328 TTVWTFD
+1328 VWTFD
-1335 SGNEGKN
+1335 SGNDGKN
-1342 FDTNIFSFRIPAA
+1342 FNTNIFSFRVPAA

-1362 VTIQWPNRGDTGK
+1362 ITIQWPSRGDSGR
-1375 FKFTGVVSLY
+1375 FAFTGVVSLY

>member
-14 SAGAAAYA
+14 AAGAAAYA
-22 AGMTIAWSI
+22 AGLTIAWSI

-39 ISGLMSYMAMAQT
+39 ISGLMSYMAMNQT
-52 VPQYNTTDTATALGT
+52 VPRYNTTDTATALGT

-72 TVLPVVYGQQ
+72 TVIPVVYGQQ

-92 VGKDTTYLVQIFAV
+92 VGKDTTYLVQIFAL

-114 KSVYLDNKKIVLD
+114 KSLYLDNKKIVLD

-140 HPDYRKYVE
+140 HPDYRKFVE

-154 GAPNGHVFS
+154 GAPKGHVFT

-212 QMTADINGLLI
+212 QLTTDINGLLI

-229 KRETSR
+229 NREASR

-251 LAIPL
+251 LGIPL

-275 LFSDGSTDPNAS
+275 LYSDGSTDPNAT
-287 FKENITQM
+287 FKENLTQM
-295 TAAFQGVVFESFGRM
+295 TAAFQGVIFESFGRM
-310 TCRIDGPDVVQFN
+310 TCRIDGPDVVQFD

-347 LNVSYQEPSLDY
+347 LNVSYQDPALDY

-366 PSDVTNDGTIAKDK
+366 PSDTVNDGTIAKDK

-393 QKSQLDVVA
+393 QKSQLDVIA

-414 LVFSTVDAYT
+414 IVFSTVDAYT
-424 VQAWDVIRVTFPELQ
+424 VQAWDVIRVNFPELQ
-439 LQDSLWRVT
+439 LQDSLWRVF

-490 PAASVLFAPKNLKVT
+490 PNASVLIAPKNLQVT

-516 NVQWDSEEDFN
+516 KVQWESEEDFN
-527 RAGFF
+527 RAGFYV
-532 IQYAIVG
+532 QYAVSG
-539 TDSWT
+539 TDEWT

-551 NYFLIMNMDITKK
+551 NYFMIMNMDITKK

-580 VYQNNINPAVS
+580 VYQNNTNPAVS
-591 YQLPKVTGLH
+591 YQLPKVTGLR

-624 SSQKFNVNG
+624 SNQKFNVNG
-633 TTQTFNEVFQ
+633 TTQTFDEVFQ

-649 TGTKTVSYK
+649 TGTKTVSYR

-678 EIIIKV
+678 EITIKV

-695 PVQITVKNSQHPA
+695 PVQITVKNNQHPV

-747 KEFTKEVRAFVS
+747 KEFTKEVRSFVS
-759 KDDVLNFELGD
+759 KDDVLNFELGEN
-770 KGEGTWYVKSAQNDV
+770 GEGTWYVKAAQNDV
-785 FGSDNVIWTSPTI
+785 FGSDNVVWTSPTI

-806 FTPDDIG
+806 FTPDDID

-827 TLNSANTHANSV
+827 TLDSANTHANNV
-839 SEQARK
+839 SEQAKK

-853 TVKTSEVKSKQYV
+853 TVKRSEVKTK
-866 DGEIKKSDQYTDEQI
+866 EYTDAEVE
-881 KNSDA
+881 KSND
-886 YTDDQIK
+886 YTDAEIGKSND
-893 QADKRTDVKVTAAR
+893 RTDGAIKDSEARTQVKITAAR
-907 EYTDTQVVEA
+907 EYTDTQVAE
-917 SNALNQTIKDNT
+917 STKALNQTIAENI
-929 TEITGKINGV
+929 TEINGKIDGV
-939 ETTINGKITTIE
+939 ETSINGKITTIE

-957 QNQTNQK
+957 EEQTNQK
-964 FTSMESNFN
+964 LTSMESNFT

-978 SETRINA
+978 SEKRTNA
-985 KITGLTETVATND
+985 KITELNETVTTND
-998 KAYTQKFD
+998 EAYTQRFS
-1006 KMESSIEDNSSEI
+1006 KMESSIEDNTTEIGKNTASISSLSETVAT
-1019 DKSNGEIKKN
+1019 NEKN
-1029 SASITSLSKTVADNE
+1029 SA
-1044 KNTATSMQQL
+1044 TSMEQL
-1054 EARVGDKIANVS
+1054 EARVGDKIASVS
-1066 TEAKAE
+1066 SESKAE

-1121 PTEKD
+1121 PTEQD
-1126 AEKARPVFAVDTTTR
+1126 AAKAKPVFSVDTTTR

-1186 DNYVA
+1186 DNYVP
-1191 GSQGWKVH
+1191 GSQGWKIN

-1208 VVIRGEVHANSG
+1208 VVVRGEVHANSG
-1220 VFNGTVNAQD
+1220 VFNGTVNAQN

-1249 EKNCTVLGTIY
+1249 ERNCTVLGTIY

-1275 AKSWPSGDISTS
+1275 SKAWPPSGNTS
-1287 SGTRYPIATIDA
+1287 SGTRYPIATIDG
-1299 MPFNRIMVFTGDVSI
+1299 MPFNRVMVFSGDVSI
-1314 QQVWRQNVTIRVDE
+1314 QQTWRQNVTIRVNEDV
-1328 TTVWTFD
+1328 VWTFD
-1335 SGNEGKN
+1335 SGNDGKN
-1342 FDTNIFSFRIPAA
+1342 FDTNIFSFRVPAA

-1362 VTIQWPNRGDTGK
+1362 VTIQWPNRGDSGR
-1375 FKFTGVVSLY
+1375 FAFTGVVSLY

>member
-14 SAGAAAYA
+14 AAGAAAYA
-22 AGMTIAWSI
+22 AGMTIAFAI

-39 ISGLMSYMAMAQT
+39 ISGLMSYMAMNQT
-52 VPQYNTTDTATALGT
+52 IPRYNTTDTATALGI

-72 TVLPVVYGQQ
+72 TVIPVVYGQQ

-92 VGKDTTYLVQIFAV
+92 VGKDTTYLVQIFAL

-114 KSVYLDNKKIVLD
+114 KSLYLDNKKIVLD

-140 HPDYRKYVE
+140 HPDYRKFVE

-154 GAPNGHVFS
+154 GAPKGHVFT

-212 QMTADINGLLI
+212 QLTADINGLLI

-229 KRETSR
+229 NREASR

-251 LAIPL
+251 LGIPL

-275 LFSDGSTDPNAS
+275 LYSDGSTDPNAT
-287 FKENITQM
+287 FKENLTQM
-295 TAAFQGVVFESFGRM
+295 TAAFQGVIFESFGRM
-310 TCRIDGPDVVQFN
+310 TCRIDGPDVVQFD

-347 LNVSYQEPSLDY
+347 LNVSYQDPALDY

-366 PSDVTNDGTIAKDK
+366 PSDTVNDGTIAKDK

-393 QKSQLDVVA
+393 QKSQLDVIA

-414 LVFSTVDAYT
+414 IVFSTVDAYT
-424 VQAWDVIRVTFPELQ
+424 VQAWDVIRVNFPELQ
-439 LQDSLWRVT
+439 LQDSLWRVF

-490 PAASVLFAPKNLKVT
+490 PNASVLIAPKNLQVT

-516 NVQWDSEEDFN
+516 KVQWESEEDFN
-527 RAGFF
+527 RAGFYV
-532 IQYAIVG
+532 QYAVSG
-539 TDSWT
+539 TDEWT

-551 NYFLIMNMDITKK
+551 NYFMIMNMDITKK

-580 VYQNNINPAVS
+580 VYQNNTNPAVS
-591 YQLPKVTGLH
+591 YQLPKVTGLR

-624 SSQKFNVNG
+624 SNQKFNVNG
-633 TTQTFNEVFQ
+633 TTQTFDEVFQ

-649 TGTKTVSYK
+649 TGTKTVSYR

-678 EIIIKV
+678 EITIKV

-695 PVQITVKNSQHPA
+695 PVQITAKNNQHPA

-747 KEFTKEVRAFVS
+747 KEFTKEVRSFVS
-759 KDDVLNFELGD
+759 KDDVLNFELGEN
-770 KGEGTWYVKSAQNDV
+770 GEGTWYVKAAQNDV
-785 FGSDNVIWTSPTI
+785 FGSDNVVWTSPTI

-806 FTPDDIG
+806 FTPDDID

-827 TLNSANTHANSV
+827 TLDSANTHANNV
-839 SEQARK
+839 SEQAKK

-853 TVKTSEVKSKQYV
+853 TVKRSEVKTKEYTDAEV
-866 DGEIKKSDQYTDEQI
+866 KKSNDYTDAEI
-881 KNSDA
+881 GKSND
-886 YTDDQIK
+886 
-893 QADKRTDVKVTAAR
+893 RTDGAIKDSEARTQVKITAAR
-907 EYTDTQVVEA
+907 EYTDTQVAE
-917 SNALNQTIKDNT
+917 STKALNQTIAENI
-929 TEITGKINGV
+929 TEINGKIDGV
-939 ETTINGKITTIE
+939 ETSINGKITTIE

-957 QNQTNQK
+957 EEQTNQK
-964 FTSMESNFN
+964 LTSMESNFT

-978 SETRINA
+978 SEKRTNA
-985 KITGLTETVATND
+985 KITELNETVTTND
-998 KAYTQKFD
+998 EAYTQRFS
-1006 KMESSIEDNSSEI
+1006 KMESSIEDNTTEIGKNTASISSLSETVAT
-1019 DKSNGEIKKN
+1019 NEKN
-1029 SASITSLSKTVADNE
+1029 SA
-1044 KNTATSMQQL
+1044 TSMEQL
-1054 EARVGDKIANVS
+1054 EARVGDKIASVS
-1066 TEAKAE
+1066 SESKAE

-1121 PTEKD
+1121 PTEQD
-1126 AEKARPVFAVDTTTR
+1126 AAKAKPVFSVDTTTR

-1186 DNYVA
+1186 DNYVP
-1191 GSQGWKVH
+1191 GSQGWKIN

-1208 VVIRGEVHANSG
+1208 VVVRGEVHANSG
-1220 VFNGTVNAQD
+1220 VFNGTVNAQN

-1249 EKNCTVLGTIY
+1249 ERNCTVLGTIY

-1275 AKSWPSGDISTS
+1275 SKAWPPSGNTS
-1287 SGTRYPIATIDA
+1287 SGTRYPIATIDG
-1299 MPFNRIMVFTGDVSI
+1299 MPFNRVMVFSGDVSI
-1314 QQVWRQNVTIRVDE
+1314 QQTWRQNVTIRVNEDV
-1328 TTVWTFD
+1328 VWTFD
-1335 SGNEGKN
+1335 SGNDGKN
-1342 FDTNIFSFRIPAA
+1342 FDTNIFSFRVPAA

-1362 VTIQWPNRGDTGK
+1362 VTIQWPNRGDSGR
-1375 FKFTGVVSLY
+1375 FAFTGVVSLY

>member
-14 SAGAAAYA
+14 AAGAAAYA
-22 AGMTIAWSI
+22 AGMTIAFAI

-39 ISGLMSYMAMAQT
+39 ISGLMSYMAMNQT
-52 VPQYNTTDTATALGT
+52 VPRYNTTDTATALGT

-72 TVLPVVYGQQ
+72 TVIPVVYGQQ

-92 VGKDTTYLVQIFAV
+92 VGKDTTYLVQIFAL

-114 KSVYLDNKKIVLD
+114 KSLYLDNKKIVLD

-140 HPDYRKYVE
+140 HPDYRKFVE

-154 GAPNGHVFS
+154 GAPKGHVFT

-187 AAVCVVMRKRNKDL
+187 ASVCVVMRKRNKDL

-212 QMTADINGLLI
+212 QLTADINGLLI

-229 KRETSR
+229 NREASR

-251 LAIPL
+251 LGIPL

-275 LFSDGSTDPNAS
+275 LYSDGSTDPNAT
-287 FKENITQM
+287 FKENLTQM
-295 TAAFQGVVFESFGRM
+295 TAAFQGVIFESFGRM
-310 TCRIDGPDVVQFN
+310 TCRIDGPDVVQFD

-333 VTLNSGGSEGYYNT
+333 VTLNSGGSDGYYNT
-347 LNVSYQEPSLDY
+347 LNVSYQDPALDY

-366 PSDVTNDGTIAKDK
+366 PSDTVNDGTIAKDK

-393 QKSQLDVVA
+393 QKSQLDVIA

-414 LVFSTVDAYT
+414 IVFSTVDAYT
-424 VQAWDVIRVTFPELQ
+424 VQAWDVIRVNFPELQ
-439 LQDSLWRVT
+439 LQDSLWRVF

-490 PAASVLFAPKNLKVT
+490 PNASVLIAPKNLQVT

-516 NVQWDSEEDFN
+516 KVQWESEEDFN
-527 RAGFF
+527 RAGFYV
-532 IQYAIVG
+532 QYAVSG
-539 TDSWT
+539 TDEWT

-551 NYFLIMNMDITKK
+551 NYFMIMNMDITKK

-580 VYQNNINPAVS
+580 VYQNNTNPAVS
-591 YQLPKVTGLH
+591 YQLPKVTGLR

-624 SSQKFNVNG
+624 SNQKFNVNG
-633 TTQTFNEVFQ
+633 TTQTFDEVFQ

-649 TGTKTVSYK
+649 TGTKTVSYR

-678 EIIIKV
+678 EITIKV

-695 PVQITVKNSQHPA
+695 PVQITAKNNQHPA

-747 KEFTKEVRAFVS
+747 KEFTKEVRSFVS
-759 KDDVLNFELGD
+759 KDDVLNFELGEN
-770 KGEGTWYVKSAQNDV
+770 GEGTWYLKAAQNDV
-785 FGSDNVIWTSPTI
+785 FGSDNAVWTSPTI

-806 FTPDDIG
+806 FTPDDID

-827 TLNSANTHANSV
+827 TLDNANTHANNV
-839 SEQARK
+839 SEQAKK

-853 TVKTSEVKSKQYV
+853 TVKRSEVKTKEYTDAEV
-866 DGEIKKSDQYTDEQI
+866 KKSNDYTDAEI
-881 KNSDA
+881 GKSND
-886 YTDDQIK
+886 
-893 QADKRTDVKVTAAR
+893 RTDGAIKDSEARTQVKITAAR
-907 EYTDTQVVEA
+907 EYTDTQVAE
-917 SNALNQTIKDNT
+917 STKSLNQTIAENI
-929 TEITGKINGV
+929 TEINGKIDGV
-939 ETTINGKITTIE
+939 ETSINGKITTIE

-957 QNQTNQK
+957 EEQTNQK
-964 FTSMESNFN
+964 LTSMESNFT

-978 SETRINA
+978 SEKRTNA
-985 KITGLTETVATND
+985 KITELNETVTTND
-998 KAYTQKFD
+998 EAYTQRFS
-1006 KMESSIEDNSSEI
+1006 KMESSIEDNTTEIGKNTASISSLSETVAT
-1019 DKSNGEIKKN
+1019 NEKN
-1029 SASITSLSKTVADNE
+1029 SA
-1044 KNTATSMQQL
+1044 TSMEQL
-1054 EARVGDKIANVS
+1054 EARVGDKIASVS
-1066 TEAKAE
+1066 SESKAE

-1121 PTEKD
+1121 PTEQD
-1126 AEKARPVFAVDTTTR
+1126 AAKAKPVFSVDTTTR

-1186 DNYVA
+1186 DNYVP
-1191 GSQGWKVH
+1191 GSQGWKIN

-1208 VVIRGEVHANSG
+1208 VVVRGEVHANSG
-1220 VFNGTVNAQD
+1220 VFNGTVNAQN

-1249 EKNCTVLGTIY
+1249 ERNCTVLGTIY

-1275 AKSWPSGDISTS
+1275 SKAWPPSGNTS
-1287 SGTRYPIATIDA
+1287 SGTRYPIATIDG
-1299 MPFNRIMVFTGDVSI
+1299 MPFNRVMVFSGDVSI
-1314 QQVWRQNVTIRVDE
+1314 QQTWRQNVTIRVNEDV
-1328 TTVWTFD
+1328 VWTFD
-1335 SGNEGKN
+1335 SGNDGKN
-1342 FDTNIFSFRIPAA
+1342 FDTNIFSFRAPAA

-1362 VTIQWPNRGDTGK
+1362 VTIQWPNRGDSGR
-1375 FKFTGVVSLY
+1375 FAFTGVVSLY

>member
-14 SAGAAAYA
+14 AAGAAAYA
-22 AGMTIAWSI
+22 AGLTIAWSI

-39 ISGLMSYMAMAQT
+39 ISGLMSYMAMNQT
-52 VPQYNTTDTATALGT
+52 VPRYNTTDTATALGT

-72 TVLPVVYGQQ
+72 TVIPVVYGQQ

-92 VGKDTTYLVQIFAV
+92 VGKDTTYLVQIFAL

-114 KSVYLDNKKIVLD
+114 KSLYLDNKKIVLD

-140 HPDYRKYVE
+140 HPDYRKFVE

-154 GAPNGHVFS
+154 GAPKGHVFT

-187 AAVCVVMRKRNKDL
+187 ASVCVVMRKRNKDL

-212 QMTADINGLLI
+212 QLTADINGLLI

-229 KRETSR
+229 NREASR

-251 LAIPL
+251 LGIPL

-275 LFSDGSTDPNAS
+275 LYSDGSTDPNAT
-287 FKENITQM
+287 FKENLTQM
-295 TAAFQGVVFESFGRM
+295 TAAFQGVIFESFGRM
-310 TCRIDGPDVVQFN
+310 TCRIDGPDVVQFD

-347 LNVSYQEPSLDY
+347 LNVSYQDPALDY

-366 PSDVTNDGTIAKDK
+366 PSDTVNDGTIAKDK

-393 QKSQLDVVA
+393 QKSQLDVIA

-414 LVFSTVDAYT
+414 IVFSTVDAYT
-424 VQAWDVIRVTFPELQ
+424 VQAWDVIRVNFPELQ
-439 LQDSLWRVT
+439 LQDSLWRVF

-490 PAASVLFAPKNLKVT
+490 PNASVLIAPKNLQVT

-516 NVQWDSEEDFN
+516 KVQWESEEDFN
-527 RAGFF
+527 RAGFYV
-532 IQYAIVG
+532 QYAVSG
-539 TDSWT
+539 TDEWT

-551 NYFLIMNMDITKK
+551 NYFMIMNMDITKK

-580 VYQNNINPAVS
+580 VYQNNTNPAVS
-591 YQLPKVTGLH
+591 YQLPKVTGLR

-624 SSQKFNVNG
+624 SNQKFNVNG
-633 TTQTFNEVFQ
+633 TTQTFDEVFQ

-649 TGTKTVSYK
+649 TGTKTVSYR

-678 EIIIKV
+678 EITIKV

-695 PVQITVKNSQHPA
+695 PVQITVKNNQHPA

-747 KEFTKEVRAFVS
+747 KEFTKEVRSFVS
-759 KDDVLNFELGD
+759 KDDVLNFELGEN
-770 KGEGTWYVKSAQNDV
+770 GEGTWYVKAAQNDV
-785 FGSDNVIWTSPTI
+785 FGSDNVVWTSPTI

-806 FTPDDIG
+806 FTPDDID
-813 TIEDMLGLNEKLKD
+813 TIEDMLGLKDKLKD
-827 TLNSANTHANSV
+827 TLDSANTHANNV
-839 SEQARK
+839 SEQAKK

-853 TVKTSEVKSKQYV
+853 TVKRSEVKTKEYTDAEV
-866 DGEIKKSDQYTDEQI
+866 KKSNDYTDAEI
-881 KNSDA
+881 GKSND
-886 YTDDQIK
+886 
-893 QADKRTDVKVTAAR
+893 RTDGAIKDSEARTQVKITAAR

-917 SNALNQTIKDNT
+917 TKALNQTIAENT
-929 TEITGKINGV
+929 TEINGKIDGV
-939 ETTINGKITTIE
+939 ETSINGKITTIE

-957 QNQTNQK
+957 EKQTNQK
-964 FTSMESNFN
+964 FTSMESNFT

-978 SETRINA
+978 SESRTNA
-985 KITGLTETVATND
+985 KITELNETVTTND
-998 KAYTQKFD
+998 EAYTQRFS
-1006 KMESSIEDNSSEI
+1006 KMESSIEDNTTEIGKNTASISSLSETVAT
-1019 DKSNGEIKKN
+1019 NEKN
-1029 SASITSLSKTVADNE
+1029 SA
-1044 KNTATSMQQL
+1044 TSMKQL
-1054 EARVGDKIANVS
+1054 EARVGDKIASVS
-1066 TEAKAE
+1066 SEAKAE

-1121 PTEKD
+1121 PTEQD
-1126 AEKARPVFAVDTTTR
+1126 AAKAKPVFSVDTTTR

-1186 DNYVA
+1186 DNYVP
-1191 GSQGWKVH
+1191 GSQGWKIN

-1208 VVIRGEVHANSG
+1208 VVVRGEVHANSG
-1220 VFNGTVNAQD
+1220 VFNGTVNAQN

-1249 EKNCTVLGTIY
+1249 ERNCTVLGTIY

-1275 AKSWPSGDISTS
+1275 SKAWPPSGNTS
-1287 SGTRYPIATIDA
+1287 SGTRYPIATIDG
-1299 MPFNRIMVFTGDVSI
+1299 MPFNRVMVFSGDVSI
-1314 QQVWRQNVTIRVDE
+1314 QQTWRQNVTIRVNEDV
-1328 TTVWTFD
+1328 VWTFD
-1335 SGNEGKN
+1335 SGNDGKN
-1342 FDTNIFSFRIPAA
+1342 FDTNIFSFRVPAA

-1362 VTIQWPNRGDTGK
+1362 VTIQWPNRGDSGR
-1375 FKFTGVVSLY
+1375 FAFTGVVSLY

>member
-14 SAGAAAYA
+14 AAGAAAYA
-22 AGMTIAWSI
+22 AGMTIAFAI

-39 ISGLMSYMAMAQT
+39 ISGLMSYMAMNQT
-52 VPQYNTTDTATALGT
+52 IPRYNTTDTATALGT

-72 TVLPVVYGQQ
+72 TVIPVVYGQQ

-92 VGKDTTYLVQIFAV
+92 VGKDTTYLVQIFAL

-114 KSVYLDNKKIVLD
+114 KSLYLDNKKIVLD

-140 HPDYRKYVE
+140 HPDYRKFVE

-154 GAPNGHVFS
+154 GAPKGHVFT

-212 QMTADINGLLI
+212 QLTADINGLLI

-229 KRETSR
+229 NREASR

-251 LAIPL
+251 LGIPL

-275 LFSDGSTDPNAS
+275 LYSDGSTDPNAT
-287 FKENITQM
+287 FKENLTQM
-295 TAAFQGVVFESFGRM
+295 TAAFQGVIFESFGRM
-310 TCRIDGPDVVQFN
+310 TCRIDGPDVVQFD

-347 LNVSYQEPSLDY
+347 LNVSYQDPALDY

-366 PSDVTNDGTIAKDK
+366 PSDTVNDGTIAKDK

-393 QKSQLDVVA
+393 QKSQLDVIA

-414 LVFSTVDAYT
+414 IVFSTVDAYT
-424 VQAWDVIRVTFPELQ
+424 VQAWDVIRVNFPELQ
-439 LQDSLWRVT
+439 LQDSLWRVF

-490 PAASVLFAPKNLKVT
+490 PNASVLIAPKNLQVT

-516 NVQWDSEEDFN
+516 KVQWESEEDFN
-527 RAGFF
+527 RAGFYV
-532 IQYAIVG
+532 QYAVSG
-539 TDSWT
+539 TDEWT

-551 NYFLIMNMDITKK
+551 NYFMIMNMDITKK

-580 VYQNNINPAVS
+580 VYQNNTNPAVS
-591 YQLPKVTGLH
+591 YQLPKVTGLR

-624 SSQKFNVNG
+624 SNQKFNVNG
-633 TTQTFNEVFQ
+633 TTQTFDEVFQ

-649 TGTKTVSYK
+649 TGTKTVSYR

-678 EIIIKV
+678 EITIKV

-695 PVQITVKNSQHPA
+695 PVQITAKNNQHPA

-731 STVPDFE
+731 SAVPDFE

-747 KEFTKEVRAFVS
+747 KEFTKEVRSFVS
-759 KDDVLNFELGD
+759 KDDVLNFELGEN
-770 KGEGTWYVKSAQNDV
+770 GEGTWYLKAAQNDV
-785 FGSDNVIWTSPTI
+785 FGSDNALWTSPTI

-806 FTPDDIG
+806 FTPDDID

-827 TLNSANTHANSV
+827 TLDSANTHANNV
-839 SEQARK
+839 SEQAKK

-853 TVKTSEVKSKQYV
+853 TVKRSEVKTKEYTDAEV
-866 DGEIKKSDQYTDEQI
+866 KKSNDYTNAEIGKSND
-881 KNSDA
+881 
-886 YTDDQIK
+886 
-893 QADKRTDVKVTAAR
+893 RTDGAIKDSEARTQVKITAAR
-907 EYTDTQVVEA
+907 EYTDTQVAE
-917 SNALNQTIKDNT
+917 STKALNQTIAENI
-929 TEITGKINGV
+929 TEINGKIDGV
-939 ETTINGKITTIE
+939 ETSINGKITTIE

-957 QNQTNQK
+957 EEQTNQK
-964 FTSMESNFN
+964 LTSMESNFT

-978 SETRINA
+978 SEKRTNA
-985 KITGLTETVATND
+985 KITELNETVTTND
-998 KAYTQKFD
+998 EAYTQRFS
-1006 KMESSIEDNSSEI
+1006 KMESSIEDNTTEIGKNTASISSLSETVAT
-1019 DKSNGEIKKN
+1019 NEKN
-1029 SASITSLSKTVADNE
+1029 SA
-1044 KNTATSMQQL
+1044 TSMEQL
-1054 EARVGDKIANVS
+1054 EARVGDKIASVS
-1066 TEAKAE
+1066 SESKAE

-1121 PTEKD
+1121 PTEQD
-1126 AEKARPVFAVDTTTR
+1126 AAKAKPVFSVDTTTR

-1186 DNYVA
+1186 DNYVP
-1191 GSQGWKVH
+1191 GSQGWKIN

-1208 VVIRGEVHANSG
+1208 VVVRGEVHANSG
-1220 VFNGTVNAQD
+1220 VFNGTVNAKD

-1249 EKNCTVLGTIY
+1249 ERNCTVLGTIY

-1275 AKSWPSGDISTS
+1275 SKAWPPSGNTS
-1287 SGTRYPIATIDA
+1287 SGTRYPIATIDG
-1299 MPFNRIMVFTGDVSI
+1299 MPFNRVMVFSGDVSI
-1314 QQVWRQNVTIRVDE
+1314 QQTWRQNVTIRVNEDV
-1328 TTVWTFD
+1328 VWTFD
-1335 SGNEGKN
+1335 SGNDGKN
-1342 FDTNIFSFRIPAA
+1342 FDTNIFSFRVPAA

-1362 VTIQWPNRGDTGK
+1362 VTIQWPNRGDSGR
-1375 FKFTGVVSLY
+1375 FAFTGVVSLY